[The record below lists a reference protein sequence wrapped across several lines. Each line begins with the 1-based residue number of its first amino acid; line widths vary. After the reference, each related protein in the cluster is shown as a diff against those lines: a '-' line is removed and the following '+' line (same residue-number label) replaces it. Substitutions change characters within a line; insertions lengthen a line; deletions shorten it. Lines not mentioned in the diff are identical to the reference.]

1 MTWELVE
8 RWRKED
14 AEGPARGNG
23 DGVRAM
29 FEASS
34 DLSAEK
40 VGRSL
45 QLAAALGLPEHV
57 VLEQADWAEQESLA
71 RDVERHPLLAKW
83 AEADRQNA
91 ALTRDDAPGLIA
103 VADALDFEAREQ
115 SGLSLRRAAGSGDE
129 QARAELL
136 RRRGASEEEI
146 RFGAITQTPNPSPL
160 EQMFT
165 LGREG
170 LDQVGKS
177 LAGAAIMAS
186 ENLRGQ
192 ALTLPDWA
200 AAGQA
205 ESEQARNARLRGLAE
220 RIRESVKT
228 RERETPAP
236 LRSESVVGS
245 YAQDVVRMIPQW
257 LAQISVAYAT
267 GGAGGMAFMGGQI
280 AGDQYL
286 ELTDKGVEPDRAMFA
301 ALTNAGLQAPLE
313 QIGMGKFMSIF
324 KASGL
329 RQALLRTGETV
340 GTEMLTEY
348 LQSYPDAATSIWAEA
363 EQEGRSPE
371 ESVRYFLDRLGE
383 IHEEGLYSALVAAPF
398 GLLGGAG
405 RVLTDATTA
414 REARDFVAKQKE
426 LHGKVEACR
435 TKSLAPDHMENF
447 LQSVGLSGD
456 VTLPADAVLELR
468 EAGTDILT
476 PLGMKPEDWREAADA
491 GQEVAVPLAR
501 LHARLDEAAFAAAAD
516 IMRPA
521 PDAMNM
527 RDAAAL
533 NENLSADM
541 DGLVEAAEEDAV
553 ERSAVEGE
561 LERLRTEMTEAV
573 KSIPHLMAQT
583 ASDTDADTTVGR
595 YVDAQLGLLFRRAR
609 ALSRMGIP
617 ISETLSRISLRGL
630 VRDDAGRLVTPEEAE
645 AYAQQRAEE
654 EALAPFWDTVW
665 GRLNADGLRRDFPEA
680 RRELAYLHGRGLFAR
695 KGDGLAVDELA
706 DELRERGLLEADA
719 DSSTLVERLKELSRP
734 KRKSADRRG
743 QGVFQSG
750 NPLASRFADMPMIEA
765 DSSAWFGP
773 GKEIEILPEAET
785 TGQRKAL
792 RAKLK
797 KWAKD
802 RFSGGTPVVN
812 ADTGWQAQVTPKG
825 IEDSLSHGFDEL
837 LARSVPFIPQ
847 IIEGGIHVASI
858 EKKPG
863 LMSHIFANKIRLDG
877 QDYVVGF
884 VVREDDNGN
893 RFYDH
898 ELTEIINPDWLAPG
912 PALQDGNVVHRTNRG
927 DVMNILRDK
936 LGVNDGSGQ
945 VLFQSAP
952 PTDSIAFK
960 AWFGNSQVVDENGEP
975 LIVYHS
981 SYANFGEDFVFDASL
996 LGENTIGNATDPAW
1010 AATST
1015 VGFWANTKPLDIY
1028 SNAQSVYYKIENPKE
1043 FYSVE
1048 ELAEE
1053 LRGYMSDDTHAYD
1066 AAEIRRV
1073 GQEFADALKSEG
1085 YDGLIVHDEEFGDT
1099 SYVAFSPEQIKAVN
1113 NHGTWNPA
1121 DPRIFY
1127 QSAWHGTPHRF
1138 DEFSLDAI
1146 GTGEGAQAHGWGLYF
1161 AEDRKVSE
1169 GYKNRL
1175 TGRFSFSYKGVKGE
1189 HPKPSSEET
1198 QAIRAVLR
1206 DFYDGKASDLAEAY
1220 NGQIREQEKILA
1232 DEHAA
1237 EWQKNMARDR
1247 LAALKDID
1255 VNQLIVD
1262 TGQLFEVDIPE
1273 NDVLLDEQKELED
1286 QPKAVREAIMA
1297 YFNSRPDSYIPIA
1310 SPDEVRGSTGRNFYR
1325 DVVFQMAREGAADA
1339 EKAASEL
1346 LNSLGI
1352 KGITYEGGR
1361 DGRCFVVF
1369 DDKAIKVLD
1378 TYYQGRNTSL
1388 GSTRP
1393 DADGN
1398 YVIQLFRSAN
1408 LSTLTH
1414 ETAHVFFLEM
1424 ERLER
1429 EGLADEK
1436 MLADL
1441 AALRE
1446 WTSVLDDDAT
1456 LKADYDRFMKHS
1468 VAAYGGAE
1476 FERLPAWLKEDAR
1489 NRAKQEMLARGFE
1502 QYLREGKAPSR
1513 KLESVFTRFRKWLM
1527 RVYREALT
1535 LHVELTDE
1543 VRDVFDRMLA
1553 HEEEMDLKAEAAGAR
1568 DETARLLD
1576 ALDLK
1581 GAKRLEIEGLITEAK
1596 AEAAE
1601 KLRRARDENR
1611 LKLLRGWAKEAKE
1624 QMEREK
1630 VYVARKAIR
1639 RTPIDLA
1646 SFNDVNGE
1654 ELGKALV
1661 KKLPGSATRREGGV
1675 EPETLAAELGYE
1687 SAADMA
1693 RDIVNSPTPGQRV
1706 KQLVDERQAE
1716 HDALFDADDYLFE
1729 QEQLAEQQ
1737 ERIAAALEEK
1747 IRAITAEQRYR
1758 REVAGKTV
1766 GGEEVRPTAE
1776 DYEDFGPL
1784 ARWRVGRDQLRAQ
1797 ALTVLSKKPM
1807 GEEVLPEQF
1816 RRAASRWMQEER
1828 RGILR
1833 GDFGKALEANY
1844 KARLNIELA
1853 GRAAERRDLVNKLT
1867 KRTKKFLDMDKADP
1881 DARYATFWLAQ
1892 NIGLFSPTRKMLA
1905 NAGDKNRQNV
1915 DAFFA
1920 RMREE
1925 GLLGQEDIDIWLF
1938 AEERRSWKGMTWEEF
1953 RPYAEAMTII
1963 MHMERESRTANT
1975 AQGRVDLE
1983 AKAKEIAA
1991 SIYANNAHREPGA
2004 LVKRSKAGKLLR
2016 EIHAAH
2022 LKADTI
2028 ALLLDG
2034 DSMGPAYA
2042 AIMRPI
2048 NEATWNRAERLRQGR
2063 DALKKLFSVYS
2074 RRELVE
2080 MKSKRFTVPGVAAPI
2095 TKEQALGVLLN
2106 SGNASNLQRLM
2117 SGQKLTRD
2125 QVQAIIDTLD
2135 ERDVR
2140 FAQSVWDYFETFR
2153 KESFDLEESLT
2164 GVRPEAVKAQP
2175 VQTRFGMLRGGYY
2188 PVAYDTDLSALP
2200 ADQDKVGTQTSGRV
2214 ASVDHGSMKQRTA
2227 TGLGTP
2233 LALSLD
2239 VIPRHVSETAH
2250 MLAFRR
2256 PVLEVGKILRR
2267 KEVNGAIQE
2276 TAGVEIAKALR
2287 DWLAYVAG
2295 ERPARTGWN
2304 KAASWA
2310 RKNAALYAMGFK
2322 LSTMLAQ
2329 MTGLLA
2335 ATSEI
2340 GLKWT
2345 LRGVADTY
2353 GRGNPFEAYR
2363 AVTALSPMMRHRI
2376 ASVDRDV
2383 FEVSSKL
2390 MDTGSTRRA
2399 LDPFVR
2405 MKSFMET
2412 KGFVPI
2418 GVIQMAF
2425 ADLPT
2430 WNGAYAKALTENGGD
2445 IEAAARYADAVV
2457 ERTQV
2462 GGAEKNLAAVQRG
2475 SELGK
2480 LMTMFYSYFSALYN
2494 LSARRVAMLR
2504 RRRDAA
2510 SVYRLGTLMLLTWF
2524 AEPVLMGTLL
2534 GKAPDDEGDD
2544 WEDWLSWGAKEA
2556 FFNPFNMVVGVRDV
2570 ASMVDSYVSG
2580 YSGRYRLSSALDV
2593 FDSAMKF
2600 GIQAGKILEGGGD
2613 EKELV
2618 LAGGKAVGQATGFVN
2633 AQALLILETFWDW
2646 LDGTSPE
2653 LELGN
2658 LIRRKN

>member
-541 DGLVEAAEEDAV
+541 DGLVEAAEEDAI
-553 ERSAVEGE
+553 ERSAIEGE
-561 LERLRTEMTEAV
+561 LERLRIEMTEAA
-573 KSIPHLMAQT
+573 KSIPHLMAQIV
-583 ASDTDADTTVGR
+583 SDTDADTTVGR
-595 YVDAQLGLLFRRAR
+595 YVDAQLGLLIQRAR
-609 ALSRMGIP
+609 ALNRMGIP
-617 ISETLSRISLRGL
+617 ISETLSRVSFQGL

-665 GRLNADGLRRDFPEA
+665 GRLNADGLRGDFSEA
-680 RRELAYLHGRGLFAR
+680 RRELAYRHGRGLFAR
-695 KGDGLAVDELA
+695 KGEGPTVDELV
-706 DELRERGLLEADA
+706 DELKNRGLLEEDA
-719 DSSTLVERLKELSRP
+719 DSSTLIERLKALRRP
-734 KRKSADRRG
+734 DRRRMEARRNAASVSLLQIPAENNAVYPDNGKAVGWVTPEIAAALRLNKPGAIVLDDIGLQHIEERHGKEIRSLGFQDGREFVGFVLGNPDAVYAVEGSGRKYDLVSRAMKPQGRVMIRLEFAESGDFYQVVTAGPVRPEFYHKKAPLWERAQSSHFVAETPDAISG
-743 QGVFQSG
+743 QSGNNSIVPLDPDDNPLFQSVRLG
-750 NPLASRFADMPMIEA
+750 NPLASRFADMPMIDA
-765 DSSAWFGP
+765 DSSAWFGE
-773 GKEIEILPEAET
+773 GKAIEADKKKLRSNLKEWA
-785 TGQRKAL
+785 RKNFS
-792 RAKLK
+792 
-797 KWAKD
+797 KD
-802 RFSGGTPVVN
+802 TSVSN
-812 ADTGWQAQVTPKG
+812 ADTGWEVLVTPRS
-825 IEDSLSHGFDEL
+825 IEKSLSHGFDEL

-877 QDYVVGF
+877 RDYVVGF
-884 VVREDDNGN
+884 VLREDVNGN

-898 ELTEIINPDWLAPG
+898 ELTEIINPDSLNADRLPG
-912 PALQDGNVVHRTNRG
+912 KGSEVHAARANRG

-936 LGVNDGSGQ
+936 LGVNDGTGR
-945 VLFQSAP
+945 VLFQSPAVVVRGDELGVP
-952 PTDSIAFK
+952 EGAGIKDYQK
-960 AWFGNSQVVDENGEP
+960 AAREVYRELQKTPAHREDLGE
-975 LIVYHS
+975 IRFT
-981 SYANFGEDFVFDASL
+981 AAGFGEIKKTGFDLKKWKMVPHLREIVESAEYKAKAELNKPRKDRIVAFHWLEATIELEGKFFRVGVNIAEDADGNKFYNFNEDLDAWEQKYKAPDNRSGQYTPGAQELLQDAS
-996 LGENTIGNATDPAW
+996 ASVA
-1010 AATST
+1010 
-1015 VGFWANTKPLDIY
+1015 
-1028 SNAQSVYYKIENPKE
+1028 SN
-1043 FYSVE
+1043 
-1048 ELAEE
+1048 
-1053 LRGYMSDDTHAYD
+1053 
-1066 AAEIRRV
+1066 
-1073 GQEFADALKSEG
+1073 
-1085 YDGLIVHDEEFGDT
+1085 
-1099 SYVAFSPEQIKAVN
+1099 
-1113 NHGTWNPA
+1113 
-1121 DPRIFY
+1121 
-1127 QSAWHGTPHRF
+1127 
-1138 DEFSLDAI
+1138 I
-1146 GTGEGAQAHGWGLYF
+1146 GTDA
-1161 AEDRKVSE
+1161 D
-1169 GYKNRL
+1169 
-1175 TGRFSFSYKGVKGE
+1175 GVNL
-1189 HPKPSSEET
+1189 H
-1198 QAIRAVLR
+1198 
-1206 DFYDGKASDLAEAY
+1206 
-1220 NGQIREQEKILA
+1220 ILP
-1232 DEHAA
+1232 
-1237 EWQKNMARDR
+1237 R
-1247 LAALKDID
+1247 
-1255 VNQLIVD
+1255 
-1262 TGQLFEVDIPE
+1262 
-1273 NDVLLDEQKELED
+1273 
-1286 QPKAVREAIMA
+1286 
-1297 YFNSRPDSYIPIA
+1297 
-1310 SPDEVRGSTGRNFYR
+1310 
-1325 DVVFQMAREGAADA
+1325 
-1339 EKAASEL
+1339 
-1346 LNSLGI
+1346 
-1352 KGITYEGGR
+1352 GGR
-1361 DGRCFVVF
+1361 
-1369 DDKAIKVLD
+1369 A
-1378 TYYQGRNTSL
+1378 NAL
-1388 GSTRP
+1388 GSTTA

-1398 YVIQLFRSAN
+1398 YVIQLFRGAD

-1429 EGLADEK
+1429 EGLADER

-1446 WTSVLDDDAT
+1446 WTSVLDDDAA
-1456 LKADYDRFMKHS
+1456 LKAGYDRFMKHS

-1527 RVYREALT
+1527 RVYREARA

-1553 HEEEMDLKAEAAGAR
+1553 HEEEMDLRAEAAGAR

-1706 KQLVDERQAE
+1706 KQIVDERQAE

-1747 IRAITAEQRYR
+1747 MRAITAEQRYR

-2034 DSMGPAYA
+2034 DSMGPSYA

-2340 GLKWT
+2340 GMKWT

-2383 FEVSSKL
+2383 FEASSKL

-2412 KGFVPI
+2412 KGFVPM

-2462 GGAEKNLAAVQRG
+2462 GGAEKDLAAVQRG

-2494 LSARRVAMLR
+2494 LSARRVTMLH

-2534 GKAPDDEGDD
+2534 GKAPDDEGDE

-2580 YSGRYRLSSALDV
+2580 HGGRYRLSSALDV

-2600 GIQAGKILEGGGD
+2600 GIQAGKILEGDGD

-2653 LELGN
+2653 WELGN

>member
-1 MTWELVE
+1 MNTDSMQNGLAPGRTGNAHASPPPVRAALVS
-8 RWRKED
+8 
-14 AEGPARGNG
+14 AEG
-23 DGVRAM
+23 M
-29 FEASS
+29 TT
-34 DLSAEK
+34 
-40 VGRSL
+40 
-45 QLAAALGLPEHV
+45 
-57 VLEQADWAEQESLA
+57 ESLA
-71 RDVERHPLLAKW
+71 RERRLSDSLGIPPRMVRPNMDKAEREAMARRILADPVLARYAGMSPEHAALVRDDEQGLLNVVTSLASSGWREIKEGATDIGEAWNAGKRQMELADLGNRLVDGDESALPLIAEWYRREGSFKERDTWADTIGLTSATTQLPRMLFRDLPTSGFYALGGGVTGLAGGAAVGSAFGGVGAVPGGAIGFRLGGKAGWLAGTAKTSYEAERGSFAAELSRLRDEGGNPLAPEIRNAAASLYGAASAGVETLGEAVFLKILSPLAGRTLSKWGVKPVLRSAIKNAIWDKSVQAALLDVSRRIAGGALAEGVEEGVQQLISIITKSQAQRRAT
-83 AEADRQNA
+83 AEGVNSFADR
-91 ALTRDDAPGLIA
+91 GL
-103 VADALDFEAREQ
+103 VP
-115 SGLSLRRAAGSGDE
+115 AGSG
-129 QARAELL
+129 
-136 RRRGASEEEI
+136 EEI
-146 RFGAITQTPNPSPL
+146 FEAGK
-160 EQMFT
+160 
-165 LGREG
+165 EG
-170 LDQVGKS
+170 FL
-177 LAGAAIMAS
+177 
-186 ENLRGQ
+186 
-192 ALTLPDWA
+192 
-200 AAGQA
+200 
-205 ESEQARNARLRGLAE
+205 
-220 RIRESVKT
+220 
-228 RERETPAP
+228 
-236 LRSESVVGS
+236 
-245 YAQDVVRMIPQW
+245 
-257 LAQISVAYAT
+257 
-267 GGAGGMAFMGGQI
+267 
-280 AGDQYL
+280 
-286 ELTDKGVEPDRAMFA
+286 
-301 ALTNAGLQAPLE
+301 
-313 QIGMGKFMSIF
+313 
-324 KASGL
+324 SGL
-329 RQALLRTGETV
+329 WLSGAPTAVLGVAQVQEARRTAAWTQAQKALKATIDQTKV
-340 GTEMLTEY
+340 
-348 LQSYPDAATSIWAEA
+348 QAA
-363 EQEGRSPE
+363 SPE
-371 ESVRYFLDRLGE
+371 LS
-383 IHEEGLYSALVAAPF
+383 EG
-398 GLLGGAG
+398 
-405 RVLTDATTA
+405 
-414 REARDFVAKQKE
+414 
-426 LHGKVEACR
+426 
-435 TKSLAPDHMENF
+435 F

-456 VTLPADAVLELR
+456 VALPADAVLELR
-468 EAGTDILT
+468 EAGTDIPT
-476 PLGMKPEDWREAADA
+476 PLGMKLEDWREAADA

-501 LHARLDEAAFAAAAD
+501 LHARLDEATFAAVAD

-665 GRLNADGLRRDFPEA
+665 GRLNADGLRGDFSEA
-680 RRELAYLHGRGLFAR
+680 RRELAYRHGRGLFAR
-695 KGDGLAVDELA
+695 KGEGPTVDELV
-706 DELRERGLLEADA
+706 DELKNRGLLEEDA
-719 DSSTLVERLKELSRP
+719 DSSTLIERLKELRRP
-734 KRKSADRRG
+734 DRRRMEARRNAASVSLLQIPAENNAVYPDNGKAVGWVTPEIAAALRLNKPGAIVLDDIGLQHIEERHGKEIRSLGFQDGREFVGFVLGNPDAVYAVEGSGRKYDLVSRAMKPQGRVMIRLEFAESGDFYQVVTAGPVRPEFYHKKAPLWERAQSSHFVAETPDAISG
-743 QGVFQSG
+743 QSGNNSIVPLDPDDNPLFQSVRLG
-750 NPLASRFADMPMIEA
+750 NPLASRFADMPMIDA
-765 DSSAWFGP
+765 DSSAWFGE
-773 GKEIEILPEAET
+773 GKAIEADKKKLRSNLKEWA
-785 TGQRKAL
+785 RKNFS
-792 RAKLK
+792 
-797 KWAKD
+797 KD
-802 RFSGGTPVVN
+802 TSVSN
-812 ADTGWQAQVTPKG
+812 ADTGWEVLVTPRS
-825 IEDSLSHGFDEL
+825 IEKSLSHGFDEL

-847 IIEGGIHVASI
+847 IIEGGIHIASI

-877 QDYVVGF
+877 RDYVVGF
-884 VVREDDNGN
+884 VLREDVNGN

-898 ELTEIINPDWLAPG
+898 ELTEIINPDSLNADRLPG
-912 PALQDGNVVHRTNRG
+912 KGSEVHAARANRG
-927 DVMNILRDK
+927 DVMNILREK

-945 VLFQSAP
+945 VLFQSPAVVVRGDELGVP
-952 PTDSIAFK
+952 EGAGIKDYQK
-960 AWFGNSQVVDENGEP
+960 AAREVYRELQKTPAHREDLGE
-975 LIVYHS
+975 IRFT
-981 SYANFGEDFVFDASL
+981 AAGFGEIKKTGFDLKKWKMVPHLREIVESAEYKAKAELNKPRKDRIVAFHWLEATIELEGKFFRVGVNIAEDADGNKFYNFNEDLDAWEQKYKAPDNRSGQYTPGAQELLQDAS
-996 LGENTIGNATDPAW
+996 ASVA
-1010 AATST
+1010 
-1015 VGFWANTKPLDIY
+1015 
-1028 SNAQSVYYKIENPKE
+1028 SN
-1043 FYSVE
+1043 
-1048 ELAEE
+1048 
-1053 LRGYMSDDTHAYD
+1053 
-1066 AAEIRRV
+1066 
-1073 GQEFADALKSEG
+1073 
-1085 YDGLIVHDEEFGDT
+1085 
-1099 SYVAFSPEQIKAVN
+1099 
-1113 NHGTWNPA
+1113 
-1121 DPRIFY
+1121 
-1127 QSAWHGTPHRF
+1127 
-1138 DEFSLDAI
+1138 I
-1146 GTGEGAQAHGWGLYF
+1146 GTDA
-1161 AEDRKVSE
+1161 D
-1169 GYKNRL
+1169 
-1175 TGRFSFSYKGVKGE
+1175 GVNL
-1189 HPKPSSEET
+1189 H
-1198 QAIRAVLR
+1198 
-1206 DFYDGKASDLAEAY
+1206 
-1220 NGQIREQEKILA
+1220 ILP
-1232 DEHAA
+1232 
-1237 EWQKNMARDR
+1237 R
-1247 LAALKDID
+1247 
-1255 VNQLIVD
+1255 
-1262 TGQLFEVDIPE
+1262 
-1273 NDVLLDEQKELED
+1273 
-1286 QPKAVREAIMA
+1286 
-1297 YFNSRPDSYIPIA
+1297 
-1310 SPDEVRGSTGRNFYR
+1310 
-1325 DVVFQMAREGAADA
+1325 
-1339 EKAASEL
+1339 
-1346 LNSLGI
+1346 
-1352 KGITYEGGR
+1352 GGR
-1361 DGRCFVVF
+1361 
-1369 DDKAIKVLD
+1369 AHA
-1378 TYYQGRNTSL
+1378 L
-1388 GSTRP
+1388 GSTTA

-1398 YVIQLFRSAN
+1398 YVIQLFRGAD

-1429 EGLADEK
+1429 EGLADER

-1446 WTSVLDDDAT
+1446 WTSVLDDDAA
-1456 LKADYDRFMKHS
+1456 LKAGYDRFMKHS

-1476 FERLPAWLKEDAR
+1476 FDALPAWLKEDAR
-1489 NRAKQEMLARGFE
+1489 SRAKQEMLARGFE

-1527 RVYREALT
+1527 RVYREARA

-1553 HEEEMDLKAEAAGAR
+1553 HEEEMDLRAEAAGAR

-1706 KQLVDERQAE
+1706 KQIVDERQAE

-1747 IRAITAEQRYR
+1747 MRAITAEQRYR

-1892 NIGLFSPTRKMLA
+1892 NIGLFSPTRKMSA
-1905 NAGDKNRQNV
+1905 NAGDKSGQNV

-1925 GLLGQEDIDIWLF
+1925 GFLGQDDIDPRLF

-2117 SGQKLTRD
+2117 SGQNLTCD

-2200 ADQDKVGTQTSGRV
+2200 ADQDEVGTQTSGRV

-2310 RKNAALYAMGFK
+2310 RKNAALYALGFK

-2353 GRGNPFEAYR
+2353 GRGNPLEAYR
-2363 AVTALSPMMRHRI
+2363 TVMALSPMMRNRI
-2376 ASVDRDV
+2376 TSIDRDV
-2383 FEVSSKL
+2383 FEASSKL
-2390 MDTGSTRRA
+2390 MDTGSTHRA

-2412 KGFVPI
+2412 KGFVPM

-2425 ADLPT
+2425 SDLPT

-2494 LSARRVAMLR
+2494 LSARRVTMLH

-2510 SVYRLGTLMLLTWF
+2510 SVYRLATLVLLTWF

-2570 ASMVDSYVSG
+2570 AYMVDSYVSG
-2580 YSGRYRLSSALDV
+2580 YIGRYRLSSALDV

-2653 LELGN
+2653 WELGN

>member
-1 MTWELVE
+1 MNTDSMQNGLAPGRTGNAHASPPPVRAALVS
-8 RWRKED
+8 
-14 AEGPARGNG
+14 AEG
-23 DGVRAM
+23 M
-29 FEASS
+29 TT
-34 DLSAEK
+34 
-40 VGRSL
+40 
-45 QLAAALGLPEHV
+45 
-57 VLEQADWAEQESLA
+57 ESLA
-71 RDVERHPLLAKW
+71 RERRLSDSLGIPPRMVRPNMDKAEREAMARRILADPVLARYAGMSPEHAALVRDDEQGLLNVVTSLASSGWREIKEGATDIGEAWNAGKRQMELADLGNRLVDGDESALPLIAEWYRREGSFKERDTWADTIGLTSATTQLPRMLFRDLPTSGFYALGGGVTGLAGGAAVGSAFGGVGAVPGGAIGFRLGGKAGWLAGTAKTSYEAERGSFAAELSRLRDEGGNPLAPEIRNAAASLYGAASAGVETLGEAVFLKILSPLAGRTLSKWGVKPVLRSAIKNAIWDKSVQAALLDVSRRIAGGALAEGVEEGVQQLISIITKSQAQRRAT
-83 AEADRQNA
+83 AEGVNSFADR
-91 ALTRDDAPGLIA
+91 GL
-103 VADALDFEAREQ
+103 VP
-115 SGLSLRRAAGSGDE
+115 AGSG
-129 QARAELL
+129 
-136 RRRGASEEEI
+136 EEI
-146 RFGAITQTPNPSPL
+146 FEAGK
-160 EQMFT
+160 
-165 LGREG
+165 EG
-170 LDQVGKS
+170 FL
-177 LAGAAIMAS
+177 
-186 ENLRGQ
+186 
-192 ALTLPDWA
+192 
-200 AAGQA
+200 
-205 ESEQARNARLRGLAE
+205 
-220 RIRESVKT
+220 
-228 RERETPAP
+228 
-236 LRSESVVGS
+236 
-245 YAQDVVRMIPQW
+245 
-257 LAQISVAYAT
+257 
-267 GGAGGMAFMGGQI
+267 
-280 AGDQYL
+280 
-286 ELTDKGVEPDRAMFA
+286 
-301 ALTNAGLQAPLE
+301 
-313 QIGMGKFMSIF
+313 
-324 KASGL
+324 SGL
-329 RQALLRTGETV
+329 WLSGAPTAVLGVAQVQEARRTAAWTQAQKALKATIDQTKV
-340 GTEMLTEY
+340 
-348 LQSYPDAATSIWAEA
+348 QAA
-363 EQEGRSPE
+363 SPE
-371 ESVRYFLDRLGE
+371 LS
-383 IHEEGLYSALVAAPF
+383 EG
-398 GLLGGAG
+398 
-405 RVLTDATTA
+405 
-414 REARDFVAKQKE
+414 
-426 LHGKVEACR
+426 
-435 TKSLAPDHMENF
+435 F

-456 VTLPADAVLELR
+456 VALPADAVLELR
-468 EAGTDILT
+468 EAGTDIPT
-476 PLGMKPEDWREAADA
+476 PLGMKLEDWREAADA

-501 LHARLDEAAFAAAAD
+501 LHARLDEATFAAVAD

-665 GRLNADGLRRDFPEA
+665 GRLNADGLRGDFSEA
-680 RRELAYLHGRGLFAR
+680 RRELAYRHGRGLFAR
-695 KGDGLAVDELA
+695 KGEGPTVDELV
-706 DELRERGLLEADA
+706 DELKNRGLLEEDA
-719 DSSTLVERLKELSRP
+719 DSSTLIERLKELRRP
-734 KRKSADRRG
+734 DRRRMEARRNAASVSLLQIPAENNAVYPDNGKAVGWVTPEIAAALRLNKPGAIVLDDIGLQHIEERHGKEIRSLGFQDGREFVGFVLGNPDAVYAVEGSGRKYDLVSRAMKPQGRVMIRLEFAESGDFYQVVTAGTVRRKYYDKKNPLWESANLNRSASGTPDAIFSG
-743 QGVFQSG
+743 QSGNNSIVPLGPDDNPLFQSVRLG
-750 NPLASRFADMPMIEA
+750 NPLASRFADIPMIDA
-765 DSSAWFGP
+765 DSSAWFGE
-773 GKEIEILPEAET
+773 GKAIEADKKKLRSNLKEWA
-785 TGQRKAL
+785 RKNFS
-792 RAKLK
+792 
-797 KWAKD
+797 KD
-802 RFSGGTPVVN
+802 TSVSN
-812 ADTGWQAQVTPKG
+812 ADTGWEVLVTPRS
-825 IEDSLSHGFDEL
+825 IEKSLSHGFDEL

-847 IIEGGIHVASI
+847 IIEGGIHIASI

-877 QDYVVGF
+877 RDYVVGF
-884 VVREDDNGN
+884 VLREDVNGN

-898 ELTEIINPDWLAPG
+898 ELTEIINPDSLNADRLPG
-912 PALQDGNVVHRTNRG
+912 KGSEVHAARANRG

-936 LGVNDGSGQ
+936 LGVNDGTGR
-945 VLFQSAP
+945 VLFQSPAVVVRGDELGVP
-952 PTDSIAFK
+952 EGAGIKDYQK
-960 AWFGNSQVVDENGEP
+960 AAREVYRELQKTPAHREDLGE
-975 LIVYHS
+975 IRFT
-981 SYANFGEDFVFDASL
+981 AAGFGEIKKTGFDLKKWKMVPHLREIVESAEYKAKAELNKPRKDRIVAFHWLEATIELEGKFFRVGVNIAEDADGNKFYNFNEDLDAWEQKYKAPDNRSGQYTPGAQELLQDAS
-996 LGENTIGNATDPAW
+996 ASVA
-1010 AATST
+1010 
-1015 VGFWANTKPLDIY
+1015 
-1028 SNAQSVYYKIENPKE
+1028 SN
-1043 FYSVE
+1043 
-1048 ELAEE
+1048 
-1053 LRGYMSDDTHAYD
+1053 
-1066 AAEIRRV
+1066 
-1073 GQEFADALKSEG
+1073 
-1085 YDGLIVHDEEFGDT
+1085 
-1099 SYVAFSPEQIKAVN
+1099 
-1113 NHGTWNPA
+1113 
-1121 DPRIFY
+1121 
-1127 QSAWHGTPHRF
+1127 
-1138 DEFSLDAI
+1138 I
-1146 GTGEGAQAHGWGLYF
+1146 GTDA
-1161 AEDRKVSE
+1161 D
-1169 GYKNRL
+1169 
-1175 TGRFSFSYKGVKGE
+1175 GVNL
-1189 HPKPSSEET
+1189 H
-1198 QAIRAVLR
+1198 
-1206 DFYDGKASDLAEAY
+1206 
-1220 NGQIREQEKILA
+1220 ILP
-1232 DEHAA
+1232 
-1237 EWQKNMARDR
+1237 R
-1247 LAALKDID
+1247 
-1255 VNQLIVD
+1255 
-1262 TGQLFEVDIPE
+1262 
-1273 NDVLLDEQKELED
+1273 
-1286 QPKAVREAIMA
+1286 
-1297 YFNSRPDSYIPIA
+1297 
-1310 SPDEVRGSTGRNFYR
+1310 
-1325 DVVFQMAREGAADA
+1325 
-1339 EKAASEL
+1339 
-1346 LNSLGI
+1346 
-1352 KGITYEGGR
+1352 GGR
-1361 DGRCFVVF
+1361 
-1369 DDKAIKVLD
+1369 A
-1378 TYYQGRNTSL
+1378 NAL
-1388 GSTRP
+1388 GSTTA

-1398 YVIQLFRSAN
+1398 YVIQLFRGAD

-1747 IRAITAEQRYR
+1747 MRAITAEQRYR

-2310 RKNAALYAMGFK
+2310 RKNAALYALGFK

-2353 GRGNPFEAYR
+2353 GRGNPLEAYR
-2363 AVTALSPMMRHRI
+2363 TVMALSPMMRNRI
-2376 ASVDRDV
+2376 TSIDRDV
-2383 FEVSSKL
+2383 FEASSKL
-2390 MDTGSTRRA
+2390 MDTGSTHRA

-2412 KGFVPI
+2412 KGFVPM

-2425 ADLPT
+2425 SDLPT

-2494 LSARRVAMLR
+2494 LSARRVTMLH

-2510 SVYRLGTLMLLTWF
+2510 SVYRLATLVLLTWF

>member
-1 MTWELVE
+1 MNTDSMQNDLAPGRIGNAHASPPPVRAALVS
-8 RWRKED
+8 
-14 AEGPARGNG
+14 AEG
-23 DGVRAM
+23 M
-29 FEASS
+29 TT
-34 DLSAEK
+34 
-40 VGRSL
+40 
-45 QLAAALGLPEHV
+45 
-57 VLEQADWAEQESLA
+57 ESLA
-71 RDVERHPLLAKW
+71 RERRLSDSLGIPPRMLRPNMDKAEREAMARRILADPVLARYAGMSPEHAALVRDDEQGLLNVVTSLASSGWREIKEGATDIGEAWNAGKRQMELADLGNRLVDGDESALPLIAEWYRREGSFKERDTWADTIGLTSATTQLPRMLFRDLPTSGFYALGGGVTGLAGGAAVGSAFGGVGAVPGGAIGFRLGGKAGWLAGTAKTSYEAERGSFAAELSRLRDEGGNPLAPEIRNAAASLYGAASAGVETLGEAVFLKILSPLAGRTLSKWGVKPVLRSAIKNAIWDKSVQAALLDVSRRIAGGALAEGVEEGVQQLISIITKSQAQRRAT
-83 AEADRQNA
+83 AEGVNSFADR
-91 ALTRDDAPGLIA
+91 GL
-103 VADALDFEAREQ
+103 VP
-115 SGLSLRRAAGSGDE
+115 AGSG
-129 QARAELL
+129 
-136 RRRGASEEEI
+136 EEI
-146 RFGAITQTPNPSPL
+146 FEAGK
-160 EQMFT
+160 
-165 LGREG
+165 EG
-170 LDQVGKS
+170 FL
-177 LAGAAIMAS
+177 
-186 ENLRGQ
+186 
-192 ALTLPDWA
+192 
-200 AAGQA
+200 
-205 ESEQARNARLRGLAE
+205 
-220 RIRESVKT
+220 
-228 RERETPAP
+228 
-236 LRSESVVGS
+236 
-245 YAQDVVRMIPQW
+245 
-257 LAQISVAYAT
+257 
-267 GGAGGMAFMGGQI
+267 
-280 AGDQYL
+280 
-286 ELTDKGVEPDRAMFA
+286 
-301 ALTNAGLQAPLE
+301 
-313 QIGMGKFMSIF
+313 
-324 KASGL
+324 SGL
-329 RQALLRTGETV
+329 WLSGAPTAVLGVAQVQEARRTAAWTQAQKALKATIDQTKV
-340 GTEMLTEY
+340 
-348 LQSYPDAATSIWAEA
+348 QAA
-363 EQEGRSPE
+363 SPE
-371 ESVRYFLDRLGE
+371 LS
-383 IHEEGLYSALVAAPF
+383 EG
-398 GLLGGAG
+398 
-405 RVLTDATTA
+405 
-414 REARDFVAKQKE
+414 
-426 LHGKVEACR
+426 
-435 TKSLAPDHMENF
+435 F

-527 RDAAAL
+527 QDAAAL

-541 DGLVEAAEEDAV
+541 DGLVEAAEEDAI
-553 ERSAVEGE
+553 ERSAIEGE
-561 LERLRTEMTEAV
+561 LERLRIEMTEAV
-573 KSIPHLMAQT
+573 KSIPHLMTQI
-583 ASDTDADTTVGR
+583 ASDTNADTTVGR
-595 YVDAQLGLLFRRAR
+595 YVDAQLGLLIQRAR
-609 ALSRMGIP
+609 ALNRMGIP
-617 ISETLSRISLRGL
+617 ISETLSRVSFQGL

-665 GRLNADGLRRDFPEA
+665 GRLNADSLRRDFPEA

-719 DSSTLVERLKELSRP
+719 DSSTLIERLKELPRP

-750 NPLASRFADMPMIEA
+750 NPLASRFADMPMIDA
-765 DSSAWFGP
+765 DSSAWFGE
-773 GKEIEILPEAET
+773 GKAIEADKKKLRSNLKEWA
-785 TGQRKAL
+785 RKNFS
-792 RAKLK
+792 
-797 KWAKD
+797 KD
-802 RFSGGTPVVN
+802 TSVSN
-812 ADTGWQAQVTPKG
+812 ADTGWEVLVTPRS
-825 IEDSLSHGFDEL
+825 IEKSLSHGFDEL

-877 QDYVVGF
+877 RDYVVGF
-884 VVREDDNGN
+884 VLREDVNGN

-898 ELTEIINPDWLAPG
+898 ELTEIINPDSLNADRLPG
-912 PALQDGNVVHRTNRG
+912 KGSEVHAARANRG
-927 DVMNILRDK
+927 DVMNILREK

-945 VLFQSAP
+945 VLFQSA
-952 PTDSIAFK
+952 
-960 AWFGNSQVVDENGEP
+960 
-975 LIVYHS
+975 Y
-981 SYANFGEDFVFDASL
+981 
-996 LGENTIGNATDPAW
+996 
-1010 AATST
+1010 
-1015 VGFWANTKPLDIY
+1015 
-1028 SNAQSVYYKIENPKE
+1028 
-1043 FYSVE
+1043 
-1048 ELAEE
+1048 
-1053 LRGYMSDDTHAYD
+1053 
-1066 AAEIRRV
+1066 
-1073 GQEFADALKSEG
+1073 
-1085 YDGLIVHDEEFGDT
+1085 
-1099 SYVAFSPEQIKAVN
+1099 
-1113 NHGTWNPA
+1113 
-1121 DPRIFY
+1121 
-1127 QSAWHGTPHRF
+1127 HGTPHRF
-1138 DEFSLDAI
+1138 NEFSLGAI

-1161 AEDRKVSE
+1161 AADRKVGE

-1189 HPKPSSEET
+1189 HLKPSSEET

-1388 GSTRP
+1388 GSTRQ

-1844 KARLNIELA
+1844 KARINIELV

-1983 AKAKEIAA
+1983 AKAEEIAA

-2117 SGQKLTRD
+2117 SGQNLTCD

-2200 ADQDKVGTQTSGRV
+2200 ADQDEVGTQTSGRV

-2310 RKNAALYAMGFK
+2310 RKNAALYALGFR

-2353 GRGNPFEAYR
+2353 GRGNPLEAYR
-2363 AVTALSPMMRHRI
+2363 TVMALSPMMRNRI
-2376 ASVDRDV
+2376 TSIDRDV
-2383 FEVSSKL
+2383 FEASSKL
-2390 MDTGSTRRA
+2390 MDTGSTHRA

-2412 KGFVPI
+2412 KGFVPM

-2425 ADLPT
+2425 SDLPT

-2462 GGAEKNLAAVQRG
+2462 GGAEKDLAAVQRG

-2494 LSARRVAMLR
+2494 LSARRVTMLH

-2510 SVYRLGTLMLLTWF
+2510 SVYRLATLVLLTWF

-2570 ASMVDSYVSG
+2570 AYMVDSYVSG
-2580 YSGRYRLSSALDV
+2580 YIGRYRLSSALDV

-2658 LIRRKN
+2658 LIRKKN

>member
-1 MTWELVE
+1 MNTDSMQNGLAPGRTGNAHASPPPVRAALVS
-8 RWRKED
+8 
-14 AEGPARGNG
+14 AEG
-23 DGVRAM
+23 M
-29 FEASS
+29 TT
-34 DLSAEK
+34 
-40 VGRSL
+40 
-45 QLAAALGLPEHV
+45 
-57 VLEQADWAEQESLA
+57 ESLA
-71 RDVERHPLLAKW
+71 RERRLSDSLGIPPRMVRPNMDKAEREAMARRILADPVLARYAGMSPEHAALVRDDEQGLLNVVTSLASSGWREIKEGATDIGEAWNAGKRQMELADLGNRLVDGDESALPLIAEWYRREGSFKERDTWADTIGLTSATTQLPRMLFRDLPTSGFYALGGGVTGLAGGAAVGSAFGGVGAVPGGAIGFRLGGKAGWLAGTAKTSYEAERGSFAAELSRLRDEGGNPLAPEIRNAAASLYGAASAGVETLGEAVFLKILSPLAGRTLSKWGVKPVLRSAIKNAIWDKSVQAALLDVSRRIAGGALAEGVEEGVQQLISIITKSQAQRRAT
-83 AEADRQNA
+83 AEGVNSFADR
-91 ALTRDDAPGLIA
+91 GL
-103 VADALDFEAREQ
+103 VP
-115 SGLSLRRAAGSGDE
+115 AGSG
-129 QARAELL
+129 
-136 RRRGASEEEI
+136 EEI
-146 RFGAITQTPNPSPL
+146 FEAGK
-160 EQMFT
+160 
-165 LGREG
+165 EG
-170 LDQVGKS
+170 FL
-177 LAGAAIMAS
+177 
-186 ENLRGQ
+186 
-192 ALTLPDWA
+192 
-200 AAGQA
+200 
-205 ESEQARNARLRGLAE
+205 
-220 RIRESVKT
+220 
-228 RERETPAP
+228 
-236 LRSESVVGS
+236 
-245 YAQDVVRMIPQW
+245 
-257 LAQISVAYAT
+257 
-267 GGAGGMAFMGGQI
+267 
-280 AGDQYL
+280 
-286 ELTDKGVEPDRAMFA
+286 
-301 ALTNAGLQAPLE
+301 
-313 QIGMGKFMSIF
+313 
-324 KASGL
+324 SGL
-329 RQALLRTGETV
+329 WLSGAPTAVLGVAQVQEARRTAAWTQAQKALKATIDQTKV
-340 GTEMLTEY
+340 
-348 LQSYPDAATSIWAEA
+348 QAA
-363 EQEGRSPE
+363 SPE
-371 ESVRYFLDRLGE
+371 LS
-383 IHEEGLYSALVAAPF
+383 EG
-398 GLLGGAG
+398 
-405 RVLTDATTA
+405 
-414 REARDFVAKQKE
+414 
-426 LHGKVEACR
+426 
-435 TKSLAPDHMENF
+435 F

-456 VTLPADAVLELR
+456 VALPADAVLELR
-468 EAGTDILT
+468 EAGTDIPT
-476 PLGMKPEDWREAADA
+476 PLGMKLEDWREAADA

-501 LHARLDEAAFAAAAD
+501 LHARLDEATFAAVAD

-665 GRLNADGLRRDFPEA
+665 GRLNADGLRGDFSEA
-680 RRELAYLHGRGLFAR
+680 RRELAYRHGRGLFAR
-695 KGDGLAVDELA
+695 KGEGPTVDELV
-706 DELRERGLLEADA
+706 DELKNRGLLEEDA
-719 DSSTLVERLKELSRP
+719 DSSTLIERLKELRRP
-734 KRKSADRRG
+734 DRRRMEARRNAASVSLLQIPAENNAVYPDNGKAVGWVTPEIAAALRLNKPGAIVLDDIGLQHIEERHGKEIRSLGFQDGREFVGFVLGNPDAVYAVEGSGRKYDLVSRAMKPQGRVMIRLEFAESGDFYQVVTAGTVRRKYYDKKNPLWESANLNRSASGTPDAIFSG
-743 QGVFQSG
+743 QSGNNSIVPLGPDDNPLFQSVRLG
-750 NPLASRFADMPMIEA
+750 NPLASRFADMPMIDA
-765 DSSAWFGP
+765 DSSAWFGE
-773 GKEIEILPEAET
+773 GKAIEADKKKLRSNLKEWA
-785 TGQRKAL
+785 RKNFS
-792 RAKLK
+792 
-797 KWAKD
+797 KD
-802 RFSGGTPVVN
+802 TSVSN
-812 ADTGWQAQVTPKG
+812 ADTGWEVLVTPRS
-825 IEDSLSHGFDEL
+825 IEKSLSHGFDEL

-877 QDYVVGF
+877 RDYVVGF
-884 VVREDDNGN
+884 VLREDVNGN

-898 ELTEIINPDWLAPG
+898 ELTEIINPDSLNADRLPG
-912 PALQDGNVVHRTNRG
+912 KGSEVHAARANRG

-936 LGVNDGSGQ
+936 LGVNDGTGR
-945 VLFQSAP
+945 VLFQSPAVVVRGDELGVP
-952 PTDSIAFK
+952 EGAGIKDYQK
-960 AWFGNSQVVDENGEP
+960 AAREVYRELQKTPAHREDLGE
-975 LIVYHS
+975 IRFT
-981 SYANFGEDFVFDASL
+981 AAGFGEIKKTGFDLKKWKMVPHLREIVESAEYKAKAELNKPRKDRIVAFHWLEATIELEGKFFRVGVNIAEDADGNKFYNFNEDLDAWEQKYKAPDNRSGQYTPGAQELLQDAS
-996 LGENTIGNATDPAW
+996 ASVA
-1010 AATST
+1010 
-1015 VGFWANTKPLDIY
+1015 
-1028 SNAQSVYYKIENPKE
+1028 SN
-1043 FYSVE
+1043 
-1048 ELAEE
+1048 
-1053 LRGYMSDDTHAYD
+1053 
-1066 AAEIRRV
+1066 
-1073 GQEFADALKSEG
+1073 
-1085 YDGLIVHDEEFGDT
+1085 
-1099 SYVAFSPEQIKAVN
+1099 
-1113 NHGTWNPA
+1113 
-1121 DPRIFY
+1121 
-1127 QSAWHGTPHRF
+1127 
-1138 DEFSLDAI
+1138 I
-1146 GTGEGAQAHGWGLYF
+1146 GTDA
-1161 AEDRKVSE
+1161 D
-1169 GYKNRL
+1169 
-1175 TGRFSFSYKGVKGE
+1175 GVNL
-1189 HPKPSSEET
+1189 H
-1198 QAIRAVLR
+1198 
-1206 DFYDGKASDLAEAY
+1206 
-1220 NGQIREQEKILA
+1220 ILP
-1232 DEHAA
+1232 
-1237 EWQKNMARDR
+1237 R
-1247 LAALKDID
+1247 
-1255 VNQLIVD
+1255 
-1262 TGQLFEVDIPE
+1262 
-1273 NDVLLDEQKELED
+1273 
-1286 QPKAVREAIMA
+1286 
-1297 YFNSRPDSYIPIA
+1297 
-1310 SPDEVRGSTGRNFYR
+1310 
-1325 DVVFQMAREGAADA
+1325 
-1339 EKAASEL
+1339 
-1346 LNSLGI
+1346 
-1352 KGITYEGGR
+1352 GGR
-1361 DGRCFVVF
+1361 
-1369 DDKAIKVLD
+1369 AHA
-1378 TYYQGRNTSL
+1378 L
-1388 GSTRP
+1388 GSTTA

-1398 YVIQLFRSAN
+1398 YVIQLFRGAD

-1429 EGLADEK
+1429 EGLADER

-1446 WTSVLDDDAT
+1446 WTSVLDDDAA
-1456 LKADYDRFMKHS
+1456 LKAGYDRFMKHS

-1527 RVYREALT
+1527 RVYREARA

-1553 HEEEMDLKAEAAGAR
+1553 HEEEMDLRAEAAGAR

-1706 KQLVDERQAE
+1706 KQIVDERQAE

-1747 IRAITAEQRYR
+1747 MRAITAEQRDR

-2188 PVAYDTDLSALP
+2188 PVVYDTDLSALP
-2200 ADQDKVGTQTSGRV
+2200 ADRDKVGTQTSGRV

-2335 ATSEI
+2335 TTSEI

-2345 LRGVADTY
+2345 LRGVANTY
-2353 GRGNPFEAYR
+2353 GRGNPLEVYR
-2363 AVTALSPMMRHRI
+2363 TVMALSPMMRHRI

-2383 FEVSSKL
+2383 FEASSKL

-2494 LSARRVAMLR
+2494 LSARRVAMLH

-2510 SVYRLGTLMLLTWF
+2510 SVYRLATLVLLTWF

-2580 YSGRYRLSSALDV
+2580 HGGRYRLSSALDV

-2600 GIQAGKILEGGGD
+2600 GIQAGKILEGDGD

-2653 LELGN
+2653 WELGN

>member
-573 KSIPHLMAQT
+573 KSIPHLMAQIV
-583 ASDTDADTTVGR
+583 SDTDADTTVGR
-595 YVDAQLGLLFRRAR
+595 YVDAQLGLLIQRAR
-609 ALSRMGIP
+609 ALNRMGIP
-617 ISETLSRISLRGL
+617 ISETLSRVSFQGL

-665 GRLNADGLRRDFPEA
+665 GRLNADSLRRDFPEA

-695 KGDGLAVDELA
+695 KGDGLAVDELV
-706 DELRERGLLEADA
+706 DELKNRGLLEEDA
-719 DSSTLVERLKELSRP
+719 DSSTLIERLKELPRP

-750 NPLASRFADMPMIEA
+750 NPLASRFADMPMIDA
-765 DSSAWFGP
+765 DSSAWFGE
-773 GKEIEILPEAET
+773 GKAIEADKKKLRSNLKEWA
-785 TGQRKAL
+785 RKNFS
-792 RAKLK
+792 
-797 KWAKD
+797 KD
-802 RFSGGTPVVN
+802 TSVSN
-812 ADTGWQAQVTPKG
+812 ADTGWEVLVTPRS
-825 IEDSLSHGFDEL
+825 IEKSLSHGFDEL

-877 QDYVVGF
+877 RDYVVGF
-884 VVREDDNGN
+884 VLREDVNGN

-898 ELTEIINPDWLAPG
+898 ELTEIINPDSLNADRLPG
-912 PALQDGNVVHRTNRG
+912 KGSEVHAARANRG
-927 DVMNILRDK
+927 EVMNILREK

-945 VLFQSAP
+945 VLFQSA
-952 PTDSIAFK
+952 
-960 AWFGNSQVVDENGEP
+960 
-975 LIVYHS
+975 
-981 SYANFGEDFVFDASL
+981 
-996 LGENTIGNATDPAW
+996 
-1010 AATST
+1010 
-1015 VGFWANTKPLDIY
+1015 
-1028 SNAQSVYYKIENPKE
+1028 
-1043 FYSVE
+1043 
-1048 ELAEE
+1048 
-1053 LRGYMSDDTHAYD
+1053 
-1066 AAEIRRV
+1066 
-1073 GQEFADALKSEG
+1073 
-1085 YDGLIVHDEEFGDT
+1085 
-1099 SYVAFSPEQIKAVN
+1099 
-1113 NHGTWNPA
+1113 
-1121 DPRIFY
+1121 
-1127 QSAWHGTPHRF
+1127 WHGTPHRF
-1138 DEFSLDAI
+1138 DEFSL
-1146 GTGEGAQAHGWGLYF
+1146 GA
-1161 AEDRKVSE
+1161 
-1169 GYKNRL
+1169 
-1175 TGRFSFSYKGVKGE
+1175 
-1189 HPKPSSEET
+1189 
-1198 QAIRAVLR
+1198 
-1206 DFYDGKASDLAEAY
+1206 
-1220 NGQIREQEKILA
+1220 
-1232 DEHAA
+1232 
-1237 EWQKNMARDR
+1237 
-1247 LAALKDID
+1247 
-1255 VNQLIVD
+1255 
-1262 TGQLFEVDIPE
+1262 
-1273 NDVLLDEQKELED
+1273 
-1286 QPKAVREAIMA
+1286 
-1297 YFNSRPDSYIPIA
+1297 
-1310 SPDEVRGSTGRNFYR
+1310 
-1325 DVVFQMAREGAADA
+1325 
-1339 EKAASEL
+1339 
-1346 LNSLGI
+1346 
-1352 KGITYEGGR
+1352 
-1361 DGRCFVVF
+1361 
-1369 DDKAIKVLD
+1369 
-1378 TYYQGRNTSL
+1378 
-1388 GSTRP
+1388 TRP

-2080 MKSKRFTVPGVAAPI
+2080 MKSKRFTVPGVGAPI

-2106 SGNASNLQRLM
+2106 SGNAGNLQRLM
-2117 SGQKLTRD
+2117 RGQKLARD
-2125 QVQAIIDTLD
+2125 QVQAVIDTLD

-2164 GVRPEAVKAQP
+2164 GVRPKAVEAQP

-2188 PVAYDTDLSALP
+2188 PVVYDTDLSALP

-2322 LSTMLAQ
+2322 LSTMLSQ
-2329 MTGLLA
+2329 VTGLLA
-2335 ATSEI
+2335 TTSEI

-2353 GRGNPFEAYR
+2353 GRGNPLEVYR
-2363 AVTALSPMMRHRI
+2363 TVTALSPMMRNRI
-2376 ASVDRDV
+2376 TSIDRDV
-2383 FEVSSKL
+2383 FEASSKL
-2390 MDTGSTRRA
+2390 MDTGSTHRA

-2412 KGFVPI
+2412 KGFVPV

-2425 ADLPT
+2425 SDLPT

-2462 GGAEKNLAAVQRG
+2462 GGAEKDLAAVQRG

-2494 LSARRVAMLR
+2494 LSARRVTMLH

-2658 LIRRKN
+2658 LIRKKN

>member
-541 DGLVEAAEEDAV
+541 DGLVEAAEEDAI
-553 ERSAVEGE
+553 ERSAIEGE
-561 LERLRTEMTEAV
+561 LERLRIEMTEAA
-573 KSIPHLMAQT
+573 KSIPHLMAQIV
-583 ASDTDADTTVGR
+583 SDTDADTTVGR
-595 YVDAQLGLLFRRAR
+595 YVDAQLGLLIQRAR
-609 ALSRMGIP
+609 ALNRMGIP
-617 ISETLSRISLRGL
+617 ISETLSRVSFQGL

-665 GRLNADGLRRDFPEA
+665 GRLNADSLRRDFPEA

-719 DSSTLVERLKELSRP
+719 DSSTLIERLKELPRP

-750 NPLASRFADMPMIEA
+750 NPLASRFADMPMIDA
-765 DSSAWFGP
+765 DSSAWFGE
-773 GKEIEILPEAET
+773 GKAIEADKKKLRSNLKEWA
-785 TGQRKAL
+785 RKNFS
-792 RAKLK
+792 
-797 KWAKD
+797 KD
-802 RFSGGTPVVN
+802 TSVSN
-812 ADTGWQAQVTPKG
+812 ADTGWEVLVTPRS
-825 IEDSLSHGFDEL
+825 IEKYLSHGFDEL

-877 QDYVVGF
+877 RDYVVGF
-884 VVREDDNGN
+884 VLREDVNGN

-898 ELTEIINPDWLAPG
+898 ELTEIINPDSLNADRLPG
-912 PALQDGNVVHRTNRG
+912 KGSEVHAARANRG
-927 DVMNILRDK
+927 DVMNILREK

-945 VLFQSAP
+945 VLFQSA
-952 PTDSIAFK
+952 
-960 AWFGNSQVVDENGEP
+960 
-975 LIVYHS
+975 Y
-981 SYANFGEDFVFDASL
+981 
-996 LGENTIGNATDPAW
+996 
-1010 AATST
+1010 
-1015 VGFWANTKPLDIY
+1015 
-1028 SNAQSVYYKIENPKE
+1028 
-1043 FYSVE
+1043 
-1048 ELAEE
+1048 
-1053 LRGYMSDDTHAYD
+1053 
-1066 AAEIRRV
+1066 
-1073 GQEFADALKSEG
+1073 
-1085 YDGLIVHDEEFGDT
+1085 
-1099 SYVAFSPEQIKAVN
+1099 
-1113 NHGTWNPA
+1113 
-1121 DPRIFY
+1121 
-1127 QSAWHGTPHRF
+1127 HGTPHRF
-1138 DEFSLDAI
+1138 NEFSLGAI

-1161 AEDRKVSE
+1161 AADRKVGE

-1189 HPKPSSEET
+1189 HLKPSSEET

-1388 GSTRP
+1388 GSTRQ

-2322 LSTMLAQ
+2322 LSTMLSQ
-2329 MTGLLA
+2329 VTGLLA

-2353 GRGNPFEAYR
+2353 GRGNPLEVYR
-2363 AVTALSPMMRHRI
+2363 TVTALSPMMRNRI
-2376 ASVDRDV
+2376 TSIDRDV
-2383 FEVSSKL
+2383 FEASSKL
-2390 MDTGSTRRA
+2390 MDTGSTHRA

-2412 KGFVPI
+2412 KGFVPM

-2425 ADLPT
+2425 SDLPT

-2462 GGAEKNLAAVQRG
+2462 GGAEKDLAAVQRG

-2494 LSARRVAMLR
+2494 LSARRVTMLH

-2658 LIRRKN
+2658 LIRKKN

>member
-1 MTWELVE
+1 MNTDSMQNDLAPGRIGNAHASPPPVRAALVS
-8 RWRKED
+8 
-14 AEGPARGNG
+14 AEG
-23 DGVRAM
+23 M
-29 FEASS
+29 TT
-34 DLSAEK
+34 
-40 VGRSL
+40 
-45 QLAAALGLPEHV
+45 
-57 VLEQADWAEQESLA
+57 ESLA
-71 RDVERHPLLAKW
+71 RERRLSDSLGIPPRMLRPNMDKAEREAMARRILADPVLARYAGMSPEHAALVRDDEQGLLNVVTSLASSGWREIKEGATDIGEAWNAGKRQMELADLGNRLVDGDESALPLIAEWYRREGSFTERDTWADTIGLTSATTQLPRMLFRDLPTSGFYALGGGVTGLAGGAAVGSAFGGVGAVPGGAIGFRLGGKAGWLAGTAKTSYEAERGSFAAELSRLRDEGGNPLAPEIRNAAASLYGAASAGVETLGEAVFLKILSPLAGRTLSKWGVKPVLRSAIKNAIWDKSVQAALLDVSRRIAGGALAEGVEEGVQQLISIITKSQAQRRAT
-83 AEADRQNA
+83 AEGVNSFADR
-91 ALTRDDAPGLIA
+91 GL
-103 VADALDFEAREQ
+103 VP
-115 SGLSLRRAAGSGDE
+115 AGSG
-129 QARAELL
+129 
-136 RRRGASEEEI
+136 EEI
-146 RFGAITQTPNPSPL
+146 FEAGK
-160 EQMFT
+160 
-165 LGREG
+165 EG
-170 LDQVGKS
+170 FL
-177 LAGAAIMAS
+177 
-186 ENLRGQ
+186 
-192 ALTLPDWA
+192 
-200 AAGQA
+200 
-205 ESEQARNARLRGLAE
+205 
-220 RIRESVKT
+220 
-228 RERETPAP
+228 
-236 LRSESVVGS
+236 
-245 YAQDVVRMIPQW
+245 
-257 LAQISVAYAT
+257 
-267 GGAGGMAFMGGQI
+267 
-280 AGDQYL
+280 
-286 ELTDKGVEPDRAMFA
+286 
-301 ALTNAGLQAPLE
+301 
-313 QIGMGKFMSIF
+313 
-324 KASGL
+324 SGL
-329 RQALLRTGETV
+329 WLSGAPTAVLGVAQVQEARRTAAWTQAQKALKATIDQTKV
-340 GTEMLTEY
+340 
-348 LQSYPDAATSIWAEA
+348 QAA
-363 EQEGRSPE
+363 SPE
-371 ESVRYFLDRLGE
+371 LS
-383 IHEEGLYSALVAAPF
+383 EG
-398 GLLGGAG
+398 
-405 RVLTDATTA
+405 
-414 REARDFVAKQKE
+414 
-426 LHGKVEACR
+426 
-435 TKSLAPDHMENF
+435 F

-456 VTLPADAVLELR
+456 VALPADAVLELR
-468 EAGTDILT
+468 EAGTDIPT
-476 PLGMKPEDWREAADA
+476 PLGMKLEDWREAADA

-501 LHARLDEAAFAAAAD
+501 LHARLDEATFAAVAD

-527 RDAAAL
+527 KDAAAL

-583 ASDTDADTTVGR
+583 ASDTDTDTTVGR

-665 GRLNADGLRRDFPEA
+665 GRLNADGLRGDFSEA
-680 RRELAYLHGRGLFAR
+680 RRELAYRHGRGLFAR
-695 KGDGLAVDELA
+695 KGEGPTVDELV
-706 DELRERGLLEADA
+706 DELKNRGLLEEDA
-719 DSSTLVERLKELSRP
+719 DSSTLIERLKELRRP
-734 KRKSADRRG
+734 DRRRMEARRNAASVSLLQIPAENNAVYPDNGKAVGWVTPEIAAALRLNKPGAIVLDDIGLQHIEERHGKEIRSLGFQDGREFVGFVLGNPDAVYAVEGSGRKYDLVSRAMKPQGRVMIRLEFAESGDFYQVVTAGTVRRKYYDKKNPLWESANLNRSASGTPDAIFSG
-743 QGVFQSG
+743 QSGNNSIVPLGPDDNPLFQSVRLG
-750 NPLASRFADMPMIEA
+750 NPLASRFADMPMIDA
-765 DSSAWFGP
+765 DSSAWFGE
-773 GKEIEILPEAET
+773 GKAIEADKKKLRSNLKEWA
-785 TGQRKAL
+785 RKNFS
-792 RAKLK
+792 
-797 KWAKD
+797 KD
-802 RFSGGTPVVN
+802 TSVSN
-812 ADTGWQAQVTPKG
+812 ADTGWEVLVTPRS
-825 IEDSLSHGFDEL
+825 IEKSLSHGFDEL

-847 IIEGGIHVASI
+847 IIEGGIHIASI

-877 QDYVVGF
+877 RDYVVGF
-884 VVREDDNGN
+884 VLREDVNGN

-898 ELTEIINPDWLAPG
+898 ELTEIINPDSLNADRLPG
-912 PALQDGNVVHRTNRG
+912 KGSEVHAARANRG

-936 LGVNDGSGQ
+936 LGVNDGTGR
-945 VLFQSAP
+945 VLFQSPAVVVRGDELGVP
-952 PTDSIAFK
+952 EGAGIKDYQK
-960 AWFGNSQVVDENGEP
+960 AAREVYRELQKTPAHREDLGE
-975 LIVYHS
+975 IRFT
-981 SYANFGEDFVFDASL
+981 AAGFGEIKKTGFDLKKWKMVPHLREIVESAEYKAKAELNKPRKDRIVAFHWLEATIELEGKFFRVGVNIAEDADGNKFYNFNEDLDAWEQKYKAPDNRSGQYTPGAQELLQDAS
-996 LGENTIGNATDPAW
+996 ASVA
-1010 AATST
+1010 
-1015 VGFWANTKPLDIY
+1015 
-1028 SNAQSVYYKIENPKE
+1028 SN
-1043 FYSVE
+1043 
-1048 ELAEE
+1048 
-1053 LRGYMSDDTHAYD
+1053 
-1066 AAEIRRV
+1066 
-1073 GQEFADALKSEG
+1073 
-1085 YDGLIVHDEEFGDT
+1085 
-1099 SYVAFSPEQIKAVN
+1099 
-1113 NHGTWNPA
+1113 
-1121 DPRIFY
+1121 
-1127 QSAWHGTPHRF
+1127 
-1138 DEFSLDAI
+1138 I
-1146 GTGEGAQAHGWGLYF
+1146 GTDA
-1161 AEDRKVSE
+1161 D
-1169 GYKNRL
+1169 
-1175 TGRFSFSYKGVKGE
+1175 GVNL
-1189 HPKPSSEET
+1189 H
-1198 QAIRAVLR
+1198 
-1206 DFYDGKASDLAEAY
+1206 
-1220 NGQIREQEKILA
+1220 ILP
-1232 DEHAA
+1232 
-1237 EWQKNMARDR
+1237 R
-1247 LAALKDID
+1247 
-1255 VNQLIVD
+1255 
-1262 TGQLFEVDIPE
+1262 
-1273 NDVLLDEQKELED
+1273 
-1286 QPKAVREAIMA
+1286 
-1297 YFNSRPDSYIPIA
+1297 
-1310 SPDEVRGSTGRNFYR
+1310 
-1325 DVVFQMAREGAADA
+1325 
-1339 EKAASEL
+1339 
-1346 LNSLGI
+1346 
-1352 KGITYEGGR
+1352 GGR
-1361 DGRCFVVF
+1361 
-1369 DDKAIKVLD
+1369 AHA
-1378 TYYQGRNTSL
+1378 L
-1388 GSTRP
+1388 GSTTA

-1398 YVIQLFRSAN
+1398 YVIQLFRGAD

-1429 EGLADEK
+1429 EGLADER

-1446 WTSVLDDDAT
+1446 WTSVLDDDAA
-1456 LKADYDRFMKHS
+1456 LKAGYDRFMKHS

-1527 RVYREALT
+1527 RVYREARA

-1553 HEEEMDLKAEAAGAR
+1553 HEEEMDLRAEAAGAR

-1706 KQLVDERQAE
+1706 KQIVDERQAE

-1747 IRAITAEQRYR
+1747 MRAITAEQRYR

-1892 NIGLFSPTRKMLA
+1892 NIGLFSPTRKMSA
-1905 NAGDKNRQNV
+1905 NAGDKSGQNV

-1925 GLLGQEDIDIWLF
+1925 GFLGQDDIDPRLF

-1953 RPYAEAMTII
+1953 RPYAEAMTMI
-1963 MHMERESRTANT
+1963 MHMERESRTVNT

-1991 SIYANNAHREPGA
+1991 GIYANNAHREPGA

-2034 DSMGPAYA
+2034 DGMGPAYA

-2106 SGNASNLQRLM
+2106 SGNAGNLQRLM
-2117 SGQKLTRD
+2117 RGQKLTRD

-2322 LSTMLAQ
+2322 ISTMLSQ
-2329 MTGLLA
+2329 VTGLLA
-2335 ATSEI
+2335 TTSEI

-2345 LRGVADTY
+2345 LRGVANTY
-2353 GRGNPFEAYR
+2353 GRGNPLEVYR
-2363 AVTALSPMMRHRI
+2363 TVMALSPMMRNRI
-2376 ASVDRDV
+2376 TSIDRDV
-2383 FEVSSKL
+2383 FEASSKL
-2390 MDTGSTRRA
+2390 MDTGSTHRA

-2412 KGFVPI
+2412 KGFVPM

-2425 ADLPT
+2425 SDLPT

-2462 GGAEKNLAAVQRG
+2462 GGAEKDLAAVQRG

-2653 LELGN
+2653 WELGN

>member
-1 MTWELVE
+1 MNTDSMQNGLAPGRTGNAHASPPPVRAALVS
-8 RWRKED
+8 
-14 AEGPARGNG
+14 AEG
-23 DGVRAM
+23 M
-29 FEASS
+29 TT
-34 DLSAEK
+34 
-40 VGRSL
+40 
-45 QLAAALGLPEHV
+45 
-57 VLEQADWAEQESLA
+57 ESLA
-71 RDVERHPLLAKW
+71 RERRLSDSLGIPPRMVRPNMDKAEREAMARRILADPVLARYAGMSPEHAALVRDDEQGLLNVVTSLASSGWREIKEGATDIGEAWNAGKRQMELADLGNRLVDGDESALPLIAEWYRREGSFKERDTWADTIGLTSATTQLPRMLFRDLPTSGFYALGGGVTGLAGGAAVGSAFGGVGAVPGGAIGFRLGGKAGWLAGTAKTSYEAERGSFAAELSRLRDEGGNPLAPEIRNAAASLYGAASAGVETLGEAVFLKILSPLAGRTLSKWGVKPVLRSAIKNAIWDKSVQAALLDVSRRIAGGALAEGVEEGVQQLISIITKSQAQRRAT
-83 AEADRQNA
+83 AEGVNSFADR
-91 ALTRDDAPGLIA
+91 GL
-103 VADALDFEAREQ
+103 VP
-115 SGLSLRRAAGSGDE
+115 AGSG
-129 QARAELL
+129 
-136 RRRGASEEEI
+136 EEI
-146 RFGAITQTPNPSPL
+146 FEAGK
-160 EQMFT
+160 
-165 LGREG
+165 EG
-170 LDQVGKS
+170 FL
-177 LAGAAIMAS
+177 
-186 ENLRGQ
+186 
-192 ALTLPDWA
+192 
-200 AAGQA
+200 
-205 ESEQARNARLRGLAE
+205 
-220 RIRESVKT
+220 
-228 RERETPAP
+228 
-236 LRSESVVGS
+236 
-245 YAQDVVRMIPQW
+245 
-257 LAQISVAYAT
+257 
-267 GGAGGMAFMGGQI
+267 
-280 AGDQYL
+280 
-286 ELTDKGVEPDRAMFA
+286 
-301 ALTNAGLQAPLE
+301 
-313 QIGMGKFMSIF
+313 
-324 KASGL
+324 SGL
-329 RQALLRTGETV
+329 WLSGAPTAVLGVAQVQEARRTAAWTQAQKALKATIDQTKV
-340 GTEMLTEY
+340 
-348 LQSYPDAATSIWAEA
+348 QAA
-363 EQEGRSPE
+363 SPE
-371 ESVRYFLDRLGE
+371 LS
-383 IHEEGLYSALVAAPF
+383 EG
-398 GLLGGAG
+398 
-405 RVLTDATTA
+405 
-414 REARDFVAKQKE
+414 
-426 LHGKVEACR
+426 
-435 TKSLAPDHMENF
+435 F

-456 VTLPADAVLELR
+456 VALPADAVLELR
-468 EAGTDILT
+468 EAGTDIPT
-476 PLGMKPEDWREAADA
+476 PLGMKLEDWREAADA

-501 LHARLDEAAFAAAAD
+501 LHARLDEATFAAVAD

-665 GRLNADGLRRDFPEA
+665 GRLNADGLRGDFSEA
-680 RRELAYLHGRGLFAR
+680 RRELAYRHGRGLFAR
-695 KGDGLAVDELA
+695 KGEGPTVDELV
-706 DELRERGLLEADA
+706 DELKNRGLLEEDA
-719 DSSTLVERLKELSRP
+719 DSSTLIERLKELRRP
-734 KRKSADRRG
+734 DRRRMEARRNAASVSLLQIPAENNAVYPDNGKAVGWVTPEIAAALRLNKPGAIVLDDIGLQHIEERHGKEIRSLGFQDGREFVGFVLGNPDAVYAVEGSGRKYDLVSRAMKPQGRVMIRLEFAESGDFYQVVTAGTVRRKYYDKKNPLWESANLNRSASGTPDAIFSG
-743 QGVFQSG
+743 QSGNNSIVPLGPDDNPLFQSVRLG
-750 NPLASRFADMPMIEA
+750 NPLASRFADMPMIDA
-765 DSSAWFGP
+765 DSSAWFGE
-773 GKEIEILPEAET
+773 GKAIEADKKKLRSNLKEWA
-785 TGQRKAL
+785 RKNFS
-792 RAKLK
+792 
-797 KWAKD
+797 KD
-802 RFSGGTPVVN
+802 TSVSN
-812 ADTGWQAQVTPKG
+812 ADTGWEVLVTPRS
-825 IEDSLSHGFDEL
+825 IEKSLSHGFDEL

-847 IIEGGIHVASI
+847 IIEGGIHIASI

-877 QDYVVGF
+877 RDYVVGF
-884 VVREDDNGN
+884 VLREDVNGN

-898 ELTEIINPDWLAPG
+898 ELTEIINPDSLNADRLPG
-912 PALQDGNVVHRTNRG
+912 KGSEVHAARANRG

-936 LGVNDGSGQ
+936 LGVNDGTGR
-945 VLFQSAP
+945 VLFQSPAVVVRGDELGVP
-952 PTDSIAFK
+952 EGAGIKDYQK
-960 AWFGNSQVVDENGEP
+960 AAREVYRELQKTPAHREDLGE
-975 LIVYHS
+975 IRFT
-981 SYANFGEDFVFDASL
+981 AAGFGEIKKTGFDLKKWKMVPHLREIVESAEYKAKAELNKPRKDRIVAFHWLEATIELEGKFFRVGVNIAEDADGNKFYNFNEDLDAWEQKYKAPDNRSGQYTPGAQELLQDAS
-996 LGENTIGNATDPAW
+996 ASVA
-1010 AATST
+1010 
-1015 VGFWANTKPLDIY
+1015 
-1028 SNAQSVYYKIENPKE
+1028 SN
-1043 FYSVE
+1043 
-1048 ELAEE
+1048 
-1053 LRGYMSDDTHAYD
+1053 
-1066 AAEIRRV
+1066 
-1073 GQEFADALKSEG
+1073 
-1085 YDGLIVHDEEFGDT
+1085 
-1099 SYVAFSPEQIKAVN
+1099 
-1113 NHGTWNPA
+1113 
-1121 DPRIFY
+1121 
-1127 QSAWHGTPHRF
+1127 
-1138 DEFSLDAI
+1138 I
-1146 GTGEGAQAHGWGLYF
+1146 GTDA
-1161 AEDRKVSE
+1161 D
-1169 GYKNRL
+1169 
-1175 TGRFSFSYKGVKGE
+1175 GVNL
-1189 HPKPSSEET
+1189 H
-1198 QAIRAVLR
+1198 
-1206 DFYDGKASDLAEAY
+1206 
-1220 NGQIREQEKILA
+1220 ILP
-1232 DEHAA
+1232 
-1237 EWQKNMARDR
+1237 R
-1247 LAALKDID
+1247 
-1255 VNQLIVD
+1255 
-1262 TGQLFEVDIPE
+1262 
-1273 NDVLLDEQKELED
+1273 
-1286 QPKAVREAIMA
+1286 
-1297 YFNSRPDSYIPIA
+1297 
-1310 SPDEVRGSTGRNFYR
+1310 
-1325 DVVFQMAREGAADA
+1325 
-1339 EKAASEL
+1339 
-1346 LNSLGI
+1346 
-1352 KGITYEGGR
+1352 GGR
-1361 DGRCFVVF
+1361 
-1369 DDKAIKVLD
+1369 A
-1378 TYYQGRNTSL
+1378 NAL
-1388 GSTRP
+1388 GSTTA

-1398 YVIQLFRSAN
+1398 YVIQLFRGAD

-1429 EGLADEK
+1429 EGLADER

-1446 WTSVLDDDAT
+1446 WTSVLDDDAV

-1476 FERLPAWLKEDAR
+1476 FDALPAWLKEDAR
-1489 NRAKQEMLARGFE
+1489 SRAKQEMLARGFE
-1502 QYLREGKAPSR
+1502 QYLREGRAPSR
-1513 KLESVFTRFRKWLM
+1513 KLERMFTRFRKWLM
-1527 RVYREALT
+1527 RVYREARA

-1553 HEEEMDLKAEAAGAR
+1553 HEEEMDLRAEAAGAR

-1576 ALDLK
+1576 ALGLK
-1581 GAKRLEIEGLITEAK
+1581 GAKRLEIEGLMTEAK

-1601 KLRRARDENR
+1601 KLRRARDADR
-1611 LKLLRGWAKEAKE
+1611 PKLVRAWTKEAKE

-1639 RTPIDLA
+1639 RTPIDLV
-1646 SFNDVNGE
+1646 SFDDVNGE
-1654 ELGKALV
+1654 ELGKALL

-1747 IRAITAEQRYR
+1747 IRAIAAERRHR
-1758 REVAGKTV
+1758 REAAGKTV
-1766 GGEEVRPTAE
+1766 GGEEVRPTGE
-1776 DYEDFGPL
+1776 EEDFGSPT
-1784 ARWRVGRDQLRAQ
+1784 RRRVGREQLRAQ

-1807 GEEVLPEQF
+1807 GEEVLPERF
-1816 RRAASRWMQEER
+1816 RRAASRWMREER
-1828 RGILR
+1828 RAVLR
-1833 GDFGKALEANY
+1833 GDFGKALEAND
-1844 KARLNIELA
+1844 KARINIELA
-1853 GRAAERRDLVNKLT
+1853 GRAAERRDLMNKLT
-1867 KRTKKFLDMDKADP
+1867 KRTKKFLNMDKADP
-1881 DARYATFWLAQ
+1881 DARYATFRLAR
-1892 NIGLFSPTRKMLA
+1892 NIGLFSPTRKMSA
-1905 NAGDKNRQNV
+1905 NAGDKSGQNV

-1925 GLLGQEDIDIWLF
+1925 GFLGQDDIDPRLF

-1953 RPYAEAMTII
+1953 RPYAEAMTMI
-1963 MHMERESRTANT
+1963 MHMERESRTVNT

-2004 LVKRSKAGKLLR
+2004 LVKRSRAGKLLR

-2034 DSMGPAYA
+2034 DGMGPAYA

-2106 SGNASNLQRLM
+2106 SGNAGNLQRLM
-2117 SGQKLTRD
+2117 RGQKLARD
-2125 QVQAIIDTLD
+2125 QVQAVVDTLD

-2164 GVRPEAVKAQP
+2164 GVRPKAVEARP

-2188 PVAYDTDLSALP
+2188 PVVYDTDLSALP
-2200 ADQDKVGTQTSGRV
+2200 ADRDKVGTQTSGRTVSV
-2214 ASVDHGSMKQRTA
+2214 AHGSMKQRAA

-2353 GRGNPFEAYR
+2353 GRGNPLEAYR

-2383 FEVSSKL
+2383 FEASSKL

-2412 KGFVPI
+2412 KGFVPM

-2462 GGAEKNLAAVQRG
+2462 GGAEKDLAAVQRG

>member
-541 DGLVEAAEEDAV
+541 DGLVEAAEEDAI
-553 ERSAVEGE
+553 ERSAIEGE
-561 LERLRTEMTEAV
+561 LERLRIEMTEAA
-573 KSIPHLMAQT
+573 KSIPHLMAQIV
-583 ASDTDADTTVGR
+583 SDTDADTTVGR
-595 YVDAQLGLLFRRAR
+595 YVDAQLGLLIQRAR
-609 ALSRMGIP
+609 ALNRMGIP
-617 ISETLSRISLRGL
+617 ISETLSRVSFQGL

-665 GRLNADGLRRDFPEA
+665 GRLNADSLRRDFPEA

-719 DSSTLVERLKELSRP
+719 DSSTLIERLKELPRP

-750 NPLASRFADMPMIEA
+750 NPLASRFADMPMIDA
-765 DSSAWFGP
+765 DSSAWFGE
-773 GKEIEILPEAET
+773 GKAIEADKKKLRSNLKEWA
-785 TGQRKAL
+785 RKNFS
-792 RAKLK
+792 
-797 KWAKD
+797 KD
-802 RFSGGTPVVN
+802 TSVSN
-812 ADTGWQAQVTPKG
+812 ADTGWEVLVTPRS
-825 IEDSLSHGFDEL
+825 IEKSLSHGFDEL

-877 QDYVVGF
+877 RDYVVGF
-884 VVREDDNGN
+884 VLREDVNGN

-898 ELTEIINPDWLAPG
+898 ELTEIINPDSLNADRLPG
-912 PALQDGNVVHRTNRG
+912 KGSEVHAARANRG
-927 DVMNILRDK
+927 EVMNILREK

-945 VLFQSAP
+945 VLFQSPAVVVRGDELGVP
-952 PTDSIAFK
+952 EGAGIKEYIAAARKYHDALKYESEHGKPVIQPQLGKPVRFSSK
-960 AWFGNSQVVDENGEP
+960 GWRKNQSNGANPDKWKLFPKLREIIEHSTLLRTEEVGKPRRDGFTRFHWVESDVD
-975 LIVYHS
+975 
-981 SYANFGEDFVFDASL
+981 
-996 LGENTIGNATDPAW
+996 LGG
-1010 AATST
+1010 
-1015 VGFWANTKPLDIY
+1015 GL
-1028 SNAQSVYYKIENPKE
+1028 
-1043 FYSVE
+1043 
-1048 ELAEE
+1048 
-1053 LRGYMSDDTHAYD
+1053 
-1066 AAEIRRV
+1066 RRV
-1073 GQEFADALKSEG
+1073 GLTLAEDKDGNLFYNLNADVDAWAQKSGSSNLPAQSMAGESG
-1085 YDGLIVHDEEFGDT
+1085 PLLQDA
-1099 SYVAFSPEQIKAVN
+1099 SASVASN
-1113 NHGTWNPA
+1113 
-1121 DPRIFY
+1121 
-1127 QSAWHGTPHRF
+1127 
-1138 DEFSLDAI
+1138 I
-1146 GTGEGAQAHGWGLYF
+1146 GTDA
-1161 AEDRKVSE
+1161 D
-1169 GYKNRL
+1169 
-1175 TGRFSFSYKGVKGE
+1175 GVNL
-1189 HPKPSSEET
+1189 H
-1198 QAIRAVLR
+1198 
-1206 DFYDGKASDLAEAY
+1206 
-1220 NGQIREQEKILA
+1220 ILP
-1232 DEHAA
+1232 
-1237 EWQKNMARDR
+1237 R
-1247 LAALKDID
+1247 
-1255 VNQLIVD
+1255 
-1262 TGQLFEVDIPE
+1262 
-1273 NDVLLDEQKELED
+1273 
-1286 QPKAVREAIMA
+1286 
-1297 YFNSRPDSYIPIA
+1297 
-1310 SPDEVRGSTGRNFYR
+1310 
-1325 DVVFQMAREGAADA
+1325 
-1339 EKAASEL
+1339 
-1346 LNSLGI
+1346 
-1352 KGITYEGGR
+1352 GGR
-1361 DGRCFVVF
+1361 
-1369 DDKAIKVLD
+1369 AHA
-1378 TYYQGRNTSL
+1378 L
-1388 GSTRP
+1388 GSTTA

-1398 YVIQLFRSAN
+1398 YVIQLFRGAD

-1429 EGLADEK
+1429 EGLADER

-1446 WTSVLDDDAT
+1446 WTSVLDDDAA
-1456 LKADYDRFMKHS
+1456 LKAGYDRFMKHS

-1527 RVYREALT
+1527 RVYREARA

-1553 HEEEMDLKAEAAGAR
+1553 HEEEMDLRAEAAGAR

-1706 KQLVDERQAE
+1706 KQIVDERQAE

-1747 IRAITAEQRYR
+1747 MRAITAEQRYR

-2322 LSTMLAQ
+2322 LSTMLSQ
-2329 MTGLLA
+2329 VTGLLA

-2353 GRGNPFEAYR
+2353 GRGNPLEVYR
-2363 AVTALSPMMRHRI
+2363 TVTALSPMMRNRI
-2376 ASVDRDV
+2376 TSIDRDV
-2383 FEVSSKL
+2383 FEASSKL
-2390 MDTGSTRRA
+2390 MDTGSTHRA

-2412 KGFVPI
+2412 KGFVPM

-2425 ADLPT
+2425 SDLPT

-2462 GGAEKNLAAVQRG
+2462 GGAEKDLAAVQRG

>member
-1 MTWELVE
+1 MNTDSMQNGLAPGRTGNAHASPPPVRAALVS
-8 RWRKED
+8 
-14 AEGPARGNG
+14 AEG
-23 DGVRAM
+23 M
-29 FEASS
+29 TT
-34 DLSAEK
+34 
-40 VGRSL
+40 
-45 QLAAALGLPEHV
+45 
-57 VLEQADWAEQESLA
+57 ESLA
-71 RDVERHPLLAKW
+71 RERRLSDSLGIPPRMVRPNMDKAEREAMARRILADPVLARYAGMSPEHAALVRDDEQGLLNVVTSLASSGWREIKEGATDIGEAWNAGKRQMELADLGNRLVDGDESALPLIAEWYRREGSFKERDTWADTIGLTSATTQLPRMLFRDLPTSGFYALGGGVTGLAGGAAVGSAFGGVGAVPGGAIGFRLGGKAGWLAGTAKTSYEAERGSFAAELSRLRDEGGNPLAPEIRNAAASLYGAASAGVETLGEAVFLKILSPLAGRTLSKWGVKPVLRSAIKNAIWDKSVQAALLDVSRRIAGGALAEGVEEGVQQLISIITKSQAQRRAT
-83 AEADRQNA
+83 AEGVNSFADR
-91 ALTRDDAPGLIA
+91 GL
-103 VADALDFEAREQ
+103 VP
-115 SGLSLRRAAGSGDE
+115 AGSG
-129 QARAELL
+129 
-136 RRRGASEEEI
+136 EEI
-146 RFGAITQTPNPSPL
+146 FEAGK
-160 EQMFT
+160 
-165 LGREG
+165 EG
-170 LDQVGKS
+170 FL
-177 LAGAAIMAS
+177 
-186 ENLRGQ
+186 
-192 ALTLPDWA
+192 
-200 AAGQA
+200 
-205 ESEQARNARLRGLAE
+205 
-220 RIRESVKT
+220 
-228 RERETPAP
+228 
-236 LRSESVVGS
+236 
-245 YAQDVVRMIPQW
+245 
-257 LAQISVAYAT
+257 
-267 GGAGGMAFMGGQI
+267 
-280 AGDQYL
+280 
-286 ELTDKGVEPDRAMFA
+286 
-301 ALTNAGLQAPLE
+301 
-313 QIGMGKFMSIF
+313 
-324 KASGL
+324 SGL
-329 RQALLRTGETV
+329 WLSGAPTAVLGVAQVQEARRTAAWTQAQKALKATIDQTKV
-340 GTEMLTEY
+340 
-348 LQSYPDAATSIWAEA
+348 QAA
-363 EQEGRSPE
+363 SPE
-371 ESVRYFLDRLGE
+371 LS
-383 IHEEGLYSALVAAPF
+383 EG
-398 GLLGGAG
+398 
-405 RVLTDATTA
+405 
-414 REARDFVAKQKE
+414 
-426 LHGKVEACR
+426 
-435 TKSLAPDHMENF
+435 F

-456 VTLPADAVLELR
+456 VALPADAVLELR
-468 EAGTDILT
+468 EAGTDIPT
-476 PLGMKPEDWREAADA
+476 PLGMKLEDWREAADA

-501 LHARLDEAAFAAAAD
+501 LHARLDEATFAAVAD

-665 GRLNADGLRRDFPEA
+665 GRLNADGLRGDFSEA
-680 RRELAYLHGRGLFAR
+680 RRELAYRHGRGLFAR
-695 KGDGLAVDELA
+695 KGEGPTVDELV
-706 DELRERGLLEADA
+706 DELKNRGLLEEDA
-719 DSSTLVERLKELSRP
+719 DSSTLIERLKELRRP
-734 KRKSADRRG
+734 DRRRMEARRNAASVSLLQIPAENNAVYPDNGKAVGWVTPEIAAALRLNKPGAIVLDDIGLQHIEERHGKEIRSLGFQDGREFVGFVLGNPDAVYAVEGSGRKYDLVSRAMKPQGRVMIRLEFAESGDFYQVVTAGTVRRKYYDKKNPLWESANLNRSASGTPDAIFSG
-743 QGVFQSG
+743 QSGNNSIVPLGPDDNPLFQSVRLG
-750 NPLASRFADMPMIEA
+750 NPLASRFADMPMIDA
-765 DSSAWFGP
+765 DSSAWFGE
-773 GKEIEILPEAET
+773 GKAIEADKKKLRSNLKEWA
-785 TGQRKAL
+785 RKNFS
-792 RAKLK
+792 
-797 KWAKD
+797 KD
-802 RFSGGTPVVN
+802 TSVSN
-812 ADTGWQAQVTPKG
+812 ADTGWEVLVTPRS
-825 IEDSLSHGFDEL
+825 IEKSLSHGFDEL

-877 QDYVVGF
+877 RDYVVGF
-884 VVREDDNGN
+884 VLREDVNGN

-898 ELTEIINPDWLAPG
+898 ELTEIINPDSLNADRLPG
-912 PALQDGNVVHRTNRG
+912 KGSEVHAARANRG
-927 DVMNILRDK
+927 EVMNILREK

-945 VLFQSAP
+945 VLFQSPAVVVRGDELGVP
-952 PTDSIAFK
+952 EGAGIKDYQK
-960 AWFGNSQVVDENGEP
+960 AAREVYRELQKTPAHREDLGE
-975 LIVYHS
+975 IRFT
-981 SYANFGEDFVFDASL
+981 AAGFGEIKKTGFDLKKWKMVPHLREIVESAEYKAKAELNKPRKDRIVAFHWLEATIELEGKFFRVGVNIAEDADGNKFYNFNEDLDAWEQKYKAPDNRSGQYTPGAQELLQDAS
-996 LGENTIGNATDPAW
+996 ASVA
-1010 AATST
+1010 
-1015 VGFWANTKPLDIY
+1015 
-1028 SNAQSVYYKIENPKE
+1028 SN
-1043 FYSVE
+1043 
-1048 ELAEE
+1048 
-1053 LRGYMSDDTHAYD
+1053 
-1066 AAEIRRV
+1066 
-1073 GQEFADALKSEG
+1073 
-1085 YDGLIVHDEEFGDT
+1085 
-1099 SYVAFSPEQIKAVN
+1099 
-1113 NHGTWNPA
+1113 
-1121 DPRIFY
+1121 
-1127 QSAWHGTPHRF
+1127 
-1138 DEFSLDAI
+1138 I
-1146 GTGEGAQAHGWGLYF
+1146 GTDA
-1161 AEDRKVSE
+1161 D
-1169 GYKNRL
+1169 
-1175 TGRFSFSYKGVKGE
+1175 GVNL
-1189 HPKPSSEET
+1189 H
-1198 QAIRAVLR
+1198 
-1206 DFYDGKASDLAEAY
+1206 
-1220 NGQIREQEKILA
+1220 ILP
-1232 DEHAA
+1232 
-1237 EWQKNMARDR
+1237 R
-1247 LAALKDID
+1247 
-1255 VNQLIVD
+1255 
-1262 TGQLFEVDIPE
+1262 
-1273 NDVLLDEQKELED
+1273 
-1286 QPKAVREAIMA
+1286 
-1297 YFNSRPDSYIPIA
+1297 
-1310 SPDEVRGSTGRNFYR
+1310 
-1325 DVVFQMAREGAADA
+1325 
-1339 EKAASEL
+1339 
-1346 LNSLGI
+1346 
-1352 KGITYEGGR
+1352 GGR
-1361 DGRCFVVF
+1361 
-1369 DDKAIKVLD
+1369 A
-1378 TYYQGRNTSL
+1378 NAL
-1388 GSTRP
+1388 GSTTA

-1398 YVIQLFRSAN
+1398 YVIQLFRGAD

-1414 ETAHVFFLEM
+1414 ETAHIFFLEM

-1446 WTSVLDDDAT
+1446 WTSVLDDDAV

-1476 FERLPAWLKEDAR
+1476 FDALPAWLKEDAR

-1527 RVYREALT
+1527 RVYREARA

-1553 HEEEMDLKAEAAGAR
+1553 HEEEMDLRAEAAGAR

-1706 KQLVDERQAE
+1706 KQIVDERQAE

-1747 IRAITAEQRYR
+1747 MRAITAEQRYR

-2188 PVAYDTDLSALP
+2188 PVVYDTDLSALP
-2200 ADQDKVGTQTSGRV
+2200 ADRDKVGTQTSGRV

-2353 GRGNPFEAYR
+2353 GRGNPLEAYR

-2383 FEVSSKL
+2383 FEASSKL

-2412 KGFVPI
+2412 KGFVPM

-2462 GGAEKNLAAVQRG
+2462 GGAEKDLAAVQRG

-2494 LSARRVAMLR
+2494 LSARRVTMLH

-2510 SVYRLGTLMLLTWF
+2510 SVYRLATLVLLTWF

-2653 LELGN
+2653 WELGN

>member
-541 DGLVEAAEEDAV
+541 DGLVEAAEEDAI
-553 ERSAVEGE
+553 ERSAIEGE
-561 LERLRTEMTEAV
+561 LERLRIEMTEAA
-573 KSIPHLMAQT
+573 KSIPHLMAQIV
-583 ASDTDADTTVGR
+583 SDTDADTTVGR
-595 YVDAQLGLLFRRAR
+595 YVDAQLGLLIQRAR
-609 ALSRMGIP
+609 ALNRMGIP
-617 ISETLSRISLRGL
+617 ISETLSRVSFQGL

-665 GRLNADGLRRDFPEA
+665 GRLNADSLRRDFPEA

-719 DSSTLVERLKELSRP
+719 DSSTLIERLKELPRP

-750 NPLASRFADMPMIEA
+750 NPLASRFADMPMIDA
-765 DSSAWFGP
+765 DSSAWFGE
-773 GKEIEILPEAET
+773 GKAIEADKKKLRSNLKEWA
-785 TGQRKAL
+785 RKNFS
-792 RAKLK
+792 
-797 KWAKD
+797 KD
-802 RFSGGTPVVN
+802 TSVSN
-812 ADTGWQAQVTPKG
+812 ADTGWEVLVTPRS
-825 IEDSLSHGFDEL
+825 IEKSLSHGFDEL

-877 QDYVVGF
+877 RDYVVGF
-884 VVREDDNGN
+884 VLREDVNGN

-898 ELTEIINPDWLAPG
+898 ELTEIINPDSLNADRLPG
-912 PALQDGNVVHRTNRG
+912 KGSEVHAARANRG
-927 DVMNILRDK
+927 EVMNILREK

-945 VLFQSAP
+945 VLFQSPAVVVRGDELGVP
-952 PTDSIAFK
+952 EGAGIKDYQK
-960 AWFGNSQVVDENGEP
+960 AAREVYRELQKTPAHREDLGE
-975 LIVYHS
+975 IRFT
-981 SYANFGEDFVFDASL
+981 AAGFGEIKKTGFDLKKWKMVPHLREIVESAEYKAKAELNKPRKDRIVAFHWLEATIELEGKFFRVGVNIAEDADGNKFYNFNEDLDAWEQKYKAPDNRSGQYTPGAQELLQDAS
-996 LGENTIGNATDPAW
+996 ASVA
-1010 AATST
+1010 
-1015 VGFWANTKPLDIY
+1015 
-1028 SNAQSVYYKIENPKE
+1028 SN
-1043 FYSVE
+1043 
-1048 ELAEE
+1048 
-1053 LRGYMSDDTHAYD
+1053 
-1066 AAEIRRV
+1066 
-1073 GQEFADALKSEG
+1073 
-1085 YDGLIVHDEEFGDT
+1085 
-1099 SYVAFSPEQIKAVN
+1099 
-1113 NHGTWNPA
+1113 
-1121 DPRIFY
+1121 
-1127 QSAWHGTPHRF
+1127 
-1138 DEFSLDAI
+1138 I
-1146 GTGEGAQAHGWGLYF
+1146 GTDA
-1161 AEDRKVSE
+1161 D
-1169 GYKNRL
+1169 
-1175 TGRFSFSYKGVKGE
+1175 GVNL
-1189 HPKPSSEET
+1189 H
-1198 QAIRAVLR
+1198 
-1206 DFYDGKASDLAEAY
+1206 
-1220 NGQIREQEKILA
+1220 ILP
-1232 DEHAA
+1232 
-1237 EWQKNMARDR
+1237 R
-1247 LAALKDID
+1247 
-1255 VNQLIVD
+1255 
-1262 TGQLFEVDIPE
+1262 
-1273 NDVLLDEQKELED
+1273 
-1286 QPKAVREAIMA
+1286 
-1297 YFNSRPDSYIPIA
+1297 
-1310 SPDEVRGSTGRNFYR
+1310 
-1325 DVVFQMAREGAADA
+1325 
-1339 EKAASEL
+1339 
-1346 LNSLGI
+1346 
-1352 KGITYEGGR
+1352 GGR
-1361 DGRCFVVF
+1361 
-1369 DDKAIKVLD
+1369 A
-1378 TYYQGRNTSL
+1378 NAL
-1388 GSTRP
+1388 GSTTA

-1398 YVIQLFRSAN
+1398 YVIQLFRGAD

-1429 EGLADEK
+1429 EGLADER

-1446 WTSVLDDDAT
+1446 WTSVLDDDAA
-1456 LKADYDRFMKHS
+1456 LKAGYDRFMKHS

-1527 RVYREALT
+1527 RVYREARA

-1553 HEEEMDLKAEAAGAR
+1553 HEEEMDLRAEAAGAR

-1611 LKLLRGWAKEAKE
+1611 LKLLRGWAKEAQE

-1706 KQLVDERQAE
+1706 KQIVDERQAE

-1747 IRAITAEQRYR
+1747 MRAITAEQRYR

-2188 PVAYDTDLSALP
+2188 PVVYDTDLSALP
-2200 ADQDKVGTQTSGRV
+2200 ADRDKVGTQTSGRV

-2353 GRGNPFEAYR
+2353 GRGNPLEAYR

-2376 ASVDRDV
+2376 TSVDRDV
-2383 FEVSSKL
+2383 FEASSKL

-2412 KGFVPI
+2412 KGFVPM

-2462 GGAEKNLAAVQRG
+2462 GGAEKDLAAVQRG

-2510 SVYRLGTLMLLTWF
+2510 SVYRLATLVLLTWF

-2658 LIRRKN
+2658 LIRKKN

>member
-541 DGLVEAAEEDAV
+541 DGLVEAAEEDAI
-553 ERSAVEGE
+553 ERSAIEGE
-561 LERLRTEMTEAV
+561 LERLRIEMTEAA
-573 KSIPHLMAQT
+573 KSIPHLMAQIV
-583 ASDTDADTTVGR
+583 SDTDADTTVGR
-595 YVDAQLGLLFRRAR
+595 YVDAQLGLLIQRAR
-609 ALSRMGIP
+609 ALNRMGIP
-617 ISETLSRISLRGL
+617 ISETLSRVSFQGL

-665 GRLNADGLRRDFPEA
+665 GRLNADSLRRDFPEA

-695 KGDGLAVDELA
+695 KGDGLAVDELV
-706 DELRERGLLEADA
+706 DELKNRGLLEEDA

-750 NPLASRFADMPMIEA
+750 NPLASRFADMPMIDA
-765 DSSAWFGP
+765 DSSAWFGE
-773 GKEIEILPEAET
+773 GKAIEADKKKLRSNLKEWA
-785 TGQRKAL
+785 RKNFS
-792 RAKLK
+792 
-797 KWAKD
+797 KD
-802 RFSGGTPVVN
+802 TSVSN
-812 ADTGWQAQVTPKG
+812 ADTGWEVLVTPRS
-825 IEDSLSHGFDEL
+825 IEKSLSHGFDEL

-863 LMSHIFANKIRLDG
+863 LMSHIFANKLKLDG
-877 QDYVVGF
+877 QTYVVGF
-884 VVREDDNGN
+884 VLREDRTGN

-898 ELTEIINPDWLAPG
+898 ELTEIINPDSLILSRDTSEE
-912 PALQDGNVVHRTNRG
+912 ALGHEARANRG
-927 DVMNILRDK
+927 DVMNILREK

-945 VLFQSAP
+945 VLFQEGDKGVTITQRDNGGEIKLADGSYINWRKEDDLVEVEDEYGNIDYEPMEYMLIAGLYVAPESRRKGVARKLLRSALARIKAQYP
-952 PTDSIAFK
+952 DMIVKLSADPIADM
-960 AWFGNSQVVDENGEP
+960 AVPQENLVSFYGT
-975 LIVYHS
+975 
-981 SYANFGEDFVFDASL
+981 EDFKTLDADGMSGVPMEWSGIL
-996 LGENTIGNATDPAW
+996 IRRGDEDMLFQTEDVARKDQI
-1010 AATST
+1010 
-1015 VGFWANTKPLDIY
+1015 F
-1028 SNAQSVYYKIENPKE
+1028 
-1043 FYSVE
+1043 
-1048 ELAEE
+1048 
-1053 LRGYMSDDTHAYD
+1053 LRGTLANESRETNT
-1066 AAEIRRV
+1066 
-1073 GQEFADALKSEG
+1073 AL
-1085 YDGLIVHDEEFGDT
+1085 
-1099 SYVAFSPEQIKAVN
+1099 
-1113 NHGTWNPA
+1113 
-1121 DPRIFY
+1121 
-1127 QSAWHGTPHRF
+1127 
-1138 DEFSLDAI
+1138 
-1146 GTGEGAQAHGWGLYF
+1146 GA
-1161 AEDRKVSE
+1161 
-1169 GYKNRL
+1169 
-1175 TGRFSFSYKGVKGE
+1175 
-1189 HPKPSSEET
+1189 
-1198 QAIRAVLR
+1198 
-1206 DFYDGKASDLAEAY
+1206 
-1220 NGQIREQEKILA
+1220 
-1232 DEHAA
+1232 
-1237 EWQKNMARDR
+1237 
-1247 LAALKDID
+1247 
-1255 VNQLIVD
+1255 
-1262 TGQLFEVDIPE
+1262 
-1273 NDVLLDEQKELED
+1273 
-1286 QPKAVREAIMA
+1286 
-1297 YFNSRPDSYIPIA
+1297 
-1310 SPDEVRGSTGRNFYR
+1310 
-1325 DVVFQMAREGAADA
+1325 
-1339 EKAASEL
+1339 
-1346 LNSLGI
+1346 
-1352 KGITYEGGR
+1352 
-1361 DGRCFVVF
+1361 
-1369 DDKAIKVLD
+1369 
-1378 TYYQGRNTSL
+1378 
-1388 GSTRP
+1388 TRP

-1553 HEEEMDLKAEAAGAR
+1553 HEEEMDLRAEAAGAR

-1611 LKLLRGWAKEAKE
+1611 LKLLREWAKESQE

-2322 LSTMLAQ
+2322 LSTMLSQ
-2329 MTGLLA
+2329 VTGLLA
-2335 ATSEI
+2335 TTSEI

-2353 GRGNPFEAYR
+2353 GRGNPLEVYR
-2363 AVTALSPMMRHRI
+2363 TVTALSPMMRNRI
-2376 ASVDRDV
+2376 TSIDRDV
-2383 FEVSSKL
+2383 FEASSKL

-2412 KGFVPI
+2412 KGFVPM

-2425 ADLPT
+2425 SDLPT

-2462 GGAEKNLAAVQRG
+2462 GGAEKDLAAVQRG

-2494 LSARRVAMLR
+2494 LSARRVTMLH

-2510 SVYRLGTLMLLTWF
+2510 SVYRLATLMLLTWF

-2570 ASMVDSYVSG
+2570 ASMVDSYMSG

-2658 LIRRKN
+2658 LIRKKN

>member
-1 MTWELVE
+1 MNTDSMQNGLAPGRTGNAHASPPPVRAALVS
-8 RWRKED
+8 
-14 AEGPARGNG
+14 AEG
-23 DGVRAM
+23 M
-29 FEASS
+29 TT
-34 DLSAEK
+34 
-40 VGRSL
+40 
-45 QLAAALGLPEHV
+45 
-57 VLEQADWAEQESLA
+57 ESLA
-71 RDVERHPLLAKW
+71 RERRLSDSLGIPPRMVRPNMDKAEREAMARRILADPVLARYAGMSPEHAALVRDDEQGLLNVVTSLASSGWREIKEGATDIGEAWNAGKRQMELADLGNRLVDGDESALPLIAEWYRREGSFKERDTWADTIGLTSATTQLPRMLFRDLPTSGFYALGGGVTGLAGGAAVGSAFGGVGAVPGGAIGFRLGGKAGWLAGTAKTSYEAERGSFAAELSRLRDEGGNPLAPEIRNAAASLYGAASAGVETLGEAVFLKILSPLAGRTLSKWGVKPVLRSAIKNAIWDKSVQAALLDVSRRIAGGALAEGVEEGVQQLISIITKSQAQRRAT
-83 AEADRQNA
+83 AEGVNSFADR
-91 ALTRDDAPGLIA
+91 GL
-103 VADALDFEAREQ
+103 VP
-115 SGLSLRRAAGSGDE
+115 AGSG
-129 QARAELL
+129 
-136 RRRGASEEEI
+136 EEI
-146 RFGAITQTPNPSPL
+146 FEAGK
-160 EQMFT
+160 
-165 LGREG
+165 EG
-170 LDQVGKS
+170 FL
-177 LAGAAIMAS
+177 
-186 ENLRGQ
+186 
-192 ALTLPDWA
+192 
-200 AAGQA
+200 
-205 ESEQARNARLRGLAE
+205 
-220 RIRESVKT
+220 
-228 RERETPAP
+228 
-236 LRSESVVGS
+236 
-245 YAQDVVRMIPQW
+245 
-257 LAQISVAYAT
+257 
-267 GGAGGMAFMGGQI
+267 
-280 AGDQYL
+280 
-286 ELTDKGVEPDRAMFA
+286 
-301 ALTNAGLQAPLE
+301 
-313 QIGMGKFMSIF
+313 
-324 KASGL
+324 SGL
-329 RQALLRTGETV
+329 WLSGAPTAVLGVAQVQEARRTAAWTQAQKALKATIDQTKV
-340 GTEMLTEY
+340 
-348 LQSYPDAATSIWAEA
+348 QAA
-363 EQEGRSPE
+363 SPE
-371 ESVRYFLDRLGE
+371 LS
-383 IHEEGLYSALVAAPF
+383 EG
-398 GLLGGAG
+398 
-405 RVLTDATTA
+405 
-414 REARDFVAKQKE
+414 
-426 LHGKVEACR
+426 
-435 TKSLAPDHMENF
+435 F

-456 VTLPADAVLELR
+456 VALPADAVLELR
-468 EAGTDILT
+468 EAGTDIPT
-476 PLGMKPEDWREAADA
+476 PLGMKLEDWREAADA

-501 LHARLDEAAFAAAAD
+501 LHARLDEATFAAVAD

-665 GRLNADGLRRDFPEA
+665 GRLNADGLRGDFSEA
-680 RRELAYLHGRGLFAR
+680 RRELAYRHGRGLFAR
-695 KGDGLAVDELA
+695 KGEGPTVDELV
-706 DELRERGLLEADA
+706 DELKNRGLLEEDA
-719 DSSTLVERLKELSRP
+719 DSSTLIERLKELRRP
-734 KRKSADRRG
+734 DRRRMEARRNAASVSLLQIPAENNAVYPDNGKAVGWVTPEIAAALRLNKPGAIVLDDIGLQHIEERHGKEIRSLGFQDGREFVGFVLGNPDAVYAVEGSGRKYDLVSRAMKPQGRVMIRLEFAESGDFYQVVTAGTVRRKYYDKKNPLWESANLNRSASGTPDAIFSG
-743 QGVFQSG
+743 QSGNNSIVPLGPDDNPLFQSVRLG
-750 NPLASRFADMPMIEA
+750 NPLASRFADMPMIDA
-765 DSSAWFGP
+765 DSSAWFGE
-773 GKEIEILPEAET
+773 GKAIEADKKKLRSNLKEWA
-785 TGQRKAL
+785 RKNFS
-792 RAKLK
+792 
-797 KWAKD
+797 KD
-802 RFSGGTPVVN
+802 TSVSN
-812 ADTGWQAQVTPKG
+812 ADTGWEVLVTPRS
-825 IEDSLSHGFDEL
+825 IEKSLSHGFDEL

-877 QDYVVGF
+877 RDYVVGF
-884 VVREDDNGN
+884 VLREDVNGN

-898 ELTEIINPDWLAPG
+898 ELTEIINPDSLNADRLPG
-912 PALQDGNVVHRTNRG
+912 KGSEVHAARANRG

-936 LGVNDGSGQ
+936 LGVNDGTGR
-945 VLFQSAP
+945 VLFQSPAVVVRGDELGVP
-952 PTDSIAFK
+952 EGAGIKDYQK
-960 AWFGNSQVVDENGEP
+960 AAREVYRELQKTPAHREDLGE
-975 LIVYHS
+975 IRFT
-981 SYANFGEDFVFDASL
+981 AAGFGEIKKTGFDLKKWKMVPHLREIVESAEYKAKAELNKPRKDRIVAFHWLEATIELEGKFFRVGVNIAEDADGNKFYNFNEDLDAWEQKYKAPDNRSGQYTPGAQELLQDAS
-996 LGENTIGNATDPAW
+996 ASVA
-1010 AATST
+1010 
-1015 VGFWANTKPLDIY
+1015 
-1028 SNAQSVYYKIENPKE
+1028 SN
-1043 FYSVE
+1043 
-1048 ELAEE
+1048 
-1053 LRGYMSDDTHAYD
+1053 
-1066 AAEIRRV
+1066 
-1073 GQEFADALKSEG
+1073 
-1085 YDGLIVHDEEFGDT
+1085 
-1099 SYVAFSPEQIKAVN
+1099 
-1113 NHGTWNPA
+1113 
-1121 DPRIFY
+1121 
-1127 QSAWHGTPHRF
+1127 
-1138 DEFSLDAI
+1138 I
-1146 GTGEGAQAHGWGLYF
+1146 GTDA
-1161 AEDRKVSE
+1161 D
-1169 GYKNRL
+1169 
-1175 TGRFSFSYKGVKGE
+1175 GVNL
-1189 HPKPSSEET
+1189 H
-1198 QAIRAVLR
+1198 
-1206 DFYDGKASDLAEAY
+1206 
-1220 NGQIREQEKILA
+1220 ILP
-1232 DEHAA
+1232 
-1237 EWQKNMARDR
+1237 R
-1247 LAALKDID
+1247 
-1255 VNQLIVD
+1255 
-1262 TGQLFEVDIPE
+1262 
-1273 NDVLLDEQKELED
+1273 
-1286 QPKAVREAIMA
+1286 
-1297 YFNSRPDSYIPIA
+1297 
-1310 SPDEVRGSTGRNFYR
+1310 
-1325 DVVFQMAREGAADA
+1325 
-1339 EKAASEL
+1339 
-1346 LNSLGI
+1346 
-1352 KGITYEGGR
+1352 GGR
-1361 DGRCFVVF
+1361 
-1369 DDKAIKVLD
+1369 A
-1378 TYYQGRNTSL
+1378 NAL
-1388 GSTRP
+1388 GSTTA

-1398 YVIQLFRSAN
+1398 YVIQLFRGAD

-1429 EGLADEK
+1429 EGLADER

-1446 WTSVLDDDAT
+1446 WTSVLDDDAV

-1476 FERLPAWLKEDAR
+1476 FDALPAWLKEDAR
-1489 NRAKQEMLARGFE
+1489 SRAKQEMLARGFE
-1502 QYLREGKAPSR
+1502 QYLREGRAPSR
-1513 KLESVFTRFRKWLM
+1513 KLERMFTRFRKWLM
-1527 RVYREALT
+1527 RVYREARA

-1553 HEEEMDLKAEAAGAR
+1553 HEEEMDLRAEAAGAR

-1576 ALDLK
+1576 ALGLK
-1581 GAKRLEIEGLITEAK
+1581 GAKRLEIEGLMTEAK

-1601 KLRRARDENR
+1601 KLRRARDADR
-1611 LKLLRGWAKEAKE
+1611 PKLVRAWTKEAKE

-1639 RTPIDLA
+1639 RTPIDLV
-1646 SFNDVNGE
+1646 SFDDVNGE
-1654 ELGKALV
+1654 ELGKALL

-1747 IRAITAEQRYR
+1747 IRAIAAERRHR
-1758 REVAGKTV
+1758 REAAGKTV
-1766 GGEEVRPTAE
+1766 GGEEVRPTGE
-1776 DYEDFGPL
+1776 EEDFGSPT
-1784 ARWRVGRDQLRAQ
+1784 RRRVGREQLRAQ

-1807 GEEVLPEQF
+1807 GEEVLPERF
-1816 RRAASRWMQEER
+1816 RRAASRWMREER
-1828 RGILR
+1828 RAVLR
-1833 GDFGKALEANY
+1833 GDFGKALEAND
-1844 KARLNIELA
+1844 KARINIELA
-1853 GRAAERRDLVNKLT
+1853 GRAAERRDLMNKLT
-1867 KRTKKFLDMDKADP
+1867 KRTKKFLNMDKADP
-1881 DARYATFWLAQ
+1881 DARYATFRLAR
-1892 NIGLFSPTRKMLA
+1892 NIGLFSPTRKMSA
-1905 NAGDKNRQNV
+1905 NAGDKSGQNV

-1925 GLLGQEDIDIWLF
+1925 GFLGQDDIDPRLF

-1953 RPYAEAMTII
+1953 RPYAEAMTMI
-1963 MHMERESRTANT
+1963 MHMERESRTVNT

-2004 LVKRSKAGKLLR
+2004 LVKRSRAGKLLR

-2034 DSMGPAYA
+2034 DGMGPAYA

-2106 SGNASNLQRLM
+2106 SGNAGNLQRLM
-2117 SGQKLTRD
+2117 RGQKLARD
-2125 QVQAIIDTLD
+2125 QVQAVVDTLD

-2164 GVRPEAVKAQP
+2164 GVRPKAVEARP

-2188 PVAYDTDLSALP
+2188 PVVYDTDLSALP
-2200 ADQDKVGTQTSGRV
+2200 ADRDKVGTQTSGRTVSV
-2214 ASVDHGSMKQRTA
+2214 AHGSMKQRAA

-2353 GRGNPFEAYR
+2353 GRGNPLEAYR

-2383 FEVSSKL
+2383 FEASSKL

-2412 KGFVPI
+2412 KGFVPM

-2462 GGAEKNLAAVQRG
+2462 GGAEKDLAAVQRG

-2494 LSARRVAMLR
+2494 LSARRVTMLH

-2510 SVYRLGTLMLLTWF
+2510 SVYRLATLVLLTWF

-2580 YSGRYRLSSALDV
+2580 HGGRYRLSSALDV

-2600 GIQAGKILEGGGD
+2600 GIQAGKILEGDGD

-2653 LELGN
+2653 WELGN

>member
-456 VTLPADAVLELR
+456 VALPADAVLELR
-468 EAGTDILT
+468 EAGTDIPT
-476 PLGMKPEDWREAADA
+476 PLGMKLEDWREAADA

-501 LHARLDEAAFAAAAD
+501 LHARLDEATFAAVAD

-573 KSIPHLMAQT
+573 KSIPHLMAQIV
-583 ASDTDADTTVGR
+583 SDTDADTTVGR
-595 YVDAQLGLLFRRAR
+595 YVDAQLGLLIQRAR
-609 ALSRMGIP
+609 ALNRMGIP
-617 ISETLSRISLRGL
+617 ISETLSRVSFQGL

-665 GRLNADGLRRDFPEA
+665 GRLNADGLRGDFSEA
-680 RRELAYLHGRGLFAR
+680 RRELAYRHGRGLFAR
-695 KGDGLAVDELA
+695 KGEGPTVDELV
-706 DELRERGLLEADA
+706 DELKNRGLLEEDA
-719 DSSTLVERLKELSRP
+719 DSSTLIERLKALRRP
-734 KRKSADRRG
+734 DRRRMEARRNAASVSLLQIPAENNAVYPDNGKAVGWVTPEIAAALRLNKPGAIVLDDIGLQHIEERHGKEIRSLGFQDGREFVGFVLGNPDAVYAVEGSGRKYDLVSRAMKPQGRVMIRLEFAESGDFYQVVTAGPVRPEFYHKKAPLWERAQSSHFVAETPDAISG
-743 QGVFQSG
+743 QSGNNSIVPLDPDDNPLFQSVRLG
-750 NPLASRFADMPMIEA
+750 NPLASRFADMPMIDA
-765 DSSAWFGP
+765 DSSAWFGE
-773 GKEIEILPEAET
+773 GKAIEADKKKLRSNLKEWA
-785 TGQRKAL
+785 RKNFS
-792 RAKLK
+792 
-797 KWAKD
+797 KD
-802 RFSGGTPVVN
+802 TSVSN
-812 ADTGWQAQVTPKG
+812 ADTGWEVLVTPRS
-825 IEDSLSHGFDEL
+825 IEKSLSHGFDEL

-847 IIEGGIHVASI
+847 IIEGGIHIASI

-877 QDYVVGF
+877 RDYVVGF
-884 VVREDDNGN
+884 VLREDVNGN

-898 ELTEIINPDWLAPG
+898 ELTEIINPDSLNADRLPG
-912 PALQDGNVVHRTNRG
+912 KGSEVHAARANRG
-927 DVMNILRDK
+927 DVMNILREK

-945 VLFQSAP
+945 VLFQSPAVVVRGDELGVP
-952 PTDSIAFK
+952 EGAGIKEYIAAARKYHDALKYESEHGKPVIQPQLGKPVRFSSK
-960 AWFGNSQVVDENGEP
+960 GWRKNQSNGANPDKWKLFPKLREIIEHSTLLRTEEVGKPRRDGFTRFHWVESDVD
-975 LIVYHS
+975 
-981 SYANFGEDFVFDASL
+981 
-996 LGENTIGNATDPAW
+996 LGG
-1010 AATST
+1010 
-1015 VGFWANTKPLDIY
+1015 GL
-1028 SNAQSVYYKIENPKE
+1028 
-1043 FYSVE
+1043 
-1048 ELAEE
+1048 
-1053 LRGYMSDDTHAYD
+1053 
-1066 AAEIRRV
+1066 RRV
-1073 GQEFADALKSEG
+1073 GLTLAEDKDGNLFYNLNADVDAWAQKSGSSNLPAQSMAGESG
-1085 YDGLIVHDEEFGDT
+1085 PLLQDA
-1099 SYVAFSPEQIKAVN
+1099 SASVASN
-1113 NHGTWNPA
+1113 
-1121 DPRIFY
+1121 
-1127 QSAWHGTPHRF
+1127 
-1138 DEFSLDAI
+1138 I
-1146 GTGEGAQAHGWGLYF
+1146 GTDA
-1161 AEDRKVSE
+1161 D
-1169 GYKNRL
+1169 
-1175 TGRFSFSYKGVKGE
+1175 GVNL
-1189 HPKPSSEET
+1189 H
-1198 QAIRAVLR
+1198 
-1206 DFYDGKASDLAEAY
+1206 
-1220 NGQIREQEKILA
+1220 ILPRGG
-1232 DEHAA
+1232 HANA
-1237 EWQKNMARDR
+1237 
-1247 LAALKDID
+1247 
-1255 VNQLIVD
+1255 
-1262 TGQLFEVDIPE
+1262 
-1273 NDVLLDEQKELED
+1273 
-1286 QPKAVREAIMA
+1286 
-1297 YFNSRPDSYIPIA
+1297 
-1310 SPDEVRGSTGRNFYR
+1310 
-1325 DVVFQMAREGAADA
+1325 
-1339 EKAASEL
+1339 
-1346 LNSLGI
+1346 
-1352 KGITYEGGR
+1352 
-1361 DGRCFVVF
+1361 
-1369 DDKAIKVLD
+1369 
-1378 TYYQGRNTSL
+1378 L
-1388 GSTRP
+1388 GSTTA

-1398 YVIQLFRSAN
+1398 YVIQLFRGAD

-2322 LSTMLAQ
+2322 ISTMLSQ
-2329 MTGLLA
+2329 VTGLLA
-2335 ATSEI
+2335 TTSEI

-2345 LRGVADTY
+2345 LRGVANTY
-2353 GRGNPFEAYR
+2353 GRGNPLEVYR
-2363 AVTALSPMMRHRI
+2363 TVMALSPMMRNRI
-2376 ASVDRDV
+2376 TSIDRDV
-2383 FEVSSKL
+2383 FEASSKL
-2390 MDTGSTRRA
+2390 MDTGSTHRA

-2412 KGFVPI
+2412 KGFVPM

-2425 ADLPT
+2425 SDLPT

-2462 GGAEKNLAAVQRG
+2462 GGAEKDLAAVQRG

-2510 SVYRLGTLMLLTWF
+2510 SGLPHARG
-2524 AEPVLMGTLL
+2524 
-2534 GKAPDDEGDD
+2534 
-2544 WEDWLSWGAKEA
+2544 
-2556 FFNPFNMVVGVRDV
+2556 GVSRC
-2570 ASMVDSYVSG
+2570 
-2580 YSGRYRLSSALDV
+2580 
-2593 FDSAMKF
+2593 
-2600 GIQAGKILEGGGD
+2600 
-2613 EKELV
+2613 
-2618 LAGGKAVGQATGFVN
+2618 
-2633 AQALLILETFWDW
+2633 
-2646 LDGTSPE
+2646 
-2653 LELGN
+2653 
-2658 LIRRKN
+2658 

>member
-1 MTWELVE
+1 MNTDSMQNDLVPG
-8 RWRKED
+8 RIGNAHASPPPVRAALVS
-14 AEGPARGNG
+14 AEG
-23 DGVRAM
+23 M
-29 FEASS
+29 TT
-34 DLSAEK
+34 
-40 VGRSL
+40 
-45 QLAAALGLPEHV
+45 
-57 VLEQADWAEQESLA
+57 ESLA
-71 RDVERHPLLAKW
+71 RERRLSDSLGIPPRMLRPNMDKAEREAMARRILADPVLARYAGMSPEHAALVRDDEQGLLNVVTSLASSGWREIKEGATDIGEAWNAGKRQMELADLGNRLVDGDESALPLIAEWYRREGSFKERDTWADTIGLTSATTQLPRMLFRDLPTSGFYALGGGVTGLAGGAAVGSAFGGVGAVPGGAIGFRLGGKAGWLAGTAKTSYEAERGSFAAELSRLRDEGGNPLAPEIRNAAASLYGAASAGVETLGEAVFLKILSPLAGRTLSKWGVKPVLRSAIKNAIWDKSVQAALLDVSRRIAGGALAEGVEEGVQQLISIITKSGAQRRAT
-83 AEADRQNA
+83 AEGVNSFADR
-91 ALTRDDAPGLIA
+91 GL
-103 VADALDFEAREQ
+103 VP
-115 SGLSLRRAAGSGDE
+115 AGSG
-129 QARAELL
+129 
-136 RRRGASEEEI
+136 EEI
-146 RFGAITQTPNPSPL
+146 FEAGK
-160 EQMFT
+160 
-165 LGREG
+165 EG
-170 LDQVGKS
+170 FL
-177 LAGAAIMAS
+177 
-186 ENLRGQ
+186 
-192 ALTLPDWA
+192 
-200 AAGQA
+200 
-205 ESEQARNARLRGLAE
+205 
-220 RIRESVKT
+220 
-228 RERETPAP
+228 
-236 LRSESVVGS
+236 
-245 YAQDVVRMIPQW
+245 
-257 LAQISVAYAT
+257 
-267 GGAGGMAFMGGQI
+267 
-280 AGDQYL
+280 
-286 ELTDKGVEPDRAMFA
+286 
-301 ALTNAGLQAPLE
+301 
-313 QIGMGKFMSIF
+313 
-324 KASGL
+324 SGL
-329 RQALLRTGETV
+329 WLSGAPTAVLGVAQVQEARRTAAWTQAQKALKATIDQTKV
-340 GTEMLTEY
+340 
-348 LQSYPDAATSIWAEA
+348 QAA
-363 EQEGRSPE
+363 SPE
-371 ESVRYFLDRLGE
+371 LS
-383 IHEEGLYSALVAAPF
+383 EG
-398 GLLGGAG
+398 
-405 RVLTDATTA
+405 
-414 REARDFVAKQKE
+414 
-426 LHGKVEACR
+426 
-435 TKSLAPDHMENF
+435 F

-456 VTLPADAVLELR
+456 VALPADAVLELW
-468 EAGTDILT
+468 EAGTDIPT
-476 PLGMKPEDWREAADA
+476 PLGMKLEDWREAADA

-501 LHARLDEAAFAAAAD
+501 LHARLDEATFAAVAD

-561 LERLRTEMTEAV
+561 LERLRTEMTAAV

-609 ALSRMGIP
+609 ALNRMGIP
-617 ISETLSRISLRGL
+617 ISETLSRVSFQGL

-665 GRLNADGLRRDFPEA
+665 GRLNADGLRGDFSEA
-680 RRELAYLHGRGLFAR
+680 RRELAYRHGRGLFAR
-695 KGDGLAVDELA
+695 KGEGPTVDELV
-706 DELRERGLLEADA
+706 DELKNRGLLEEDA
-719 DSSTLVERLKELSRP
+719 DSSTLIERLKALRRP
-734 KRKSADRRG
+734 DRRRMEARRNAASVSLLQIPAENNAVYPDNGKAVGWVTPEIAAALRLNKPGAIVLDDIGLQHIEERHGKEIRSLGFQDGREFVGFVLGNPDAVYAVEGSGRKYDLVSRAMKPQGRVMIRLEFAESGDFYQVVTAGPVRPEFYHKKAPLWERAQSSHFVAETPDAISG
-743 QGVFQSG
+743 QSGNNSIVPLDPDDNPLFQSVRLG
-750 NPLASRFADMPMIEA
+750 NPLASRFADMPMIDA
-765 DSSAWFGP
+765 DSSAWFGE
-773 GKEIEILPEAET
+773 GKAIEADKKKLRSNLKEWA
-785 TGQRKAL
+785 RKNFS
-792 RAKLK
+792 
-797 KWAKD
+797 KD
-802 RFSGGTPVVN
+802 TSVSN
-812 ADTGWQAQVTPKG
+812 ADTGWEVLVTPRS
-825 IEDSLSHGFDEL
+825 IEKSLSHGFDEL

-877 QDYVVGF
+877 RDYVVGF
-884 VVREDDNGN
+884 VLREDVNGN

-898 ELTEIINPDWLAPG
+898 ELTEIINPDSLNADRLPG
-912 PALQDGNVVHRTNRG
+912 KGSEVHAARANRG
-927 DVMNILRDK
+927 DVMNILREK

-945 VLFQSAP
+945 VLFQSPAVVVRGDELGVP
-952 PTDSIAFK
+952 EGAGIKDYQK
-960 AWFGNSQVVDENGEP
+960 AAREVYRELQKTPAHREDLGE
-975 LIVYHS
+975 IRFT
-981 SYANFGEDFVFDASL
+981 AAGFGEIKKTGFDLKKWKMVPHLREIVESAEYKAKAELNKPRKDRIVAFHWLEATIELEGKFFRVGVNIAEDADGNKFYNFNEDLDAWEQKYKAPDNRSGQYTPGAQELLQDAS
-996 LGENTIGNATDPAW
+996 ASVA
-1010 AATST
+1010 
-1015 VGFWANTKPLDIY
+1015 
-1028 SNAQSVYYKIENPKE
+1028 SN
-1043 FYSVE
+1043 
-1048 ELAEE
+1048 
-1053 LRGYMSDDTHAYD
+1053 
-1066 AAEIRRV
+1066 
-1073 GQEFADALKSEG
+1073 
-1085 YDGLIVHDEEFGDT
+1085 
-1099 SYVAFSPEQIKAVN
+1099 
-1113 NHGTWNPA
+1113 
-1121 DPRIFY
+1121 
-1127 QSAWHGTPHRF
+1127 
-1138 DEFSLDAI
+1138 I
-1146 GTGEGAQAHGWGLYF
+1146 GTDA
-1161 AEDRKVSE
+1161 D
-1169 GYKNRL
+1169 
-1175 TGRFSFSYKGVKGE
+1175 GVNL
-1189 HPKPSSEET
+1189 H
-1198 QAIRAVLR
+1198 
-1206 DFYDGKASDLAEAY
+1206 
-1220 NGQIREQEKILA
+1220 ILP
-1232 DEHAA
+1232 
-1237 EWQKNMARDR
+1237 R
-1247 LAALKDID
+1247 
-1255 VNQLIVD
+1255 
-1262 TGQLFEVDIPE
+1262 
-1273 NDVLLDEQKELED
+1273 
-1286 QPKAVREAIMA
+1286 
-1297 YFNSRPDSYIPIA
+1297 
-1310 SPDEVRGSTGRNFYR
+1310 
-1325 DVVFQMAREGAADA
+1325 
-1339 EKAASEL
+1339 
-1346 LNSLGI
+1346 
-1352 KGITYEGGR
+1352 GGR
-1361 DGRCFVVF
+1361 
-1369 DDKAIKVLD
+1369 AHA
-1378 TYYQGRNTSL
+1378 L
-1388 GSTRP
+1388 GSTTA

-1706 KQLVDERQAE
+1706 KQIVDERQAE

-1747 IRAITAEQRYR
+1747 MRAITAEQRYR

-1833 GDFGKALEANY
+1833 GDFGKALEAND

-2034 DSMGPAYA
+2034 DSMGPSYA

-2383 FEVSSKL
+2383 FEASSKL
-2390 MDTGSTRRA
+2390 MDTGSTHRA

-2580 YSGRYRLSSALDV
+2580 HGGRYRLSSALDV

-2600 GIQAGKILEGGGD
+2600 GIQAGKILEGDGD

-2653 LELGN
+2653 WELGN

>member
-1189 HPKPSSEET
+1189 HLKPSSEET

>member
-541 DGLVEAAEEDAV
+541 DGLVEAAEEDAI
-553 ERSAVEGE
+553 ERSAIEGE
-561 LERLRTEMTEAV
+561 LERLRIEMTEAA
-573 KSIPHLMAQT
+573 KSIPHLMAQIV
-583 ASDTDADTTVGR
+583 SDTDADTTVGR
-595 YVDAQLGLLFRRAR
+595 YVDAQLGLLIQRAR
-609 ALSRMGIP
+609 ALNRMGIP
-617 ISETLSRISLRGL
+617 ISETLSRVSFQGL

-665 GRLNADGLRRDFPEA
+665 GRLNADSLRRDFPEA

-719 DSSTLVERLKELSRP
+719 DSSTLIERLKELPRP

-812 ADTGWQAQVTPKG
+812 ADTGWQVQVTPKG

-847 IIEGGIHVASI
+847 IIKGGIHVASI

-960 AWFGNSQVVDENGEP
+960 AWFGNSQVVNENGEP

-1015 VGFWANTKPLDIY
+1015 VGFWANTKRLDIY

-1189 HPKPSSEET
+1189 HLKPSSEET

-1581 GAKRLEIEGLITEAK
+1581 GAKRLEIEGLMTEAK

-1747 IRAITAEQRYR
+1747 IRAITAERRHR

-2322 LSTMLAQ
+2322 LSTMLSQ
-2329 MTGLLA
+2329 VTGLLA
-2335 ATSEI
+2335 TTSEI

-2353 GRGNPFEAYR
+2353 GRGNPLEVYR
-2363 AVTALSPMMRHRI
+2363 TVMALSPMMRNRI
-2376 ASVDRDV
+2376 TSIDRDV
-2383 FEVSSKL
+2383 FEASSKL
-2390 MDTGSTRRA
+2390 MDTGSTHRA

-2412 KGFVPI
+2412 KGFVPM

-2425 ADLPT
+2425 SDLPT

-2462 GGAEKNLAAVQRG
+2462 GGAEKDLAAVQRG

-2510 SVYRLGTLMLLTWF
+2510 SVYRLATLVLSTWF

-2556 FFNPFNMVVGVRDV
+2556 FFNPFNMVVGVRDA

-2600 GIQAGKILEGGGD
+2600 GIQAGKILEGDGD

>member
-1 MTWELVE
+1 
-8 RWRKED
+8 
-14 AEGPARGNG
+14 
-23 DGVRAM
+23 M

-1189 HPKPSSEET
+1189 HLKPSSEET

>member
-165 LGREG
+165 LVREG

-541 DGLVEAAEEDAV
+541 DGLVEAAEEDAI
-553 ERSAVEGE
+553 ERSAIEGE
-561 LERLRTEMTEAV
+561 LERLRIEMTEAA
-573 KSIPHLMAQT
+573 KSIPHLMAQIV
-583 ASDTDADTTVGR
+583 SDTDADTTVGR
-595 YVDAQLGLLFRRAR
+595 YVDAQLGLLIQRAR
-609 ALSRMGIP
+609 ALNRMGIP
-617 ISETLSRISLRGL
+617 ISETLSRVSFQGL

-665 GRLNADGLRRDFPEA
+665 GRLNADSLRRDFPEA

-719 DSSTLVERLKELSRP
+719 DSSTLIERLKELPRP

-750 NPLASRFADMPMIEA
+750 NPLASRFADMPMIDA
-765 DSSAWFGP
+765 DSSAWFGE
-773 GKEIEILPEAET
+773 GKAIEADKKKLRSNLKEWA
-785 TGQRKAL
+785 RKNFS
-792 RAKLK
+792 
-797 KWAKD
+797 KD
-802 RFSGGTPVVN
+802 TSVSN
-812 ADTGWQAQVTPKG
+812 ADTGWEVLVTPRS
-825 IEDSLSHGFDEL
+825 IEKSLSHGFDEL

-877 QDYVVGF
+877 RDYVVDF
-884 VVREDDNGN
+884 VLREDVNGN

-898 ELTEIINPDWLAPG
+898 ELTEIINPDSLNADRLPG
-912 PALQDGNVVHRTNRG
+912 KGSEVHAARANRG

-936 LGVNDGSGQ
+936 LGVNDGTGR
-945 VLFQSAP
+945 VLFQSPAVVVRGDELGVP
-952 PTDSIAFK
+952 EGAGIKDYQK
-960 AWFGNSQVVDENGEP
+960 AAREVYRELQKTPAHREDLGE
-975 LIVYHS
+975 IRFT
-981 SYANFGEDFVFDASL
+981 AAGFGEIKKTGFDLKKWKMVPHLREIVESAEYKAKAELNKPRKDRIVAFHWLEATIELEGKFFRVGVNIAEDADGNKFYNFNEDLDAWEQKYKAPDNRSGQYTPGAQELLQDAS
-996 LGENTIGNATDPAW
+996 ASVA
-1010 AATST
+1010 
-1015 VGFWANTKPLDIY
+1015 
-1028 SNAQSVYYKIENPKE
+1028 SN
-1043 FYSVE
+1043 
-1048 ELAEE
+1048 
-1053 LRGYMSDDTHAYD
+1053 
-1066 AAEIRRV
+1066 
-1073 GQEFADALKSEG
+1073 
-1085 YDGLIVHDEEFGDT
+1085 
-1099 SYVAFSPEQIKAVN
+1099 
-1113 NHGTWNPA
+1113 
-1121 DPRIFY
+1121 
-1127 QSAWHGTPHRF
+1127 
-1138 DEFSLDAI
+1138 I
-1146 GTGEGAQAHGWGLYF
+1146 GTDA
-1161 AEDRKVSE
+1161 D
-1169 GYKNRL
+1169 
-1175 TGRFSFSYKGVKGE
+1175 GVNL
-1189 HPKPSSEET
+1189 H
-1198 QAIRAVLR
+1198 
-1206 DFYDGKASDLAEAY
+1206 
-1220 NGQIREQEKILA
+1220 ILP
-1232 DEHAA
+1232 
-1237 EWQKNMARDR
+1237 R
-1247 LAALKDID
+1247 
-1255 VNQLIVD
+1255 
-1262 TGQLFEVDIPE
+1262 
-1273 NDVLLDEQKELED
+1273 
-1286 QPKAVREAIMA
+1286 
-1297 YFNSRPDSYIPIA
+1297 
-1310 SPDEVRGSTGRNFYR
+1310 
-1325 DVVFQMAREGAADA
+1325 
-1339 EKAASEL
+1339 
-1346 LNSLGI
+1346 
-1352 KGITYEGGR
+1352 GGR
-1361 DGRCFVVF
+1361 
-1369 DDKAIKVLD
+1369 A
-1378 TYYQGRNTSL
+1378 NAL
-1388 GSTRP
+1388 GSTTA

-1398 YVIQLFRSAN
+1398 YVIQLFRGAN

-1414 ETAHVFFLEM
+1414 ETAHIFFLEM

-1446 WTSVLDDDAT
+1446 WTSVLDDDAA

-1468 VAAYGGAE
+1468 VAAYGGTE
-1476 FERLPAWLKEDAR
+1476 FDALPAWLKEDAR
-1489 NRAKQEMLARGFE
+1489 SRAKQEMLARGFE

-1513 KLESVFTRFRKWLM
+1513 KLESVFARFRKWLM
-1527 RVYREALT
+1527 RVYREARA

-1553 HEEEMDLKAEAAGAR
+1553 HEEEMDLRAEAAGAR

-1611 LKLLRGWAKEAKE
+1611 LKLLREWAKEAQE

-1716 HDALFDADDYLFE
+1716 HDALFDADGYLFE

-1925 GLLGQEDIDIWLF
+1925 GLLEQEDIDIWLF

-1953 RPYAEAMTII
+1953 RPYAEAMTMI

-2383 FEVSSKL
+2383 FEASSKL

-2412 KGFVPI
+2412 KGFVPM

-2580 YSGRYRLSSALDV
+2580 HGGRYRLSSALDV

-2600 GIQAGKILEGGGD
+2600 GIQAGKILEGDGD

-2653 LELGN
+2653 WELGN

>member
-541 DGLVEAAEEDAV
+541 DGLVEAAEEDAI
-553 ERSAVEGE
+553 ERSAIEGE
-561 LERLRTEMTEAV
+561 LERLRIEMTEAA
-573 KSIPHLMAQT
+573 KSIPHLMAQIV
-583 ASDTDADTTVGR
+583 SDTDADTTVGR
-595 YVDAQLGLLFRRAR
+595 YVDAQLGLLIQRAR
-609 ALSRMGIP
+609 ALNRMGIP
-617 ISETLSRISLRGL
+617 ISETLSRVSFQGL

-665 GRLNADGLRRDFPEA
+665 GRLNADSLRRDFPEA

-719 DSSTLVERLKELSRP
+719 DSSTLIERLKELPRP

-750 NPLASRFADMPMIEA
+750 NPLASRFADMPMIDA
-765 DSSAWFGP
+765 DSSAWFGE
-773 GKEIEILPEAET
+773 GKAIEADKKKLRSNLKEWA
-785 TGQRKAL
+785 RKNFS
-792 RAKLK
+792 
-797 KWAKD
+797 KD
-802 RFSGGTPVVN
+802 TSVSN
-812 ADTGWQAQVTPKG
+812 ADTGWEVLVTPRS
-825 IEDSLSHGFDEL
+825 IEKSLSHGFDEL

-877 QDYVVGF
+877 RDYVVGF
-884 VVREDDNGN
+884 VLREDVNGN

-898 ELTEIINPDWLAPG
+898 ELTEIINPDSLNADRLPG
-912 PALQDGNVVHRTNRG
+912 KGSEVHAARANRG
-927 DVMNILRDK
+927 EVMNILREK

-945 VLFQSAP
+945 VLFQSA
-952 PTDSIAFK
+952 
-960 AWFGNSQVVDENGEP
+960 
-975 LIVYHS
+975 
-981 SYANFGEDFVFDASL
+981 
-996 LGENTIGNATDPAW
+996 
-1010 AATST
+1010 
-1015 VGFWANTKPLDIY
+1015 
-1028 SNAQSVYYKIENPKE
+1028 
-1043 FYSVE
+1043 
-1048 ELAEE
+1048 
-1053 LRGYMSDDTHAYD
+1053 
-1066 AAEIRRV
+1066 
-1073 GQEFADALKSEG
+1073 
-1085 YDGLIVHDEEFGDT
+1085 
-1099 SYVAFSPEQIKAVN
+1099 
-1113 NHGTWNPA
+1113 
-1121 DPRIFY
+1121 
-1127 QSAWHGTPHRF
+1127 WHGTPHRF
-1138 DEFSLDAI
+1138 DEFSL
-1146 GTGEGAQAHGWGLYF
+1146 GA
-1161 AEDRKVSE
+1161 
-1169 GYKNRL
+1169 
-1175 TGRFSFSYKGVKGE
+1175 
-1189 HPKPSSEET
+1189 
-1198 QAIRAVLR
+1198 
-1206 DFYDGKASDLAEAY
+1206 
-1220 NGQIREQEKILA
+1220 
-1232 DEHAA
+1232 
-1237 EWQKNMARDR
+1237 
-1247 LAALKDID
+1247 
-1255 VNQLIVD
+1255 
-1262 TGQLFEVDIPE
+1262 
-1273 NDVLLDEQKELED
+1273 
-1286 QPKAVREAIMA
+1286 
-1297 YFNSRPDSYIPIA
+1297 
-1310 SPDEVRGSTGRNFYR
+1310 
-1325 DVVFQMAREGAADA
+1325 
-1339 EKAASEL
+1339 
-1346 LNSLGI
+1346 
-1352 KGITYEGGR
+1352 
-1361 DGRCFVVF
+1361 
-1369 DDKAIKVLD
+1369 
-1378 TYYQGRNTSL
+1378 
-1388 GSTRP
+1388 TRP

-2322 LSTMLAQ
+2322 LSTMLSQ
-2329 MTGLLA
+2329 VTGLLA

-2353 GRGNPFEAYR
+2353 GRGNPLEVYR
-2363 AVTALSPMMRHRI
+2363 TVTALSPMMRNRI
-2376 ASVDRDV
+2376 TSIDRDV
-2383 FEVSSKL
+2383 FEASSKL
-2390 MDTGSTRRA
+2390 MDTGSTHRA

-2412 KGFVPI
+2412 KGFVPV

-2425 ADLPT
+2425 SDLPT

-2462 GGAEKNLAAVQRG
+2462 GGAEKDLAAVQRG

-2494 LSARRVAMLR
+2494 LSARRVTMLH

-2658 LIRRKN
+2658 LIRKKN

>member
-1 MTWELVE
+1 MNTDSMQNGLAPGRTGNAHASPPPVRAALVS
-8 RWRKED
+8 
-14 AEGPARGNG
+14 AEG
-23 DGVRAM
+23 M
-29 FEASS
+29 TT
-34 DLSAEK
+34 
-40 VGRSL
+40 
-45 QLAAALGLPEHV
+45 
-57 VLEQADWAEQESLA
+57 ESLA
-71 RDVERHPLLAKW
+71 RERRLSDSLGIPPRMVRPNMDKAEREAMARRILADPVLARYAGMSPEHAALVRDDEQGLLNVVTSLASSGWREIKEGATDIGEAWNAGKRQMELADLGNRLVDGDESALPLIAEWYRREGSFKERDTWADTIGLTSATTQLPRMLFRDLPTSGFYALGGGVTGLAGGAAVGSAFGGVGAVPGGAIGFRLGGKAGWLAGTAKTSYEAERGSFAAELSRLRDEGGNPLAPEIRNAAASLYGAASAGVETLGEAVFLKILSPLAGRTLSKWGVKPVLRSAIKNAIWDKSVQAALLDVSRRIAGGALAEGVEEGVQQLISIITKSQAQRRAT
-83 AEADRQNA
+83 AEGVNSFADR
-91 ALTRDDAPGLIA
+91 GL
-103 VADALDFEAREQ
+103 VP
-115 SGLSLRRAAGSGDE
+115 AGSG
-129 QARAELL
+129 
-136 RRRGASEEEI
+136 EEI
-146 RFGAITQTPNPSPL
+146 FEAGK
-160 EQMFT
+160 
-165 LGREG
+165 EG
-170 LDQVGKS
+170 FL
-177 LAGAAIMAS
+177 
-186 ENLRGQ
+186 
-192 ALTLPDWA
+192 
-200 AAGQA
+200 
-205 ESEQARNARLRGLAE
+205 
-220 RIRESVKT
+220 
-228 RERETPAP
+228 
-236 LRSESVVGS
+236 
-245 YAQDVVRMIPQW
+245 
-257 LAQISVAYAT
+257 
-267 GGAGGMAFMGGQI
+267 
-280 AGDQYL
+280 
-286 ELTDKGVEPDRAMFA
+286 
-301 ALTNAGLQAPLE
+301 
-313 QIGMGKFMSIF
+313 
-324 KASGL
+324 SGL
-329 RQALLRTGETV
+329 WLSGAPTAVLGVAQVQEARRTAAWTQAQKALKATIDQTKV
-340 GTEMLTEY
+340 
-348 LQSYPDAATSIWAEA
+348 QAA
-363 EQEGRSPE
+363 SPE
-371 ESVRYFLDRLGE
+371 LS
-383 IHEEGLYSALVAAPF
+383 EG
-398 GLLGGAG
+398 
-405 RVLTDATTA
+405 
-414 REARDFVAKQKE
+414 
-426 LHGKVEACR
+426 
-435 TKSLAPDHMENF
+435 F

-456 VTLPADAVLELR
+456 VALPADAVLELR
-468 EAGTDILT
+468 EAGTDIPT
-476 PLGMKPEDWREAADA
+476 PLGMKLEDWREAADA

-501 LHARLDEAAFAAAAD
+501 LHARLDEATFAAVAD

-665 GRLNADGLRRDFPEA
+665 GRLNADGLRGDFSEA
-680 RRELAYLHGRGLFAR
+680 RRELAYRHGRGLFAR
-695 KGDGLAVDELA
+695 KGEGPTVDELV
-706 DELRERGLLEADA
+706 DELKNRGLLEEDA
-719 DSSTLVERLKELSRP
+719 DSSTLIERLKALRRP
-734 KRKSADRRG
+734 DRRRMEARRNAASVSLLQIPAENNAVYPDNGKAVGWVTPEIAAALRLNKPGAIVLDDIGLQHIEERHGKEIRSLGFQDGREFVGFVLGNPDAVYAVEGSGRKYDLVSRAMKPQGRVMIRLEFAESGDFYQVVTAGPVRPEFYHKKAPLWERAQSSHFVAETPDAISG
-743 QGVFQSG
+743 QSGNNSIVPLGPDDNPLFQSVRLG

-773 GKEIEILPEAET
+773 GKEIEAE
-785 TGQRKAL
+785 GRNLRKAL
-792 RAKLK
+792 WEWVKS
-797 KWAKD
+797 
-802 RFSGGTPVVN
+802 RFPKGTTVKN
-812 ADTGWQAQVTPKG
+812 TDQGWDVQVTPSG
-825 IEDSLSHGFDEL
+825 IKSSLHHGYDDI
-837 LARSVPFIPQ
+837 LARSVPFIPR
-847 IIEGGIHVASI
+847 IIEGGIHIASI

-877 QDYVVGF
+877 RDYVVGF
-884 VVREDDNGN
+884 VLREDRTGN

-898 ELTEIINPDWLAPG
+898 ELTEIINPDWLKPG
-912 PALQDGNVVHRTNRG
+912 RDTSEEALGHRTNRG

-936 LGVNDGSGQ
+936 LGVNDGTGR
-945 VLFQSAP
+945 VLFQSPAVVVRGDELGVP
-952 PTDSIAFK
+952 EGAGIKEYIAAARKYHDALKYESEHGKPVIQPQLGKPVRFSSK
-960 AWFGNSQVVDENGEP
+960 GWRKNQSNGANPDKWKLFPKLREIIEHSTLLRTEEVGKPRRDGFTRFHWVESDVD
-975 LIVYHS
+975 
-981 SYANFGEDFVFDASL
+981 
-996 LGENTIGNATDPAW
+996 LGG
-1010 AATST
+1010 
-1015 VGFWANTKPLDIY
+1015 GL
-1028 SNAQSVYYKIENPKE
+1028 
-1043 FYSVE
+1043 
-1048 ELAEE
+1048 
-1053 LRGYMSDDTHAYD
+1053 
-1066 AAEIRRV
+1066 RRV
-1073 GQEFADALKSEG
+1073 GLTLAEDKDGNLFYNLNADVDAWAQKSGSSNLPAQSMAGESG
-1085 YDGLIVHDEEFGDT
+1085 PLLQDA
-1099 SYVAFSPEQIKAVN
+1099 SASVASN
-1113 NHGTWNPA
+1113 
-1121 DPRIFY
+1121 
-1127 QSAWHGTPHRF
+1127 
-1138 DEFSLDAI
+1138 I
-1146 GTGEGAQAHGWGLYF
+1146 GTDA
-1161 AEDRKVSE
+1161 D
-1169 GYKNRL
+1169 
-1175 TGRFSFSYKGVKGE
+1175 GVNL
-1189 HPKPSSEET
+1189 H
-1198 QAIRAVLR
+1198 
-1206 DFYDGKASDLAEAY
+1206 
-1220 NGQIREQEKILA
+1220 ILP
-1232 DEHAA
+1232 
-1237 EWQKNMARDR
+1237 R
-1247 LAALKDID
+1247 
-1255 VNQLIVD
+1255 
-1262 TGQLFEVDIPE
+1262 
-1273 NDVLLDEQKELED
+1273 
-1286 QPKAVREAIMA
+1286 
-1297 YFNSRPDSYIPIA
+1297 
-1310 SPDEVRGSTGRNFYR
+1310 
-1325 DVVFQMAREGAADA
+1325 
-1339 EKAASEL
+1339 
-1346 LNSLGI
+1346 
-1352 KGITYEGGR
+1352 GGR
-1361 DGRCFVVF
+1361 
-1369 DDKAIKVLD
+1369 A
-1378 TYYQGRNTSL
+1378 NAL
-1388 GSTRP
+1388 GSTTA

-1398 YVIQLFRSAN
+1398 YVIQLFRGAN

-1414 ETAHVFFLEM
+1414 ETAHIFFLEM

-1446 WTSVLDDDAT
+1446 WTSVLDDDAA

-1476 FERLPAWLKEDAR
+1476 FDALPAWLKEDAR
-1489 NRAKQEMLARGFE
+1489 SRAKQEMLARGFE

-1513 KLESVFTRFRKWLM
+1513 KLESVFARFRKWLM
-1527 RVYREALT
+1527 RVYREARA

-1553 HEEEMDLKAEAAGAR
+1553 HEEEMDLRAEAAGAR

-1611 LKLLRGWAKEAKE
+1611 LKLLREWAKESQE

-1766 GGEEVRPTAE
+1766 GGEEVRPSAE

-1867 KRTKKFLDMDKADP
+1867 KRTKKFLDMDKAAP

-1892 NIGLFSPTRKMLA
+1892 NIGLFSPTRKMSA

-1953 RPYAEAMTII
+1953 RPYAEAMTMI

-1991 SIYANNAHREPGA
+1991 GIYANNAHREPGA

-2106 SGNASNLQRLM
+2106 SGNAGNLQRLM
-2117 SGQKLTRD
+2117 RGQKLARD
-2125 QVQAIIDTLD
+2125 QVQAVVDTLD

-2164 GVRPEAVKAQP
+2164 GVRPKAVEAQP

-2188 PVAYDTDLSALP
+2188 PVVYDTDLSALP
-2200 ADQDKVGTQTSGRV
+2200 ADRDKVGTQTSGRTVSV
-2214 ASVDHGSMKQRTA
+2214 AHGSMKQRAA

-2276 TAGVEIAKALR
+2276 TAGVEIAKALQ

-2353 GRGNPFEAYR
+2353 GRGNPLEAYR
-2363 AVTALSPMMRHRI
+2363 TVTALSPMMRHRI
-2376 ASVDRDV
+2376 TSVDRDV
-2383 FEVSSKL
+2383 FEASSKL

-2412 KGFVPI
+2412 KGFVPM

-2462 GGAEKNLAAVQRG
+2462 GGAEKDLAAVQRG

-2494 LSARRVAMLR
+2494 LSARRVTMLH

-2556 FFNPFNMVVGVRDV
+2556 FFNPFNMVVGVRDA

-2580 YSGRYRLSSALDV
+2580 HGGRYRLSSALDV

-2600 GIQAGKILEGGGD
+2600 GIQAGKILEGDGD

-2653 LELGN
+2653 WELGN

>member
-541 DGLVEAAEEDAV
+541 DGLVEAAEEDAI
-553 ERSAVEGE
+553 ERSAIEGE
-561 LERLRTEMTEAV
+561 LERLRIEMTEAA
-573 KSIPHLMAQT
+573 KSIPHLMAQIV
-583 ASDTDADTTVGR
+583 SDTDADTTVGR
-595 YVDAQLGLLFRRAR
+595 YVDAQLGLLIQRAR
-609 ALSRMGIP
+609 ALNRMGIP
-617 ISETLSRISLRGL
+617 ISETLSRVSFQGL

-665 GRLNADGLRRDFPEA
+665 GRLNADSLRRDFPEA

-719 DSSTLVERLKELSRP
+719 DSSTLIERLKELPRP

-750 NPLASRFADMPMIEA
+750 NPLASRFADMPMIDA
-765 DSSAWFGP
+765 DSSAWFGE
-773 GKEIEILPEAET
+773 GKAIEADKKKLRSNLKEWA
-785 TGQRKAL
+785 RKNFS
-792 RAKLK
+792 
-797 KWAKD
+797 KD
-802 RFSGGTPVVN
+802 TSVSN
-812 ADTGWQAQVTPKG
+812 ADTGWEVLVTPRS
-825 IEDSLSHGFDEL
+825 IEKSLSHGFDEL

-863 LMSHIFANKIRLDG
+863 LMSHIFANKLKLDG
-877 QDYVVGF
+877 QTYVVGF
-884 VVREDDNGN
+884 VLREDRTGN

-898 ELTEIINPDWLAPG
+898 ELTEIINPDSLILSRDTSEE
-912 PALQDGNVVHRTNRG
+912 ALGHEARANRG
-927 DVMNILRDK
+927 DVMNILREK

-945 VLFQSAP
+945 VLFQSA
-952 PTDSIAFK
+952 
-960 AWFGNSQVVDENGEP
+960 
-975 LIVYHS
+975 Y
-981 SYANFGEDFVFDASL
+981 
-996 LGENTIGNATDPAW
+996 
-1010 AATST
+1010 
-1015 VGFWANTKPLDIY
+1015 
-1028 SNAQSVYYKIENPKE
+1028 
-1043 FYSVE
+1043 
-1048 ELAEE
+1048 
-1053 LRGYMSDDTHAYD
+1053 
-1066 AAEIRRV
+1066 
-1073 GQEFADALKSEG
+1073 
-1085 YDGLIVHDEEFGDT
+1085 
-1099 SYVAFSPEQIKAVN
+1099 
-1113 NHGTWNPA
+1113 
-1121 DPRIFY
+1121 
-1127 QSAWHGTPHRF
+1127 HGTPHRF
-1138 DEFSLDAI
+1138 NEFSLGAI

-1161 AEDRKVSE
+1161 AADRQI
-1169 GYKNRL
+1169 
-1175 TGRFSFSYKGVKGE
+1175 
-1189 HPKPSSEET
+1189 SEEYRAKLIDGNDVFLFLGDRYELT
-1198 QAIRAVLR
+1198 NEGWYHEESGEVLYFDSPEAMALDAMSNNSDAKEAMEDIEKQIEDEKEYGEEADDKLLDKLQTALNHIR
-1206 DFYDGKASDLAEAY
+1206 DGDIEPAGK
-1220 NGQIREQEKILA
+1220 GQ
-1232 DEHAA
+1232 
-1237 EWQKNMARDR
+1237 
-1247 LAALKDID
+1247 
-1255 VNQLIVD
+1255 V
-1262 TGQLFEVDIPE
+1262 FEVDIPE
-1273 NDVLLDEQKELED
+1273 NDVLLDEDLPFSEQPEKVRLALKSIVEQMGEYAPELSNALRSYED
-1286 QPKAVREAIMA
+1286 ASGRAIYWALEQDM
-1297 YFNSRPDSYIPIA
+1297 
-1310 SPDEVRGSTGRNFYR
+1310 G
-1325 DVVFQMAREGAADA
+1325 GA
-1339 EKAASEL
+1339 KAASEV
-1346 LNSLGI
+1346 LNTVGV
-1352 KGITYEGGR
+1352 KGITYEGGQ

-1398 YVIQLFRSAN
+1398 YVIQLFRGAN
-1408 LSTLTH
+1408 LSTLSH
-1414 ETAHVFFLEM
+1414 ETAHFFFLEM

-1429 EGLADEK
+1429 EGLADER

-1446 WTSVLDDDAT
+1446 WTSVLDDDAV

-1476 FERLPAWLKEDAR
+1476 FDALPAWLKEDAR

-1527 RVYREALT
+1527 RVYREARA

-1553 HEEEMDLKAEAAGAR
+1553 HEEEMDLRAEAAGAR

-1611 LKLLRGWAKEAKE
+1611 LKLLREWAKESQE

-1706 KQLVDERQAE
+1706 KQIVDERQAE

-1747 IRAITAEQRYR
+1747 MRAITAEQRYR

>member
-541 DGLVEAAEEDAV
+541 DGLVEAAEEDAI
-553 ERSAVEGE
+553 ERSAIEGE
-561 LERLRTEMTEAV
+561 LERLRIEMTEAV
-573 KSIPHLMAQT
+573 KSIPHLMTQI
-583 ASDTDADTTVGR
+583 ASDTNADTTVGR
-595 YVDAQLGLLFRRAR
+595 YVDAQLGLLIQRAR
-609 ALSRMGIP
+609 ALNRMGIP
-617 ISETLSRISLRGL
+617 ISETLSRVSFQGL

-665 GRLNADGLRRDFPEA
+665 GRLNADSLRRDFPEA

-719 DSSTLVERLKELSRP
+719 DSSTLIERLKELPRP

-750 NPLASRFADMPMIEA
+750 NPLASRFADMPMIDA
-765 DSSAWFGP
+765 DSSAWFGE
-773 GKEIEILPEAET
+773 GKAIEADKKKLRSNLKEWA
-785 TGQRKAL
+785 RKNFS
-792 RAKLK
+792 
-797 KWAKD
+797 KD
-802 RFSGGTPVVN
+802 TSVSN
-812 ADTGWQAQVTPKG
+812 ADTGWEVLVTPRS
-825 IEDSLSHGFDEL
+825 IEKYLSHGFDEL

-877 QDYVVGF
+877 RDYVVGF
-884 VVREDDNGN
+884 VLREDVNGN

-898 ELTEIINPDWLAPG
+898 ELTEIINPDSLNADRLPG
-912 PALQDGNVVHRTNRG
+912 KGSEVHAARANRG
-927 DVMNILRDK
+927 DVMNILREK

-945 VLFQSAP
+945 VLFQEGDKGVTITQRDNGGEIKLADGSYINWRKEDDLVEVEDEYGNIDYEPMEYMLIAGLYVAPESRRKGVARKLLRSALARIKAQYP
-952 PTDSIAFK
+952 DMIVKLSADPIADM
-960 AWFGNSQVVDENGEP
+960 AVPQENLVSFYGT
-975 LIVYHS
+975 
-981 SYANFGEDFVFDASL
+981 EDFKTLDADGMSGVPMEWSGIL
-996 LGENTIGNATDPAW
+996 IRRGDEDMLFQAAPATDADGVNLHILPR
-1010 AATST
+1010 
-1015 VGFWANTKPLDIY
+1015 GGHAN
-1028 SNAQSVYYKIENPKE
+1028 A
-1043 FYSVE
+1043 
-1048 ELAEE
+1048 
-1053 LRGYMSDDTHAYD
+1053 
-1066 AAEIRRV
+1066 
-1073 GQEFADALKSEG
+1073 
-1085 YDGLIVHDEEFGDT
+1085 
-1099 SYVAFSPEQIKAVN
+1099 
-1113 NHGTWNPA
+1113 
-1121 DPRIFY
+1121 
-1127 QSAWHGTPHRF
+1127 
-1138 DEFSLDAI
+1138 
-1146 GTGEGAQAHGWGLYF
+1146 
-1161 AEDRKVSE
+1161 
-1169 GYKNRL
+1169 
-1175 TGRFSFSYKGVKGE
+1175 
-1189 HPKPSSEET
+1189 
-1198 QAIRAVLR
+1198 
-1206 DFYDGKASDLAEAY
+1206 
-1220 NGQIREQEKILA
+1220 
-1232 DEHAA
+1232 
-1237 EWQKNMARDR
+1237 
-1247 LAALKDID
+1247 
-1255 VNQLIVD
+1255 
-1262 TGQLFEVDIPE
+1262 
-1273 NDVLLDEQKELED
+1273 
-1286 QPKAVREAIMA
+1286 
-1297 YFNSRPDSYIPIA
+1297 
-1310 SPDEVRGSTGRNFYR
+1310 
-1325 DVVFQMAREGAADA
+1325 
-1339 EKAASEL
+1339 
-1346 LNSLGI
+1346 
-1352 KGITYEGGR
+1352 
-1361 DGRCFVVF
+1361 
-1369 DDKAIKVLD
+1369 
-1378 TYYQGRNTSL
+1378 L
-1388 GSTRP
+1388 GSTTA

-1398 YVIQLFRSAN
+1398 YVIQLFRGAD

-1429 EGLADEK
+1429 EGLADER

-1446 WTSVLDDDAT
+1446 WTSVLDDDAA
-1456 LKADYDRFMKHS
+1456 LKAGYDRFMKHS

-1527 RVYREALT
+1527 RVYREARA

-2188 PVAYDTDLSALP
+2188 PVVYDTDLSALP
-2200 ADQDKVGTQTSGRV
+2200 ADRDKVGTQTSGRV

-2335 ATSEI
+2335 TTSEI

-2353 GRGNPFEAYR
+2353 GRGNPLEVYR
-2363 AVTALSPMMRHRI
+2363 TVTALSPMMRNRI
-2376 ASVDRDV
+2376 TSIDRDV
-2383 FEVSSKL
+2383 FEASSKL

-2412 KGFVPI
+2412 KGFVPM

-2462 GGAEKNLAAVQRG
+2462 GGAEKDLAAVQRG

-2510 SVYRLGTLMLLTWF
+2510 SVYRLATLVLSTWF

-2600 GIQAGKILEGGGD
+2600 GIQAGKILEGDGD

-2653 LELGN
+2653 WELGN

>member
-91 ALTRDDAPGLIA
+91 ALTRDDAPGLMA

-541 DGLVEAAEEDAV
+541 DGLVEAAEEDAI
-553 ERSAVEGE
+553 ERSAIEGE
-561 LERLRTEMTEAV
+561 LERLRIEMTEAA
-573 KSIPHLMAQT
+573 KSIPHLMAQIV
-583 ASDTDADTTVGR
+583 SDTDADTTVGR
-595 YVDAQLGLLFRRAR
+595 YVDAQLGLLIQRAR
-609 ALSRMGIP
+609 ALNRMGIP
-617 ISETLSRISLRGL
+617 ISETLSRVSFQGL

-665 GRLNADGLRRDFPEA
+665 GRLNADSLRRDFPEA

-719 DSSTLVERLKELSRP
+719 DSSTLIERLKELPRP

-750 NPLASRFADMPMIEA
+750 NPLASRFADMPMIDA
-765 DSSAWFGP
+765 DSSAWFGE
-773 GKEIEILPEAET
+773 GKAIEADKKKLRSNLKEWA
-785 TGQRKAL
+785 RKNFS
-792 RAKLK
+792 
-797 KWAKD
+797 KD
-802 RFSGGTPVVN
+802 TSVSN
-812 ADTGWQAQVTPKG
+812 ADTGWEVLVTPRS
-825 IEDSLSHGFDEL
+825 IEKSLSHGFDEL

-877 QDYVVGF
+877 RDYVVGF
-884 VVREDDNGN
+884 VLREDVNGN

-898 ELTEIINPDWLAPG
+898 ELTEIINPDSLNADRLPG
-912 PALQDGNVVHRTNRG
+912 KGSEVHAARANRG
-927 DVMNILRDK
+927 DVMNILREK

-945 VLFQSAP
+945 VLFQSA
-952 PTDSIAFK
+952 
-960 AWFGNSQVVDENGEP
+960 
-975 LIVYHS
+975 Y
-981 SYANFGEDFVFDASL
+981 
-996 LGENTIGNATDPAW
+996 
-1010 AATST
+1010 
-1015 VGFWANTKPLDIY
+1015 
-1028 SNAQSVYYKIENPKE
+1028 
-1043 FYSVE
+1043 
-1048 ELAEE
+1048 
-1053 LRGYMSDDTHAYD
+1053 
-1066 AAEIRRV
+1066 
-1073 GQEFADALKSEG
+1073 
-1085 YDGLIVHDEEFGDT
+1085 
-1099 SYVAFSPEQIKAVN
+1099 
-1113 NHGTWNPA
+1113 
-1121 DPRIFY
+1121 
-1127 QSAWHGTPHRF
+1127 HGTPHRF
-1138 DEFSLDAI
+1138 NEFSLGAI

-1161 AEDRKVSE
+1161 AADRKVGE

-1189 HPKPSSEET
+1189 HLKPSSEET

-1388 GSTRP
+1388 GSTRQ

-2335 ATSEI
+2335 TTSEI

-2345 LRGVADTY
+2345 LRGVANTY
-2353 GRGNPFEAYR
+2353 GRGNPLEVYR
-2363 AVTALSPMMRHRI
+2363 TVMALSPMMRHRI

-2412 KGFVPI
+2412 KGFVPM

-2425 ADLPT
+2425 SDLPT

-2462 GGAEKNLAAVQRG
+2462 GGAEKDLAAVQRG

-2580 YSGRYRLSSALDV
+2580 HGGRYRLSSALDV

-2600 GIQAGKILEGGGD
+2600 GIQAGKILEGDGD

-2653 LELGN
+2653 WELGN
-2658 LIRRKN
+2658 LIRKKN

>member
-541 DGLVEAAEEDAV
+541 DGLVEAAEEDAI
-553 ERSAVEGE
+553 ERSAIEGE
-561 LERLRTEMTEAV
+561 LERLRIEMTEAA
-573 KSIPHLMAQT
+573 KSIPHLMAQIV
-583 ASDTDADTTVGR
+583 SDTDADTTVGR
-595 YVDAQLGLLFRRAR
+595 YVDAQLGLLIQRAR
-609 ALSRMGIP
+609 ALNRMGIP
-617 ISETLSRISLRGL
+617 ISETLSRVSFQGL

-665 GRLNADGLRRDFPEA
+665 GRLNADGLRGDFSEA
-680 RRELAYLHGRGLFAR
+680 RRELAYRHGRGLFAR
-695 KGDGLAVDELA
+695 KGEGPTVDELV
-706 DELRERGLLEADA
+706 DELKNRGLLEEDA
-719 DSSTLVERLKELSRP
+719 DSSTLIERLKALRRP
-734 KRKSADRRG
+734 DRRRMEARRNAASVSLLQIPAENNAVYPDNGKAVGWVTPEIAAALRLNKPGAIVLDDIGLQHIEERHGKEIRSLGFQDGREFVGFVLGNPDAVYAVEGSGRKYDLVSRAMKPQGRVMIRLEFAESGDFYQVVTAGPVRPEFYHKKAPLWERAQSSHFVAETPDAISG
-743 QGVFQSG
+743 QSGNNSIVPLDPDDNPLFQSVRLG
-750 NPLASRFADMPMIEA
+750 NPLASRFADMPMIDA
-765 DSSAWFGP
+765 DSSAWFGE
-773 GKEIEILPEAET
+773 GKAIEADKKKLRSNLKEWA
-785 TGQRKAL
+785 RKNFS
-792 RAKLK
+792 
-797 KWAKD
+797 KD
-802 RFSGGTPVVN
+802 TSVSN
-812 ADTGWQAQVTPKG
+812 ADTGWEVLVTPRS
-825 IEDSLSHGFDEL
+825 IEKSLSHGFDEL

-877 QDYVVGF
+877 RDYVVGF
-884 VVREDDNGN
+884 VLREDVNGN

-898 ELTEIINPDWLAPG
+898 ELTEIINPDSLNADRLPG
-912 PALQDGNVVHRTNRG
+912 KGSEVHAARANRG

-936 LGVNDGSGQ
+936 LGVNDGTGR
-945 VLFQSAP
+945 VLFQSPAVVVRGDELGVP
-952 PTDSIAFK
+952 EGAGIKDYQK
-960 AWFGNSQVVDENGEP
+960 AAREVYRELQKTPAHREDLGE
-975 LIVYHS
+975 IRFT
-981 SYANFGEDFVFDASL
+981 AAGFGEIKKTGFDLKKWKMVPHLREIVESAEYKAKAELNKPRKDRIVAFHWLEATIELEGKFFRVGVNIAEDADGNKFYNFNEDLDAWEQKYKAPDNRSGQYTPGAQELLQDAS
-996 LGENTIGNATDPAW
+996 ASVA
-1010 AATST
+1010 
-1015 VGFWANTKPLDIY
+1015 
-1028 SNAQSVYYKIENPKE
+1028 SN
-1043 FYSVE
+1043 
-1048 ELAEE
+1048 
-1053 LRGYMSDDTHAYD
+1053 
-1066 AAEIRRV
+1066 
-1073 GQEFADALKSEG
+1073 
-1085 YDGLIVHDEEFGDT
+1085 
-1099 SYVAFSPEQIKAVN
+1099 
-1113 NHGTWNPA
+1113 
-1121 DPRIFY
+1121 
-1127 QSAWHGTPHRF
+1127 
-1138 DEFSLDAI
+1138 I
-1146 GTGEGAQAHGWGLYF
+1146 GTDA
-1161 AEDRKVSE
+1161 D
-1169 GYKNRL
+1169 
-1175 TGRFSFSYKGVKGE
+1175 GVNL
-1189 HPKPSSEET
+1189 H
-1198 QAIRAVLR
+1198 
-1206 DFYDGKASDLAEAY
+1206 
-1220 NGQIREQEKILA
+1220 ILP
-1232 DEHAA
+1232 
-1237 EWQKNMARDR
+1237 R
-1247 LAALKDID
+1247 
-1255 VNQLIVD
+1255 
-1262 TGQLFEVDIPE
+1262 
-1273 NDVLLDEQKELED
+1273 
-1286 QPKAVREAIMA
+1286 
-1297 YFNSRPDSYIPIA
+1297 
-1310 SPDEVRGSTGRNFYR
+1310 
-1325 DVVFQMAREGAADA
+1325 
-1339 EKAASEL
+1339 
-1346 LNSLGI
+1346 
-1352 KGITYEGGR
+1352 GGR
-1361 DGRCFVVF
+1361 
-1369 DDKAIKVLD
+1369 A
-1378 TYYQGRNTSL
+1378 NAL
-1388 GSTRP
+1388 GSTTA

-1398 YVIQLFRSAN
+1398 YVIQLFRGAD

-1429 EGLADEK
+1429 EGLADER

-1446 WTSVLDDDAT
+1446 WTSVLDDDAA
-1456 LKADYDRFMKHS
+1456 LKAGYDRFMKHS

-1527 RVYREALT
+1527 RVYREARA

-1553 HEEEMDLKAEAAGAR
+1553 HEEEMDLRAEAAGAR

-1706 KQLVDERQAE
+1706 KQIVDERQAE

-1747 IRAITAEQRYR
+1747 MRAITAEQRYR

-2034 DSMGPAYA
+2034 DSMGPSYA

-2383 FEVSSKL
+2383 FEASSKL

-2412 KGFVPI
+2412 KGFVPM

-2462 GGAEKNLAAVQRG
+2462 GGAEKDLAAVQRG

-2494 LSARRVAMLR
+2494 LSARRVTMLH

-2534 GKAPDDEGDD
+2534 GKAPDDEGDE

-2580 YSGRYRLSSALDV
+2580 HGGRYRLSSALDV

-2600 GIQAGKILEGGGD
+2600 GIQAGKILEGDGD

-2653 LELGN
+2653 WELGN

>member
-573 KSIPHLMAQT
+573 KSIPHLMAQIV
-583 ASDTDADTTVGR
+583 SDTDADTTVGR
-595 YVDAQLGLLFRRAR
+595 YVDAQLGLLIQRAR
-609 ALSRMGIP
+609 ALNRMGIP
-617 ISETLSRISLRGL
+617 ISETLSRVSFQGL

-665 GRLNADGLRRDFPEA
+665 GRLNADGLRGDFSEA
-680 RRELAYLHGRGLFAR
+680 RRELAYRHGRGLFAR
-695 KGDGLAVDELA
+695 KGEGPTVDELV

-719 DSSTLVERLKELSRP
+719 DSSTLIERLKELPRP

-750 NPLASRFADMPMIEA
+750 NPLASRFADMPMIDA
-765 DSSAWFGP
+765 DSSAWFGE
-773 GKEIEILPEAET
+773 GKAIEADKKKLRSNLKEWA
-785 TGQRKAL
+785 RKNFS
-792 RAKLK
+792 
-797 KWAKD
+797 KD
-802 RFSGGTPVVN
+802 TSVSN
-812 ADTGWQAQVTPKG
+812 ADTGWEVLVTPRS
-825 IEDSLSHGFDEL
+825 IEKSLSHGFDEL

-877 QDYVVGF
+877 RDYVVGF
-884 VVREDDNGN
+884 VLREDVNGN

-898 ELTEIINPDWLAPG
+898 ELTEIINPDSLNADRLPG
-912 PALQDGNVVHRTNRG
+912 KGSEVHAARANRG
-927 DVMNILRDK
+927 DVMNILREK

-945 VLFQSAP
+945 VLFQEGDKGVTITQRDNGGEIKLADGSYINWRKEDDLVEVEDEYGNIDYEPMEYMLIAGLYVAPESRRKGVARKLLRSALARIKAQYP
-952 PTDSIAFK
+952 DMIVKLSADPIADMAVPQENLVSFYGTEDFKTLDADGMSGVPMEWSGILIRRGDEDMLFQAAPATDSTAFK
-960 AWFGNSQVVDENGEP
+960 TWFGNSQVVDENGEP

-1138 DEFSLDAI
+1138 DEFSL
-1146 GTGEGAQAHGWGLYF
+1146 GA
-1161 AEDRKVSE
+1161 
-1169 GYKNRL
+1169 
-1175 TGRFSFSYKGVKGE
+1175 
-1189 HPKPSSEET
+1189 
-1198 QAIRAVLR
+1198 
-1206 DFYDGKASDLAEAY
+1206 
-1220 NGQIREQEKILA
+1220 
-1232 DEHAA
+1232 
-1237 EWQKNMARDR
+1237 
-1247 LAALKDID
+1247 
-1255 VNQLIVD
+1255 
-1262 TGQLFEVDIPE
+1262 
-1273 NDVLLDEQKELED
+1273 
-1286 QPKAVREAIMA
+1286 
-1297 YFNSRPDSYIPIA
+1297 
-1310 SPDEVRGSTGRNFYR
+1310 
-1325 DVVFQMAREGAADA
+1325 
-1339 EKAASEL
+1339 
-1346 LNSLGI
+1346 
-1352 KGITYEGGR
+1352 
-1361 DGRCFVVF
+1361 
-1369 DDKAIKVLD
+1369 
-1378 TYYQGRNTSL
+1378 
-1388 GSTRP
+1388 TRP

-2322 LSTMLAQ
+2322 LSTMLSQ
-2329 MTGLLA
+2329 VTGLLA

-2353 GRGNPFEAYR
+2353 GRGNPLEVYR
-2363 AVTALSPMMRHRI
+2363 TVTALSPMMRNRI
-2376 ASVDRDV
+2376 TSIDRDV
-2383 FEVSSKL
+2383 FEASSKL
-2390 MDTGSTRRA
+2390 MDTGSTHRA

-2412 KGFVPI
+2412 KGFVPV

-2425 ADLPT
+2425 SDLPT

-2462 GGAEKNLAAVQRG
+2462 GGAEKDLAAVQRG

-2494 LSARRVAMLR
+2494 LSARRVTMLH

-2658 LIRRKN
+2658 LIRKKN

>member
-541 DGLVEAAEEDAV
+541 DGLVEAAEEDAI
-553 ERSAVEGE
+553 ERSAIEGE
-561 LERLRTEMTEAV
+561 LERLRIEMTEAA
-573 KSIPHLMAQT
+573 KSIPHLMAQIV
-583 ASDTDADTTVGR
+583 SDTDADTTVGR
-595 YVDAQLGLLFRRAR
+595 YVDAQLGLLIQRAR
-609 ALSRMGIP
+609 ALNRMGIP
-617 ISETLSRISLRGL
+617 ISETLSRVSFQGL

-665 GRLNADGLRRDFPEA
+665 GRLNADSLRRDFPEA

-719 DSSTLVERLKELSRP
+719 DSSTLIERLKELPRP

-750 NPLASRFADMPMIEA
+750 NPLASRFADMPMIDA
-765 DSSAWFGP
+765 DSSAWFGE
-773 GKEIEILPEAET
+773 GKAIEADKKKLRSNLKEWA
-785 TGQRKAL
+785 RKNFS
-792 RAKLK
+792 
-797 KWAKD
+797 KD
-802 RFSGGTPVVN
+802 TSVSN
-812 ADTGWQAQVTPKG
+812 ADTGWEVLVTPRS
-825 IEDSLSHGFDEL
+825 IEKYLSHGFDEL

-877 QDYVVGF
+877 RDYVVGF
-884 VVREDDNGN
+884 VLREDVNGN

-898 ELTEIINPDWLAPG
+898 ELTEIINPDSLNADRLPG
-912 PALQDGNVVHRTNRG
+912 KGSEVHAARANRG
-927 DVMNILRDK
+927 DVMNILREK

-945 VLFQSAP
+945 VLFQEGDKGVTITQRDNGGEIKLADGSYINWRKEDDLVEVEDEYGNIDYEPMEYMLIAGLYVAPESRRKGVARKLLRSALARIKAQYP
-952 PTDSIAFK
+952 DMIVKLSADPIADM
-960 AWFGNSQVVDENGEP
+960 AVPQENLVSFYGT
-975 LIVYHS
+975 
-981 SYANFGEDFVFDASL
+981 EDFKTLDADGMSGVPMEWSGIL
-996 LGENTIGNATDPAW
+996 IRRGDEDMLFQTEDVARKDQI
-1010 AATST
+1010 
-1015 VGFWANTKPLDIY
+1015 F
-1028 SNAQSVYYKIENPKE
+1028 
-1043 FYSVE
+1043 
-1048 ELAEE
+1048 
-1053 LRGYMSDDTHAYD
+1053 LRGTLANESRETNT
-1066 AAEIRRV
+1066 
-1073 GQEFADALKSEG
+1073 AL
-1085 YDGLIVHDEEFGDT
+1085 
-1099 SYVAFSPEQIKAVN
+1099 
-1113 NHGTWNPA
+1113 
-1121 DPRIFY
+1121 
-1127 QSAWHGTPHRF
+1127 
-1138 DEFSLDAI
+1138 
-1146 GTGEGAQAHGWGLYF
+1146 GA
-1161 AEDRKVSE
+1161 
-1169 GYKNRL
+1169 
-1175 TGRFSFSYKGVKGE
+1175 
-1189 HPKPSSEET
+1189 
-1198 QAIRAVLR
+1198 
-1206 DFYDGKASDLAEAY
+1206 
-1220 NGQIREQEKILA
+1220 
-1232 DEHAA
+1232 
-1237 EWQKNMARDR
+1237 
-1247 LAALKDID
+1247 
-1255 VNQLIVD
+1255 
-1262 TGQLFEVDIPE
+1262 
-1273 NDVLLDEQKELED
+1273 
-1286 QPKAVREAIMA
+1286 
-1297 YFNSRPDSYIPIA
+1297 
-1310 SPDEVRGSTGRNFYR
+1310 
-1325 DVVFQMAREGAADA
+1325 
-1339 EKAASEL
+1339 
-1346 LNSLGI
+1346 
-1352 KGITYEGGR
+1352 
-1361 DGRCFVVF
+1361 
-1369 DDKAIKVLD
+1369 
-1378 TYYQGRNTSL
+1378 
-1388 GSTRP
+1388 TRP

-2310 RKNAALYAMGFK
+2310 RKNAALYALGFK
-2322 LSTMLAQ
+2322 LSTMLSQ
-2329 MTGLLA
+2329 VTGLLA

-2353 GRGNPFEAYR
+2353 GRGNPLEVYR
-2363 AVTALSPMMRHRI
+2363 TVTALSPMMRNRI
-2376 ASVDRDV
+2376 TSIDRDV
-2383 FEVSSKL
+2383 FEASSKL
-2390 MDTGSTRRA
+2390 MDTGSTHRA

-2412 KGFVPI
+2412 KGFVPM

-2425 ADLPT
+2425 SDLPT

-2462 GGAEKNLAAVQRG
+2462 GGAEKDLAAVQRG

-2494 LSARRVAMLR
+2494 LSARRVTMLH

-2658 LIRRKN
+2658 LIRKKN

>member
-1 MTWELVE
+1 MNTDSMQNGLAPGRTGNAHASPPPVRAALVS
-8 RWRKED
+8 
-14 AEGPARGNG
+14 AEG
-23 DGVRAM
+23 M
-29 FEASS
+29 TT
-34 DLSAEK
+34 
-40 VGRSL
+40 
-45 QLAAALGLPEHV
+45 
-57 VLEQADWAEQESLA
+57 ESLA
-71 RDVERHPLLAKW
+71 RERRLSDSLGIPPRMVRPNMDKAEREAMARRILADPVLARYAGMSPEHAALVRDDEQGLLNVVTSLASSGWREIKEGATDIGEAWNAGKRQMELADLGNRLVDGDESALPLIAEWYRREGSFKERDTWADTIGLTSATTQLPRMLFRDLPTSGFYALGGGVTGLAGGAAVGSAFGGVGAVPGGAIGFRLGGKAGWLAGTAKTSYEAERGSFAAELSRLRDEGGNPLAPEIRNAAASLYGAASAGVETLGEAVFLKILSPLAGRTLSKWGVKPVLRSAIKNAIWDKSVQAALLDVSRRIAGGALAEGVEEGVQQLISIITKSQAQRRAT
-83 AEADRQNA
+83 AEGVNSFADR
-91 ALTRDDAPGLIA
+91 GL
-103 VADALDFEAREQ
+103 VP
-115 SGLSLRRAAGSGDE
+115 AGSG
-129 QARAELL
+129 
-136 RRRGASEEEI
+136 EEI
-146 RFGAITQTPNPSPL
+146 FEAGK
-160 EQMFT
+160 
-165 LGREG
+165 EG
-170 LDQVGKS
+170 FL
-177 LAGAAIMAS
+177 
-186 ENLRGQ
+186 
-192 ALTLPDWA
+192 
-200 AAGQA
+200 
-205 ESEQARNARLRGLAE
+205 
-220 RIRESVKT
+220 
-228 RERETPAP
+228 
-236 LRSESVVGS
+236 
-245 YAQDVVRMIPQW
+245 
-257 LAQISVAYAT
+257 
-267 GGAGGMAFMGGQI
+267 
-280 AGDQYL
+280 
-286 ELTDKGVEPDRAMFA
+286 
-301 ALTNAGLQAPLE
+301 
-313 QIGMGKFMSIF
+313 
-324 KASGL
+324 SGL
-329 RQALLRTGETV
+329 WLSGAPTAVLGVAQVQEARRTAAWTQAQKALKATIDQTKV
-340 GTEMLTEY
+340 
-348 LQSYPDAATSIWAEA
+348 QAA
-363 EQEGRSPE
+363 SPE
-371 ESVRYFLDRLGE
+371 LS
-383 IHEEGLYSALVAAPF
+383 EG
-398 GLLGGAG
+398 
-405 RVLTDATTA
+405 
-414 REARDFVAKQKE
+414 
-426 LHGKVEACR
+426 
-435 TKSLAPDHMENF
+435 F

-541 DGLVEAAEEDAV
+541 DGLVEAAEEDAI
-553 ERSAVEGE
+553 ERSAIEGE
-561 LERLRTEMTEAV
+561 LERLRIEMTEAA
-573 KSIPHLMAQT
+573 KSIPHLMAQIV
-583 ASDTDADTTVGR
+583 SDTDADTTVGR
-595 YVDAQLGLLFRRAR
+595 YVDAQLGLLIQRAR

-665 GRLNADGLRRDFPEA
+665 GRLNADGLRGDFSEA
-680 RRELAYLHGRGLFAR
+680 RRELAYRHGRGLFAR
-695 KGDGLAVDELA
+695 KGEGPTVDELV
-706 DELRERGLLEADA
+706 DELKNRGLLEEDA
-719 DSSTLVERLKELSRP
+719 DSSTLIERLKELRRP
-734 KRKSADRRG
+734 DRRRMEARRNAASVSLLQIPAENNAVYPDNGKAVGWVTPEIAAALRLNKPGAIVLDDIGLQHIEERHGKEIRSLGFQDGREFVGFVLGNPDAVYAVEGSGRKYDLVSRAMKPQGRVMIRLEFAESGDFYQVVTAGTVRRKYYDKKNPLWESANLNRSASGTPDAIFSG
-743 QGVFQSG
+743 QSGNNSIVPLGPDDNPLFQSVRLG
-750 NPLASRFADMPMIEA
+750 NPLASRFADMPMIDA
-765 DSSAWFGP
+765 DSSAWFGE
-773 GKEIEILPEAET
+773 GKAIEADKKKLRSNLKEWA
-785 TGQRKAL
+785 RKNFS
-792 RAKLK
+792 
-797 KWAKD
+797 KD
-802 RFSGGTPVVN
+802 TSVSN
-812 ADTGWQAQVTPKG
+812 ADTGWEVLVTPRS
-825 IEDSLSHGFDEL
+825 IEKSLSHGFDEL

-847 IIEGGIHVASI
+847 IIEGGIHIASI

-877 QDYVVGF
+877 RDYVVGF
-884 VVREDDNGN
+884 VLREDVNGN

-898 ELTEIINPDWLAPG
+898 ELTEIINPDSLNADRLPG
-912 PALQDGNVVHRTNRG
+912 KGSEVHAARANRG

-936 LGVNDGSGQ
+936 LGVNDGTGR
-945 VLFQSAP
+945 VLFQSPAVVVRGDELGVP
-952 PTDSIAFK
+952 EGAGIKDYQK
-960 AWFGNSQVVDENGEP
+960 AAREVYRELQKTPAHREDLGE
-975 LIVYHS
+975 IRFT
-981 SYANFGEDFVFDASL
+981 AAGFGEIKKTGFDLKKWKMVPHLREIVESAEYKAKAELNKPRKDRIVAFHWLEATIELEGKFFRVGVNIAEDADGNKFYNFNEDLDAWEQKYKAPDNRSGQYTPGAQELLQDAS
-996 LGENTIGNATDPAW
+996 ASVA
-1010 AATST
+1010 
-1015 VGFWANTKPLDIY
+1015 
-1028 SNAQSVYYKIENPKE
+1028 SN
-1043 FYSVE
+1043 
-1048 ELAEE
+1048 
-1053 LRGYMSDDTHAYD
+1053 
-1066 AAEIRRV
+1066 
-1073 GQEFADALKSEG
+1073 
-1085 YDGLIVHDEEFGDT
+1085 
-1099 SYVAFSPEQIKAVN
+1099 
-1113 NHGTWNPA
+1113 
-1121 DPRIFY
+1121 
-1127 QSAWHGTPHRF
+1127 
-1138 DEFSLDAI
+1138 I
-1146 GTGEGAQAHGWGLYF
+1146 GTDA
-1161 AEDRKVSE
+1161 D
-1169 GYKNRL
+1169 
-1175 TGRFSFSYKGVKGE
+1175 GVNL
-1189 HPKPSSEET
+1189 H
-1198 QAIRAVLR
+1198 
-1206 DFYDGKASDLAEAY
+1206 
-1220 NGQIREQEKILA
+1220 ILP
-1232 DEHAA
+1232 
-1237 EWQKNMARDR
+1237 R
-1247 LAALKDID
+1247 
-1255 VNQLIVD
+1255 
-1262 TGQLFEVDIPE
+1262 
-1273 NDVLLDEQKELED
+1273 
-1286 QPKAVREAIMA
+1286 
-1297 YFNSRPDSYIPIA
+1297 
-1310 SPDEVRGSTGRNFYR
+1310 
-1325 DVVFQMAREGAADA
+1325 
-1339 EKAASEL
+1339 
-1346 LNSLGI
+1346 
-1352 KGITYEGGR
+1352 GGR
-1361 DGRCFVVF
+1361 
-1369 DDKAIKVLD
+1369 A
-1378 TYYQGRNTSL
+1378 NAL
-1388 GSTRP
+1388 GSTTA

-1398 YVIQLFRSAN
+1398 YVIQLFRGAD

-1747 IRAITAEQRYR
+1747 MRAITAEQRYR

-2310 RKNAALYAMGFK
+2310 RKNAALYALGFK

-2353 GRGNPFEAYR
+2353 GRGNPLEAYR
-2363 AVTALSPMMRHRI
+2363 TVMALSPMMRNRI
-2376 ASVDRDV
+2376 TSIDRDV
-2383 FEVSSKL
+2383 FEASSKL
-2390 MDTGSTRRA
+2390 MDTGSTHRA

-2412 KGFVPI
+2412 KGFVPM

-2425 ADLPT
+2425 SDLPT

-2494 LSARRVAMLR
+2494 LSARRVTMLH

-2510 SVYRLGTLMLLTWF
+2510 SVYRLATLVLLTWF

-2580 YSGRYRLSSALDV
+2580 HGGRYRLSSALDV

-2653 LELGN
+2653 WELGN

>member
-573 KSIPHLMAQT
+573 KSIPHLMAQIV
-583 ASDTDADTTVGR
+583 SDTDADTTVGR
-595 YVDAQLGLLFRRAR
+595 YVDAQLGLLIQRAR
-609 ALSRMGIP
+609 ALNRMGIP
-617 ISETLSRISLRGL
+617 ISETLSRVSFQGL

-665 GRLNADGLRRDFPEA
+665 GRLNADGLRGDFSEA
-680 RRELAYLHGRGLFAR
+680 RRELAYRHGRGLFAR
-695 KGDGLAVDELA
+695 KGEGPTVDELV

-719 DSSTLVERLKELSRP
+719 DSSTLIERLKELPRP

-750 NPLASRFADMPMIEA
+750 NPLASRFADMPMIDA
-765 DSSAWFGP
+765 DSSAWFGE
-773 GKEIEILPEAET
+773 GKAIEADKKKLRSNLKEWA
-785 TGQRKAL
+785 RKNFS
-792 RAKLK
+792 
-797 KWAKD
+797 KD
-802 RFSGGTPVVN
+802 TSVSN
-812 ADTGWQAQVTPKG
+812 ADTGWEVLVTPRS
-825 IEDSLSHGFDEL
+825 IEKSLSHGFDEL

-877 QDYVVGF
+877 RDYVVGF
-884 VVREDDNGN
+884 VLREDVNGN

-898 ELTEIINPDWLAPG
+898 ELTEIINPDSLNADRLPG
-912 PALQDGNVVHRTNRG
+912 KGSEVHAARANRG
-927 DVMNILRDK
+927 EVMNILREK

-1015 VGFWANTKPLDIY
+1015 VGFWANTKRLDIY

-1127 QSAWHGTPHRF
+1127 QSAYHGTPHRF
-1138 DEFSLDAI
+1138 NEFSL
-1146 GTGEGAQAHGWGLYF
+1146 GA
-1161 AEDRKVSE
+1161 
-1169 GYKNRL
+1169 
-1175 TGRFSFSYKGVKGE
+1175 
-1189 HPKPSSEET
+1189 
-1198 QAIRAVLR
+1198 
-1206 DFYDGKASDLAEAY
+1206 
-1220 NGQIREQEKILA
+1220 
-1232 DEHAA
+1232 
-1237 EWQKNMARDR
+1237 
-1247 LAALKDID
+1247 
-1255 VNQLIVD
+1255 
-1262 TGQLFEVDIPE
+1262 
-1273 NDVLLDEQKELED
+1273 
-1286 QPKAVREAIMA
+1286 
-1297 YFNSRPDSYIPIA
+1297 
-1310 SPDEVRGSTGRNFYR
+1310 
-1325 DVVFQMAREGAADA
+1325 
-1339 EKAASEL
+1339 
-1346 LNSLGI
+1346 
-1352 KGITYEGGR
+1352 
-1361 DGRCFVVF
+1361 
-1369 DDKAIKVLD
+1369 
-1378 TYYQGRNTSL
+1378 
-1388 GSTRP
+1388 TRP

-1398 YVIQLFRSAN
+1398 YVIQLFRGAN

-1414 ETAHVFFLEM
+1414 ETAHIFFLEM

-1446 WTSVLDDDAT
+1446 WTSVLDDDAA

-1476 FERLPAWLKEDAR
+1476 FDALPAWLKEDAR
-1489 NRAKQEMLARGFE
+1489 SRAKQEMLARGFE

-1527 RVYREALT
+1527 RVYREARA

-1553 HEEEMDLKAEAAGAR
+1553 HEEEMDLRAEAAGAR

-1706 KQLVDERQAE
+1706 KQIVDERQAE

-1747 IRAITAEQRYR
+1747 MRAITAEQRYR

-1867 KRTKKFLDMDKADP
+1867 KRTKTFLDMDKADP

-1991 SIYANNAHREPGA
+1991 SIYAHNAHREPGA

-2188 PVAYDTDLSALP
+2188 PVVYDTDLSALP
-2200 ADQDKVGTQTSGRV
+2200 ADRDKVGTQTSGRV

-2353 GRGNPFEAYR
+2353 GRGNPLEAYR

-2376 ASVDRDV
+2376 TSVDRDV
-2383 FEVSSKL
+2383 FEASSKL

-2412 KGFVPI
+2412 KGFVPM

-2462 GGAEKNLAAVQRG
+2462 GGAEKDLAAVQRG

-2494 LSARRVAMLR
+2494 LSARRVTMLH

-2510 SVYRLGTLMLLTWF
+2510 SVYRLATLVLLTWF

-2658 LIRRKN
+2658 LIRKKN

>member
-541 DGLVEAAEEDAV
+541 DGLVEAAEEDAI
-553 ERSAVEGE
+553 ERSAIEGE
-561 LERLRTEMTEAV
+561 LERLRIEMTEAA
-573 KSIPHLMAQT
+573 KSIPHLMAQIV
-583 ASDTDADTTVGR
+583 SDTDADTTVGR
-595 YVDAQLGLLFRRAR
+595 YVDAQLGLLIQRAR
-609 ALSRMGIP
+609 ALNRMGIP
-617 ISETLSRISLRGL
+617 ISETLSRVSFQGL

-665 GRLNADGLRRDFPEA
+665 GRLNADSLRRDFPEA

-719 DSSTLVERLKELSRP
+719 DSSTLIERLKELPRP

-750 NPLASRFADMPMIEA
+750 NPLASRFADMPMIDA
-765 DSSAWFGP
+765 DSSAWFGE
-773 GKEIEILPEAET
+773 GKAIEADKKKLRSNLKEWA
-785 TGQRKAL
+785 RKNFS
-792 RAKLK
+792 
-797 KWAKD
+797 KD
-802 RFSGGTPVVN
+802 TSVSN
-812 ADTGWQAQVTPKG
+812 ADTGWEVLVTPRS
-825 IEDSLSHGFDEL
+825 IEKSLSHGFDEL

-877 QDYVVGF
+877 RDYVVGF
-884 VVREDDNGN
+884 VLREDVNGN

-898 ELTEIINPDWLAPG
+898 ELTEIINPDSLNADRLPG
-912 PALQDGNVVHRTNRG
+912 KGSEVHAARANRG
-927 DVMNILRDK
+927 EVMNILREK

-945 VLFQSAP
+945 VLFQSA
-952 PTDSIAFK
+952 
-960 AWFGNSQVVDENGEP
+960 
-975 LIVYHS
+975 Y
-981 SYANFGEDFVFDASL
+981 
-996 LGENTIGNATDPAW
+996 
-1010 AATST
+1010 
-1015 VGFWANTKPLDIY
+1015 
-1028 SNAQSVYYKIENPKE
+1028 
-1043 FYSVE
+1043 
-1048 ELAEE
+1048 
-1053 LRGYMSDDTHAYD
+1053 
-1066 AAEIRRV
+1066 
-1073 GQEFADALKSEG
+1073 
-1085 YDGLIVHDEEFGDT
+1085 
-1099 SYVAFSPEQIKAVN
+1099 
-1113 NHGTWNPA
+1113 
-1121 DPRIFY
+1121 
-1127 QSAWHGTPHRF
+1127 HGTPHRF
-1138 DEFSLDAI
+1138 NEFSLGAI

-1161 AEDRKVSE
+1161 AADRKVGE

-1189 HPKPSSEET
+1189 HLKPSSEET

-1476 FERLPAWLKEDAR
+1476 FDALPAWLKEDAR

-2034 DSMGPAYA
+2034 DSMGPSYA

-2322 LSTMLAQ
+2322 LSTMLSQ
-2329 MTGLLA
+2329 VTGLLA
-2335 ATSEI
+2335 TTSEI

-2353 GRGNPFEAYR
+2353 GRGNPLEVYR
-2363 AVTALSPMMRHRI
+2363 TVTALSPMMRNRI
-2376 ASVDRDV
+2376 TSIDRDV
-2383 FEVSSKL
+2383 FEASSKL
-2390 MDTGSTRRA
+2390 MDTGSTHRA

-2412 KGFVPI
+2412 KGFVPM

-2425 ADLPT
+2425 SDLPT

-2462 GGAEKNLAAVQRG
+2462 GGAEKDLAAVQRG

-2494 LSARRVAMLR
+2494 LSARRVTMLH

-2658 LIRRKN
+2658 LIRKKN

>member
-541 DGLVEAAEEDAV
+541 DGLVEAAEEDAI
-553 ERSAVEGE
+553 ERSAIEGE
-561 LERLRTEMTEAV
+561 LERLRIEMTEAA
-573 KSIPHLMAQT
+573 KSIPHLMAQIV
-583 ASDTDADTTVGR
+583 SDTDADTTVGR
-595 YVDAQLGLLFRRAR
+595 YVDAQLGLLIQRAR
-609 ALSRMGIP
+609 ALNRMGIP
-617 ISETLSRISLRGL
+617 ISETLSRVSFQGL

-665 GRLNADGLRRDFPEA
+665 GRLNADGLRGDFSEA
-680 RRELAYLHGRGLFAR
+680 RRELAYRHGRGLFAR
-695 KGDGLAVDELA
+695 KGEGPTVDELV
-706 DELRERGLLEADA
+706 DELKNRGLLEEDA
-719 DSSTLVERLKELSRP
+719 DSSTLIERLKALRRP
-734 KRKSADRRG
+734 DRRRMEARRNAASVSLLQIPAENNAVYPDNGKAVGWVTPEIAAALRLNKPGAIVLDDIGLQHIEERHGKEIRSLGFQDGREFVGFVLGNPDAVYAVEGSGRKYDLVSRAMKPQGRVMIRLEFAESGDFYQVVTAGPVRPEFYHKKAPLWERAQSSHFVAETPDAISG
-743 QGVFQSG
+743 QSGNNSIVPLDPDDNPLFQSVRLG
-750 NPLASRFADMPMIEA
+750 NPLASRFADMPMIDA
-765 DSSAWFGP
+765 DSSAWFGE
-773 GKEIEILPEAET
+773 GKAIEADKKKLRSNLKEWA
-785 TGQRKAL
+785 RKNFS
-792 RAKLK
+792 
-797 KWAKD
+797 KD
-802 RFSGGTPVVN
+802 TSVSN
-812 ADTGWQAQVTPKG
+812 ADTGWEVLVTPRS
-825 IEDSLSHGFDEL
+825 IEKSLSHGFDEL

-877 QDYVVGF
+877 RDYVVGF
-884 VVREDDNGN
+884 VLREDVNGN

-898 ELTEIINPDWLAPG
+898 ELTEIINPDSLNADRLPG
-912 PALQDGNVVHRTNRG
+912 KGSEVHAARANRG

-936 LGVNDGSGQ
+936 LGVNDGTGR
-945 VLFQSAP
+945 VLFQSPAVVVRGDELGVP
-952 PTDSIAFK
+952 EGAGIKDYQK
-960 AWFGNSQVVDENGEP
+960 AAREVYRELQKTPAHREDLGE
-975 LIVYHS
+975 IRFT
-981 SYANFGEDFVFDASL
+981 AAGFGEIKKTGFDLKKWKMVPHLREIVESAEYKAKAELNKPRKDRIVAFHWLEATIELEGKFFRVGVNIAEDADGNKFYNFNEDLDAWEQKYKAPDNRSGQYTPGAQELLQDAS
-996 LGENTIGNATDPAW
+996 ASVA
-1010 AATST
+1010 
-1015 VGFWANTKPLDIY
+1015 
-1028 SNAQSVYYKIENPKE
+1028 SN
-1043 FYSVE
+1043 
-1048 ELAEE
+1048 
-1053 LRGYMSDDTHAYD
+1053 
-1066 AAEIRRV
+1066 
-1073 GQEFADALKSEG
+1073 
-1085 YDGLIVHDEEFGDT
+1085 
-1099 SYVAFSPEQIKAVN
+1099 
-1113 NHGTWNPA
+1113 
-1121 DPRIFY
+1121 
-1127 QSAWHGTPHRF
+1127 
-1138 DEFSLDAI
+1138 I
-1146 GTGEGAQAHGWGLYF
+1146 GTDA
-1161 AEDRKVSE
+1161 D
-1169 GYKNRL
+1169 
-1175 TGRFSFSYKGVKGE
+1175 GVNL
-1189 HPKPSSEET
+1189 H
-1198 QAIRAVLR
+1198 
-1206 DFYDGKASDLAEAY
+1206 
-1220 NGQIREQEKILA
+1220 ILP
-1232 DEHAA
+1232 
-1237 EWQKNMARDR
+1237 R
-1247 LAALKDID
+1247 
-1255 VNQLIVD
+1255 
-1262 TGQLFEVDIPE
+1262 
-1273 NDVLLDEQKELED
+1273 
-1286 QPKAVREAIMA
+1286 
-1297 YFNSRPDSYIPIA
+1297 
-1310 SPDEVRGSTGRNFYR
+1310 
-1325 DVVFQMAREGAADA
+1325 
-1339 EKAASEL
+1339 
-1346 LNSLGI
+1346 
-1352 KGITYEGGR
+1352 GGR
-1361 DGRCFVVF
+1361 
-1369 DDKAIKVLD
+1369 A
-1378 TYYQGRNTSL
+1378 NAL
-1388 GSTRP
+1388 GSTTA

-1398 YVIQLFRSAN
+1398 YVIQLFRGAD

-1429 EGLADEK
+1429 EGLADER

-1446 WTSVLDDDAT
+1446 WTSVLDDDAA
-1456 LKADYDRFMKHS
+1456 LKAGYDRFMKHS

-1527 RVYREALT
+1527 RVYREARA

-1553 HEEEMDLKAEAAGAR
+1553 HEEEMDLRAEAAGAR

-1706 KQLVDERQAE
+1706 KQIVDERQAE

-1747 IRAITAEQRYR
+1747 MRAITAEQRYR

-1991 SIYANNAHREPGA
+1991 GIYANNAHREPGA

-2034 DSMGPAYA
+2034 DGMGPAYA

-2106 SGNASNLQRLM
+2106 SGNAGNLQRLM
-2117 SGQKLTRD
+2117 RGQKLARD
-2125 QVQAIIDTLD
+2125 QVQAVIDTLD

-2164 GVRPEAVKAQP
+2164 GVRPKAVEARP

-2188 PVAYDTDLSALP
+2188 PVVYDTDLSALP
-2200 ADQDKVGTQTSGRV
+2200 ADRDKVGTQTSGRTVSV
-2214 ASVDHGSMKQRTA
+2214 AHGSMKQRAA

-2353 GRGNPFEAYR
+2353 GRGNPLEAYR

-2376 ASVDRDV
+2376 TSVDRDV
-2383 FEVSSKL
+2383 FEASSKL

-2412 KGFVPI
+2412 KGFVPM

-2462 GGAEKNLAAVQRG
+2462 GGAEKDLAAVQRG

-2494 LSARRVAMLR
+2494 LSARRVTMLH

-2534 GKAPDDEGDD
+2534 GKAPDDEGDE

-2580 YSGRYRLSSALDV
+2580 HGGRYRLSSALDV

-2600 GIQAGKILEGGGD
+2600 GIQAGKILEGDGD

-2653 LELGN
+2653 WELGN

>member
-1 MTWELVE
+1 MNTDSMQNGLAPGRTGNAHASPPPVRAALVS
-8 RWRKED
+8 
-14 AEGPARGNG
+14 AEG
-23 DGVRAM
+23 M
-29 FEASS
+29 TT
-34 DLSAEK
+34 
-40 VGRSL
+40 
-45 QLAAALGLPEHV
+45 
-57 VLEQADWAEQESLA
+57 ESLA
-71 RDVERHPLLAKW
+71 RERRLSDSLGIPPRMVRPNMDKAEREAMARRILADPVLARYAGMSPEHAALVRDDEQGLLNVVTSLASSGWREIKEGATDIGEAWNAGKRQMELADLGNRLVDGDESALPLIAEWYRREGSFKERDTWADTIGLTSATTQLPRMLFRDLPTSGFYALGGGVTGLAGGAAVGSAFGGVGAVPGGAIGFRLGGKAGWLAGTAKTSYEAERGSFAAELSRLRDEGGNPLAPEIRNAAASLYGAASAGVETLGEAVFLKILSPLAGRTLSKWGVKPVLRSAIKNAIWDKSVQAALLDVSRRIAGGALAEGVEEGVQQLISIITKSQAQRRAT
-83 AEADRQNA
+83 AEGVNSFADR
-91 ALTRDDAPGLIA
+91 GL
-103 VADALDFEAREQ
+103 VP
-115 SGLSLRRAAGSGDE
+115 AGSG
-129 QARAELL
+129 
-136 RRRGASEEEI
+136 EEI
-146 RFGAITQTPNPSPL
+146 FEAGK
-160 EQMFT
+160 
-165 LGREG
+165 EG
-170 LDQVGKS
+170 FL
-177 LAGAAIMAS
+177 
-186 ENLRGQ
+186 
-192 ALTLPDWA
+192 
-200 AAGQA
+200 
-205 ESEQARNARLRGLAE
+205 
-220 RIRESVKT
+220 
-228 RERETPAP
+228 
-236 LRSESVVGS
+236 
-245 YAQDVVRMIPQW
+245 
-257 LAQISVAYAT
+257 
-267 GGAGGMAFMGGQI
+267 
-280 AGDQYL
+280 
-286 ELTDKGVEPDRAMFA
+286 
-301 ALTNAGLQAPLE
+301 
-313 QIGMGKFMSIF
+313 
-324 KASGL
+324 SGL
-329 RQALLRTGETV
+329 WLSGAPTAVLGVAQVQEARRTAAWTQAQKALKATIDQTKV
-340 GTEMLTEY
+340 
-348 LQSYPDAATSIWAEA
+348 QAA
-363 EQEGRSPE
+363 SPE
-371 ESVRYFLDRLGE
+371 LS
-383 IHEEGLYSALVAAPF
+383 EG
-398 GLLGGAG
+398 
-405 RVLTDATTA
+405 
-414 REARDFVAKQKE
+414 
-426 LHGKVEACR
+426 
-435 TKSLAPDHMENF
+435 F

-541 DGLVEAAEEDAV
+541 DGLVEAAEEDAI
-553 ERSAVEGE
+553 ERSAIEGE
-561 LERLRTEMTEAV
+561 LERLRIEMTEAA
-573 KSIPHLMAQT
+573 KSIPHLMAQIV
-583 ASDTDADTTVGR
+583 SDTDADTTVGR
-595 YVDAQLGLLFRRAR
+595 YVDAQLGLLIQRAR
-609 ALSRMGIP
+609 ALNRMGIP
-617 ISETLSRISLRGL
+617 ISETLSRVSFQGL

-665 GRLNADGLRRDFPEA
+665 GRLNADSLRRDFSEA
-680 RRELAYLHGRGLFAR
+680 RRELAYRHGRGLFAR
-695 KGDGLAVDELA
+695 KGEGPTVDELV
-706 DELRERGLLEADA
+706 DELKNRGLLEADA
-719 DSSTLVERLKELSRP
+719 DSSTLIERLKELPRP

-750 NPLASRFADMPMIEA
+750 NPLASRFADMPMIDA
-765 DSSAWFGP
+765 DSSAWFGE
-773 GKEIEILPEAET
+773 GKAIEADKKKLRSNLKEWA
-785 TGQRKAL
+785 RKNFS
-792 RAKLK
+792 
-797 KWAKD
+797 KD
-802 RFSGGTPVVN
+802 TSVSN
-812 ADTGWQAQVTPKG
+812 ADTGWEVLVTPRS
-825 IEDSLSHGFDEL
+825 IEKSLSHGFDEL

-847 IIEGGIHVASI
+847 IIEGGIHIASI

-877 QDYVVGF
+877 RDYVVGF
-884 VVREDDNGN
+884 VLREDVNGN

-898 ELTEIINPDWLAPG
+898 ELTEIINPDSLNADRLPG
-912 PALQDGNVVHRTNRG
+912 KGSEVHAARANRG

-1015 VGFWANTKPLDIY
+1015 VGFWANTKRLDIY

-1189 HPKPSSEET
+1189 HLKPSSEET

-1273 NDVLLDEQKELED
+1273 NDVLLDEDLPFSEQPEKVRLALKSIVEQMGEYAPELSNALRSYED
-1286 QPKAVREAIMA
+1286 ASGRAIYWALEQDM
-1297 YFNSRPDSYIPIA
+1297 
-1310 SPDEVRGSTGRNFYR
+1310 G
-1325 DVVFQMAREGAADA
+1325 GA
-1339 EKAASEL
+1339 KAASEV
-1346 LNSLGI
+1346 LNTVGV
-1352 KGITYEGGR
+1352 KGITYEGGQ

-2600 GIQAGKILEGGGD
+2600 GIQAGKILEGDGD

-2653 LELGN
+2653 WELGN

>member
-1 MTWELVE
+1 MNTDSMQNGLAPGRTGNAHASPPPVRAALVS
-8 RWRKED
+8 
-14 AEGPARGNG
+14 AEG
-23 DGVRAM
+23 M
-29 FEASS
+29 TT
-34 DLSAEK
+34 
-40 VGRSL
+40 
-45 QLAAALGLPEHV
+45 
-57 VLEQADWAEQESLA
+57 ESLA
-71 RDVERHPLLAKW
+71 RERRLSDSLGIPPRMVRPNMDKAEREAMARRILADPVLARYAGMSPEHAALVRDDEQGLLNVVTSLASSGWREIKEGATDIGEAWNAGKRQMELADLGNRLVDGDESALPLIAEWYRREGSFKERDTWADTIGLTSATTQLPRMLFRDLPTSGFYALGGGVTGLAGGAAVGSAFGGVGAVPGGAIGFRLGGKAGWLAGTAKTSYEAERGSFAAELSRLRDEGGNPLAPEIRNAAASLYGAASAGVETLGEAVFLKILSPLAGRTLSKWGVKPVLRSAIKNAIWDKSVQAALLDVSRRIAGGALAEGVEEGVQQLISIITKSQAQRRAT
-83 AEADRQNA
+83 AEGVNSFADR
-91 ALTRDDAPGLIA
+91 GL
-103 VADALDFEAREQ
+103 VP
-115 SGLSLRRAAGSGDE
+115 AGSG
-129 QARAELL
+129 
-136 RRRGASEEEI
+136 EEI
-146 RFGAITQTPNPSPL
+146 FEAGK
-160 EQMFT
+160 
-165 LGREG
+165 EG
-170 LDQVGKS
+170 FL
-177 LAGAAIMAS
+177 
-186 ENLRGQ
+186 
-192 ALTLPDWA
+192 
-200 AAGQA
+200 
-205 ESEQARNARLRGLAE
+205 
-220 RIRESVKT
+220 
-228 RERETPAP
+228 
-236 LRSESVVGS
+236 
-245 YAQDVVRMIPQW
+245 
-257 LAQISVAYAT
+257 
-267 GGAGGMAFMGGQI
+267 
-280 AGDQYL
+280 
-286 ELTDKGVEPDRAMFA
+286 
-301 ALTNAGLQAPLE
+301 
-313 QIGMGKFMSIF
+313 
-324 KASGL
+324 SGL
-329 RQALLRTGETV
+329 WLSGAPTAVLGVAQVQEARRTAAWTQAQKALKATIDQTKV
-340 GTEMLTEY
+340 
-348 LQSYPDAATSIWAEA
+348 QAA
-363 EQEGRSPE
+363 SPE
-371 ESVRYFLDRLGE
+371 LS
-383 IHEEGLYSALVAAPF
+383 EG
-398 GLLGGAG
+398 
-405 RVLTDATTA
+405 
-414 REARDFVAKQKE
+414 
-426 LHGKVEACR
+426 
-435 TKSLAPDHMENF
+435 F

-456 VTLPADAVLELR
+456 VALPADAVLELR
-468 EAGTDILT
+468 EAGTDIPT
-476 PLGMKPEDWREAADA
+476 PLGMKLEDWREAADA

-501 LHARLDEAAFAAAAD
+501 LHARLDEATFAAVAD

-665 GRLNADGLRRDFPEA
+665 GRLNADGLRGDFSEA
-680 RRELAYLHGRGLFAR
+680 RRELAYRHGRGLFAR
-695 KGDGLAVDELA
+695 KGEGPTVDELV
-706 DELRERGLLEADA
+706 DELKNRGLLEEDA
-719 DSSTLVERLKELSRP
+719 DSSTLIERLKELRRP
-734 KRKSADRRG
+734 DRRRMEARRNAASVSLLQIPAENNAVYPDNGKAVGWVTPEIAAALRLNKPGAIVLDDIGLQHIEERHGKEIRSLGFQDGREFVGFVLGNPDAVYAVEGSGRKYDLVSRAMKPQGRVMIRLEFAESGDFYQVVTAGTVRRKYYDKKNPLWESANLNRSASGTPDAIFSG
-743 QGVFQSG
+743 QSGNNSIVPLGPDDNPFFQSVRLG
-750 NPLASRFADMPMIEA
+750 NPLASRFADMPMIDA
-765 DSSAWFGP
+765 DSSAWFGE
-773 GKEIEILPEAET
+773 GKAIEADKKKLRSNLKEWA
-785 TGQRKAL
+785 RKNFS
-792 RAKLK
+792 
-797 KWAKD
+797 KD
-802 RFSGGTPVVN
+802 TSVSN
-812 ADTGWQAQVTPKG
+812 ADTGWEVLVTPRS
-825 IEDSLSHGFDEL
+825 IEKSLSHGFDEL

-847 IIEGGIHVASI
+847 IIEGGIHIASI

-877 QDYVVGF
+877 RDYVVGF
-884 VVREDDNGN
+884 VLREDVNGN

-898 ELTEIINPDWLAPG
+898 ELTEIINPDSLNADRLPG
-912 PALQDGNVVHRTNRG
+912 KGSEVHAARANRG

-936 LGVNDGSGQ
+936 LGVNDGTGR
-945 VLFQSAP
+945 VLFQSPAVVVRGDELGVP
-952 PTDSIAFK
+952 EGAGIKDYQK
-960 AWFGNSQVVDENGEP
+960 AAREVYRELQKTPAHREDLGE
-975 LIVYHS
+975 IRFT
-981 SYANFGEDFVFDASL
+981 AAGFGEIKKTGFDLKKWKMVPHLREIVESAEYKAKAELNKPRKDRIVAFHWLEATIELEGKFFRVGVNIAEDADGNKFYNFNEDLDAWEQKYKAPDNRSGQYTPGAQELLQDAS
-996 LGENTIGNATDPAW
+996 ASVA
-1010 AATST
+1010 
-1015 VGFWANTKPLDIY
+1015 
-1028 SNAQSVYYKIENPKE
+1028 SN
-1043 FYSVE
+1043 
-1048 ELAEE
+1048 
-1053 LRGYMSDDTHAYD
+1053 
-1066 AAEIRRV
+1066 
-1073 GQEFADALKSEG
+1073 
-1085 YDGLIVHDEEFGDT
+1085 
-1099 SYVAFSPEQIKAVN
+1099 
-1113 NHGTWNPA
+1113 
-1121 DPRIFY
+1121 
-1127 QSAWHGTPHRF
+1127 
-1138 DEFSLDAI
+1138 I
-1146 GTGEGAQAHGWGLYF
+1146 GTDA
-1161 AEDRKVSE
+1161 D
-1169 GYKNRL
+1169 
-1175 TGRFSFSYKGVKGE
+1175 GVNL
-1189 HPKPSSEET
+1189 H
-1198 QAIRAVLR
+1198 
-1206 DFYDGKASDLAEAY
+1206 
-1220 NGQIREQEKILA
+1220 ILP
-1232 DEHAA
+1232 
-1237 EWQKNMARDR
+1237 R
-1247 LAALKDID
+1247 
-1255 VNQLIVD
+1255 
-1262 TGQLFEVDIPE
+1262 
-1273 NDVLLDEQKELED
+1273 
-1286 QPKAVREAIMA
+1286 
-1297 YFNSRPDSYIPIA
+1297 
-1310 SPDEVRGSTGRNFYR
+1310 
-1325 DVVFQMAREGAADA
+1325 
-1339 EKAASEL
+1339 
-1346 LNSLGI
+1346 
-1352 KGITYEGGR
+1352 GGR
-1361 DGRCFVVF
+1361 
-1369 DDKAIKVLD
+1369 A
-1378 TYYQGRNTSL
+1378 NAL
-1388 GSTRP
+1388 GSTTA

-1398 YVIQLFRSAN
+1398 YVIQLFRGAD

-1429 EGLADEK
+1429 EGLADER

-1446 WTSVLDDDAT
+1446 WTSVLDDDAV

-1476 FERLPAWLKEDAR
+1476 FDALPAWLKEDAR
-1489 NRAKQEMLARGFE
+1489 SRAKQEMLARGFE
-1502 QYLREGKAPSR
+1502 QYLREGRAPSR
-1513 KLESVFTRFRKWLM
+1513 KLERMFTRFRKWLM
-1527 RVYREALT
+1527 RVYREARA

-1553 HEEEMDLKAEAAGAR
+1553 HEEEMDLRAEAAGAR

-1576 ALDLK
+1576 ALGLK
-1581 GAKRLEIEGLITEAK
+1581 GAKRLEIEGLMTEAK

-1601 KLRRARDENR
+1601 KLRRARDADR
-1611 LKLLRGWAKEAKE
+1611 PKLVRAWTKEAKE

-1639 RTPIDLA
+1639 RTPIDLV
-1646 SFNDVNGE
+1646 SFDDVNGE
-1654 ELGKALV
+1654 ELGKALL

-1747 IRAITAEQRYR
+1747 IRAIAAERRHR
-1758 REVAGKTV
+1758 REAAGKTV
-1766 GGEEVRPTAE
+1766 GGEEVRPTGE
-1776 DYEDFGPL
+1776 EEDFGSPT
-1784 ARWRVGRDQLRAQ
+1784 RRRVGREQLRAQ

-1807 GEEVLPEQF
+1807 GEEVLPERF
-1816 RRAASRWMQEER
+1816 RRAASRWMREER
-1828 RGILR
+1828 RAVLR
-1833 GDFGKALEANY
+1833 GDFGKALEAND
-1844 KARLNIELA
+1844 KARINIELA
-1853 GRAAERRDLVNKLT
+1853 GRAAERRDLMNKLT
-1867 KRTKKFLDMDKADP
+1867 KRTKKFLNMDKADP
-1881 DARYATFWLAQ
+1881 DARYATFRLAR
-1892 NIGLFSPTRKMLA
+1892 NIGLFSPTRKMSA
-1905 NAGDKNRQNV
+1905 NAGDKSGQNV

-1925 GLLGQEDIDIWLF
+1925 GFLGQDDIDPRLF

-1953 RPYAEAMTII
+1953 RPYAEAMTMI
-1963 MHMERESRTANT
+1963 MHMERESRTVNT

-2004 LVKRSKAGKLLR
+2004 LVKRSRAGKLLR

-2034 DSMGPAYA
+2034 DGMGPAYA

-2106 SGNASNLQRLM
+2106 SGNAGNLQRLM
-2117 SGQKLTRD
+2117 RGQKLARD
-2125 QVQAIIDTLD
+2125 QVQAVVDTLD

-2164 GVRPEAVKAQP
+2164 GVRPKAVEARP

-2188 PVAYDTDLSALP
+2188 PVVYDTDLSALP
-2200 ADQDKVGTQTSGRV
+2200 ADRDKVGTQTSGRTVSV
-2214 ASVDHGSMKQRTA
+2214 AHGSMKQRAA

-2353 GRGNPFEAYR
+2353 GRGNPLEAYR

-2383 FEVSSKL
+2383 FEASSKL

-2412 KGFVPI
+2412 KGFVPM

-2462 GGAEKNLAAVQRG
+2462 GGAEKDLAAVQRG

-2494 LSARRVAMLR
+2494 LSARRVTMLH

-2510 SVYRLGTLMLLTWF
+2510 SVYRLATLVLLTWF

-2580 YSGRYRLSSALDV
+2580 HGGRYRLSSALDV

-2600 GIQAGKILEGGGD
+2600 GIQAGKILEGDGD

-2653 LELGN
+2653 WELGN

>member
-1 MTWELVE
+1 
-8 RWRKED
+8 
-14 AEGPARGNG
+14 
-23 DGVRAM
+23 M

-541 DGLVEAAEEDAV
+541 DGLVEAAEEDAI
-553 ERSAVEGE
+553 ERSAIEGE
-561 LERLRTEMTEAV
+561 LERLRIEMTEAA
-573 KSIPHLMAQT
+573 KSIPHLMAQIV
-583 ASDTDADTTVGR
+583 SDTDADTTVGR
-595 YVDAQLGLLFRRAR
+595 YVDAQLGLLIQRAR
-609 ALSRMGIP
+609 ALNRMGIP
-617 ISETLSRISLRGL
+617 ISETLSRVSFQGL

-665 GRLNADGLRRDFPEA
+665 GRLNADGLRGDFSEA
-680 RRELAYLHGRGLFAR
+680 RRELAYRHGRGLFAR
-695 KGDGLAVDELA
+695 KGEGPTVDELV
-706 DELRERGLLEADA
+706 DELKNRGLLEEDA
-719 DSSTLVERLKELSRP
+719 DSSTLIERLKALRRP
-734 KRKSADRRG
+734 DRRRMEARRNAASVSLLQIPAENNAVYPDNGKAVGWVTPEIAAALRLNKPGAIVLDDIGLQHIEERHGKEIRSLGFQDGREFVGFVLGNPDAVYAVEGSGRKYDLVSRAMKPQGRVMIRLEFAESGDFYQVVTAGPVRPEFYHKKAPLWERAQSSHFVAETPDAISG
-743 QGVFQSG
+743 QSGNNSIVPLDPDDNPLFQSVRLG
-750 NPLASRFADMPMIEA
+750 NPLASRFADMPMIDA
-765 DSSAWFGP
+765 DSSAWFGE
-773 GKEIEILPEAET
+773 GKAIEADKKKLRSNLKEWA
-785 TGQRKAL
+785 RKNFS
-792 RAKLK
+792 
-797 KWAKD
+797 KD
-802 RFSGGTPVVN
+802 TSVSN
-812 ADTGWQAQVTPKG
+812 ADTGWEVLVTPRS
-825 IEDSLSHGFDEL
+825 IEKSLSHGFDEL

-877 QDYVVGF
+877 RDYVVGF
-884 VVREDDNGN
+884 VLREDVNGN

-898 ELTEIINPDWLAPG
+898 ELTEIINPDSLNADRLPG
-912 PALQDGNVVHRTNRG
+912 KGSEVHAARANRG

-936 LGVNDGSGQ
+936 LGVNDGTGR
-945 VLFQSAP
+945 VLFQSPAVVVRGDELGVP
-952 PTDSIAFK
+952 EGAGIKDYQK
-960 AWFGNSQVVDENGEP
+960 AAREVYRELQKTPAHREDLGE
-975 LIVYHS
+975 IRFT
-981 SYANFGEDFVFDASL
+981 AAGFGEIKKTGFDLKKWKMVPHLREIVESAEYKAKAELNKPRKDRIVAFHWLEATIELEGKFFRVGVNIAEDADGNKFYNFNEDLDAWEQKYKAPDNRSGQYTPGAQELLQDAS
-996 LGENTIGNATDPAW
+996 ASVA
-1010 AATST
+1010 
-1015 VGFWANTKPLDIY
+1015 
-1028 SNAQSVYYKIENPKE
+1028 SN
-1043 FYSVE
+1043 
-1048 ELAEE
+1048 
-1053 LRGYMSDDTHAYD
+1053 
-1066 AAEIRRV
+1066 
-1073 GQEFADALKSEG
+1073 
-1085 YDGLIVHDEEFGDT
+1085 
-1099 SYVAFSPEQIKAVN
+1099 
-1113 NHGTWNPA
+1113 
-1121 DPRIFY
+1121 
-1127 QSAWHGTPHRF
+1127 
-1138 DEFSLDAI
+1138 I
-1146 GTGEGAQAHGWGLYF
+1146 GTDA
-1161 AEDRKVSE
+1161 D
-1169 GYKNRL
+1169 
-1175 TGRFSFSYKGVKGE
+1175 GVNL
-1189 HPKPSSEET
+1189 H
-1198 QAIRAVLR
+1198 
-1206 DFYDGKASDLAEAY
+1206 
-1220 NGQIREQEKILA
+1220 ILP
-1232 DEHAA
+1232 
-1237 EWQKNMARDR
+1237 R
-1247 LAALKDID
+1247 
-1255 VNQLIVD
+1255 
-1262 TGQLFEVDIPE
+1262 
-1273 NDVLLDEQKELED
+1273 
-1286 QPKAVREAIMA
+1286 
-1297 YFNSRPDSYIPIA
+1297 
-1310 SPDEVRGSTGRNFYR
+1310 
-1325 DVVFQMAREGAADA
+1325 
-1339 EKAASEL
+1339 
-1346 LNSLGI
+1346 
-1352 KGITYEGGR
+1352 GGR
-1361 DGRCFVVF
+1361 
-1369 DDKAIKVLD
+1369 A
-1378 TYYQGRNTSL
+1378 NAL
-1388 GSTRP
+1388 GSTTA

-1398 YVIQLFRSAN
+1398 YVIQLFRGAD

-1429 EGLADEK
+1429 EGLADER

-1446 WTSVLDDDAT
+1446 WTSVLDDDAA
-1456 LKADYDRFMKHS
+1456 LKAGYDRFMKHS

-1527 RVYREALT
+1527 RVYREARA

-1553 HEEEMDLKAEAAGAR
+1553 HEEEMDLRAEAAGAR

-1706 KQLVDERQAE
+1706 KQIVDERQAE

-1747 IRAITAEQRYR
+1747 MRAITAEQRYR

-2034 DSMGPAYA
+2034 DSMGPSYA

-2383 FEVSSKL
+2383 FEASSKL

-2412 KGFVPI
+2412 KGFVPM

-2462 GGAEKNLAAVQRG
+2462 GGAEKDLAAVQRG

-2494 LSARRVAMLR
+2494 LSARRVTMLH

-2534 GKAPDDEGDD
+2534 GKAPDDEGDE

-2580 YSGRYRLSSALDV
+2580 HGGRYRLSSALDV

-2600 GIQAGKILEGGGD
+2600 GIQAGKILEGDGD

-2653 LELGN
+2653 WELGN

>member
-1 MTWELVE
+1 
-8 RWRKED
+8 
-14 AEGPARGNG
+14 
-23 DGVRAM
+23 M

-456 VTLPADAVLELR
+456 VALPADAVLELR
-468 EAGTDILT
+468 EAGTDIPT
-476 PLGMKPEDWREAADA
+476 PLGMKLEDWREAADA

-501 LHARLDEAAFAAAAD
+501 LHARLDEATFAAVAD

-573 KSIPHLMAQT
+573 KSIPHLMAQIV
-583 ASDTDADTTVGR
+583 SDTDADTTVGR
-595 YVDAQLGLLFRRAR
+595 YVDAQLGLLIQRAR
-609 ALSRMGIP
+609 ALNRMGIP
-617 ISETLSRISLRGL
+617 ISETLSRVSFQGL

-665 GRLNADGLRRDFPEA
+665 GRLNADGLRGDFSEA
-680 RRELAYLHGRGLFAR
+680 RRELAYRHGRGLFAR
-695 KGDGLAVDELA
+695 KGEGPTVDELV
-706 DELRERGLLEADA
+706 DELKNRGLLEEDA
-719 DSSTLVERLKELSRP
+719 DSSTLIERLKALRRP
-734 KRKSADRRG
+734 DRRRMEARRNAASVSLLQIPAENNAVYPDNGKAVGWVTPEIAAALRLNKPGAIVLDDIGLQHIEERHGKEIRSLGFQDGREFVGFVLGNPDAVYAVEGSGRKYDLVSRAMKPQGRVMIRLEFAESGDFYQVVTAGPVRPEFYHKKAPLWERAQSSHFVAETPDAISG
-743 QGVFQSG
+743 QSGNNSIVPLDPDDNPLFQSVRLG
-750 NPLASRFADMPMIEA
+750 NPLASRFADMPMIDA
-765 DSSAWFGP
+765 DSSAWFGE
-773 GKEIEILPEAET
+773 GKAIEADKKKLRSNLKEWA
-785 TGQRKAL
+785 RKNFS
-792 RAKLK
+792 
-797 KWAKD
+797 KD
-802 RFSGGTPVVN
+802 TSVSN
-812 ADTGWQAQVTPKG
+812 ADTGWEVLVTPRS
-825 IEDSLSHGFDEL
+825 IEKSLSHGFDEL

-847 IIEGGIHVASI
+847 IIEGGIHIASI

-877 QDYVVGF
+877 RDYVVGF
-884 VVREDDNGN
+884 VLREDVNGN

-898 ELTEIINPDWLAPG
+898 ELTEIINPDSLNADRLPG
-912 PALQDGNVVHRTNRG
+912 KGSEVHAARANRG
-927 DVMNILRDK
+927 DVMNILREK

-945 VLFQSAP
+945 VLFQSPAVVVRGDELGVP
-952 PTDSIAFK
+952 EGAGIKEYIAAARKYHDALKYESEHGKPVIQPQLGKPVRFSSK
-960 AWFGNSQVVDENGEP
+960 GWRKNQSNGANPDKWKLFPKLREIIEHSTLLRTEEVGKPRRDGFTRFHWVESDVD
-975 LIVYHS
+975 
-981 SYANFGEDFVFDASL
+981 
-996 LGENTIGNATDPAW
+996 LGG
-1010 AATST
+1010 
-1015 VGFWANTKPLDIY
+1015 GL
-1028 SNAQSVYYKIENPKE
+1028 
-1043 FYSVE
+1043 
-1048 ELAEE
+1048 
-1053 LRGYMSDDTHAYD
+1053 
-1066 AAEIRRV
+1066 RRV
-1073 GQEFADALKSEG
+1073 GLTLAEDKDGNLFYNLNADVDAWAQKSGSSNLPAQSMAGESG
-1085 YDGLIVHDEEFGDT
+1085 PLLQDA
-1099 SYVAFSPEQIKAVN
+1099 SASVASN
-1113 NHGTWNPA
+1113 
-1121 DPRIFY
+1121 
-1127 QSAWHGTPHRF
+1127 
-1138 DEFSLDAI
+1138 I
-1146 GTGEGAQAHGWGLYF
+1146 GTDA
-1161 AEDRKVSE
+1161 D
-1169 GYKNRL
+1169 
-1175 TGRFSFSYKGVKGE
+1175 GVNL
-1189 HPKPSSEET
+1189 H
-1198 QAIRAVLR
+1198 
-1206 DFYDGKASDLAEAY
+1206 
-1220 NGQIREQEKILA
+1220 ILPRGG
-1232 DEHAA
+1232 HANA
-1237 EWQKNMARDR
+1237 
-1247 LAALKDID
+1247 
-1255 VNQLIVD
+1255 
-1262 TGQLFEVDIPE
+1262 
-1273 NDVLLDEQKELED
+1273 
-1286 QPKAVREAIMA
+1286 
-1297 YFNSRPDSYIPIA
+1297 
-1310 SPDEVRGSTGRNFYR
+1310 
-1325 DVVFQMAREGAADA
+1325 
-1339 EKAASEL
+1339 
-1346 LNSLGI
+1346 
-1352 KGITYEGGR
+1352 
-1361 DGRCFVVF
+1361 
-1369 DDKAIKVLD
+1369 
-1378 TYYQGRNTSL
+1378 L
-1388 GSTRP
+1388 GSTTA

-1398 YVIQLFRSAN
+1398 YVIQLFRGAD

-2322 LSTMLAQ
+2322 ISTMLSQ
-2329 MTGLLA
+2329 VTGLLA
-2335 ATSEI
+2335 TTSEI

-2345 LRGVADTY
+2345 LRGVANTY
-2353 GRGNPFEAYR
+2353 GRGNPLEVYR
-2363 AVTALSPMMRHRI
+2363 TVMALSPMMRNRI
-2376 ASVDRDV
+2376 TSIDRDV
-2383 FEVSSKL
+2383 FEASSKL
-2390 MDTGSTRRA
+2390 MDTGSTHRA

-2412 KGFVPI
+2412 KGFVPM

-2425 ADLPT
+2425 SDLPT

-2462 GGAEKNLAAVQRG
+2462 GGAEKDLAAVQRG

-2510 SVYRLGTLMLLTWF
+2510 SGLPHARG
-2524 AEPVLMGTLL
+2524 
-2534 GKAPDDEGDD
+2534 
-2544 WEDWLSWGAKEA
+2544 
-2556 FFNPFNMVVGVRDV
+2556 GVSRC
-2570 ASMVDSYVSG
+2570 
-2580 YSGRYRLSSALDV
+2580 
-2593 FDSAMKF
+2593 
-2600 GIQAGKILEGGGD
+2600 
-2613 EKELV
+2613 
-2618 LAGGKAVGQATGFVN
+2618 
-2633 AQALLILETFWDW
+2633 
-2646 LDGTSPE
+2646 
-2653 LELGN
+2653 
-2658 LIRRKN
+2658 

>member
-1 MTWELVE
+1 MTWERVE

-541 DGLVEAAEEDAV
+541 DGLVEAAEEDAI
-553 ERSAVEGE
+553 ERSAIEGE
-561 LERLRTEMTEAV
+561 LERLRIEMTEAA
-573 KSIPHLMAQT
+573 KSIPHLMAQIV
-583 ASDTDADTTVGR
+583 SDTDADTTVGR
-595 YVDAQLGLLFRRAR
+595 YVDAQLGLLIQRAR
-609 ALSRMGIP
+609 ALNRMGIP
-617 ISETLSRISLRGL
+617 ISETLSRVSFQGL

-665 GRLNADGLRRDFPEA
+665 GRLNADGLRGDFSEA
-680 RRELAYLHGRGLFAR
+680 RRELAYRHGRGLFAR
-695 KGDGLAVDELA
+695 KGEGPTVDELV
-706 DELRERGLLEADA
+706 DELKNRGLLEEDA
-719 DSSTLVERLKELSRP
+719 DSSTLIERLKALRRP
-734 KRKSADRRG
+734 DRRRMEARRNAASVSLLQIPAENNAVYPDNGKAVGWVTPEIAAALRLNKPGAIVLDDIGLQHIEERHGKEIRSLGFQDGREFVGFVLGNPDAVYAVEGSGRKYDLVSRAMKPQGRVMIRLEFAESGDFYQVVTAGPVRPEFYHKKAPLWERAQSSHFVAETPDAISG
-743 QGVFQSG
+743 QSGNNSIVPLDPDDNPLFQSVRLG
-750 NPLASRFADMPMIEA
+750 NPLASRFADMPMIDA
-765 DSSAWFGP
+765 DSSAWFGE
-773 GKEIEILPEAET
+773 GKAIEADKKKLRSNLKEWA
-785 TGQRKAL
+785 RKNFS
-792 RAKLK
+792 
-797 KWAKD
+797 KD
-802 RFSGGTPVVN
+802 TSVSN
-812 ADTGWQAQVTPKG
+812 ADTGWEVLVTPRS
-825 IEDSLSHGFDEL
+825 IEKSLSHGFDEL

-877 QDYVVGF
+877 RDYVVGF
-884 VVREDDNGN
+884 VLREDVNGN

-898 ELTEIINPDWLAPG
+898 ELTEIINPDSLNADRLPG
-912 PALQDGNVVHRTNRG
+912 KGSEVHAARANRG

-936 LGVNDGSGQ
+936 LGVNDGTGR
-945 VLFQSAP
+945 VLFQSPAVVVRGDELGVP
-952 PTDSIAFK
+952 EGAGIKDYQK
-960 AWFGNSQVVDENGEP
+960 AAREVYRELQKTPAHREDLGE
-975 LIVYHS
+975 IRFT
-981 SYANFGEDFVFDASL
+981 AAGFGEIKKTGFDLKKWKMVPHLREIVESAEYKAKAELNKPRKDRIVAFHWLEATIELEGKFFRVGVNIAEDADGNKFYNFNEDLDAWEQKYKAPDNRSGQYTPGAQELLQDAS
-996 LGENTIGNATDPAW
+996 ASVA
-1010 AATST
+1010 
-1015 VGFWANTKPLDIY
+1015 
-1028 SNAQSVYYKIENPKE
+1028 SN
-1043 FYSVE
+1043 
-1048 ELAEE
+1048 
-1053 LRGYMSDDTHAYD
+1053 
-1066 AAEIRRV
+1066 
-1073 GQEFADALKSEG
+1073 
-1085 YDGLIVHDEEFGDT
+1085 
-1099 SYVAFSPEQIKAVN
+1099 
-1113 NHGTWNPA
+1113 
-1121 DPRIFY
+1121 
-1127 QSAWHGTPHRF
+1127 
-1138 DEFSLDAI
+1138 I
-1146 GTGEGAQAHGWGLYF
+1146 GTDA
-1161 AEDRKVSE
+1161 D
-1169 GYKNRL
+1169 
-1175 TGRFSFSYKGVKGE
+1175 GVNL
-1189 HPKPSSEET
+1189 H
-1198 QAIRAVLR
+1198 
-1206 DFYDGKASDLAEAY
+1206 
-1220 NGQIREQEKILA
+1220 ILP
-1232 DEHAA
+1232 
-1237 EWQKNMARDR
+1237 R
-1247 LAALKDID
+1247 
-1255 VNQLIVD
+1255 
-1262 TGQLFEVDIPE
+1262 
-1273 NDVLLDEQKELED
+1273 
-1286 QPKAVREAIMA
+1286 
-1297 YFNSRPDSYIPIA
+1297 
-1310 SPDEVRGSTGRNFYR
+1310 
-1325 DVVFQMAREGAADA
+1325 
-1339 EKAASEL
+1339 
-1346 LNSLGI
+1346 
-1352 KGITYEGGR
+1352 GGR
-1361 DGRCFVVF
+1361 
-1369 DDKAIKVLD
+1369 A
-1378 TYYQGRNTSL
+1378 NAL
-1388 GSTRP
+1388 GSTTA

-1398 YVIQLFRSAN
+1398 YVIQLFRGAD

-1429 EGLADEK
+1429 EGLADER

-1446 WTSVLDDDAT
+1446 WTSVLDDDAA
-1456 LKADYDRFMKHS
+1456 LKAGYDRFMKHS

-1527 RVYREALT
+1527 RVYREARA

-1553 HEEEMDLKAEAAGAR
+1553 HEEEMDLRAEAAGAR

-1706 KQLVDERQAE
+1706 KQIVDERQAE

-1747 IRAITAEQRYR
+1747 MRAITAEQRYR

-2034 DSMGPAYA
+2034 DSMGPSYA

-2383 FEVSSKL
+2383 FEASSKL

-2412 KGFVPI
+2412 KGFVPM

-2462 GGAEKNLAAVQRG
+2462 GGAEKDLAAVQRG

-2494 LSARRVAMLR
+2494 LSARRVTMLH

-2534 GKAPDDEGDD
+2534 GKAPDDEGDE

-2580 YSGRYRLSSALDV
+2580 HGGRYRLSSALDV

-2600 GIQAGKILEGGGD
+2600 GIQAGKILEGDGD

-2653 LELGN
+2653 WELGN

>member
-1 MTWELVE
+1 MNTDSMQNGLAPGRTGNAHASPPPVRAALVS
-8 RWRKED
+8 
-14 AEGPARGNG
+14 AEG
-23 DGVRAM
+23 M
-29 FEASS
+29 TT
-34 DLSAEK
+34 
-40 VGRSL
+40 
-45 QLAAALGLPEHV
+45 
-57 VLEQADWAEQESLA
+57 ESLA
-71 RDVERHPLLAKW
+71 RERRLSDSLGIPPRMVRPNMDKAEREAMARRILADPVLARYAGMSPEHAALVRDDEQGLLNVVTSLASSGWREIKEGATDIGEAWNAGKRQMELADLGNRLVDGDESALPLIAEWYRREGSFKERDTWADTIGLTSATTQLPRMLFRDLPTSGFYALGGGVTGLAGGAAVGSAFGGVGAVPGGAIGFRLGGKAGWLAGTAKTSYEAERGSFAAELSRLRDEGGNPLAPEIRNAAASLYGAASAGVETLGEAVFLKILSPLAGRTLSKWGVKPVLRSAIKNAIWDKSVQAALLDVSRRIAGGALAEGVEEGVQQLISIITKSQAQRRAT
-83 AEADRQNA
+83 AEGVNSFADR
-91 ALTRDDAPGLIA
+91 GL
-103 VADALDFEAREQ
+103 VP
-115 SGLSLRRAAGSGDE
+115 AGSG
-129 QARAELL
+129 
-136 RRRGASEEEI
+136 EEI
-146 RFGAITQTPNPSPL
+146 FEAGK
-160 EQMFT
+160 
-165 LGREG
+165 EG
-170 LDQVGKS
+170 FL
-177 LAGAAIMAS
+177 
-186 ENLRGQ
+186 
-192 ALTLPDWA
+192 
-200 AAGQA
+200 
-205 ESEQARNARLRGLAE
+205 
-220 RIRESVKT
+220 
-228 RERETPAP
+228 
-236 LRSESVVGS
+236 
-245 YAQDVVRMIPQW
+245 
-257 LAQISVAYAT
+257 
-267 GGAGGMAFMGGQI
+267 
-280 AGDQYL
+280 
-286 ELTDKGVEPDRAMFA
+286 
-301 ALTNAGLQAPLE
+301 
-313 QIGMGKFMSIF
+313 
-324 KASGL
+324 SGL
-329 RQALLRTGETV
+329 WLSGAPTAVLGVAQVQEARRTAAWTQAQKALKATIDQTKV
-340 GTEMLTEY
+340 
-348 LQSYPDAATSIWAEA
+348 QAA
-363 EQEGRSPE
+363 SPE
-371 ESVRYFLDRLGE
+371 LS
-383 IHEEGLYSALVAAPF
+383 EG
-398 GLLGGAG
+398 
-405 RVLTDATTA
+405 
-414 REARDFVAKQKE
+414 
-426 LHGKVEACR
+426 
-435 TKSLAPDHMENF
+435 F

-456 VTLPADAVLELR
+456 VALPADAVLELR
-468 EAGTDILT
+468 EAGTDIPT
-476 PLGMKPEDWREAADA
+476 PLGMKLEDWREAADA

-501 LHARLDEAAFAAAAD
+501 LHARLDEATFAAVAD

-665 GRLNADGLRRDFPEA
+665 GRLNADGLRGDFSEA
-680 RRELAYLHGRGLFAR
+680 RRELAYRHGRGLFAR
-695 KGDGLAVDELA
+695 KGEGPTVDELV
-706 DELRERGLLEADA
+706 DELKNRGLLEEDA
-719 DSSTLVERLKELSRP
+719 DSSTLIERLKELRRP
-734 KRKSADRRG
+734 DRRRMEARRNAASVSLLQIPAENNAVYPDNGKAVGWVTPEIAAALRLNKPGAIVLDDIGLQHIEERHGKEIRSLGFQDGREFVGFVLGNPDAVYAVEGSGRKYDLVSRAMKPQGRVMIRLEFAESGDFYQVVTAGPVRPEFYHKKAPLWERAQSSHFVAETPDAISG
-743 QGVFQSG
+743 QSGNNSIVPLDPDDNPLFQSVRLG
-750 NPLASRFADMPMIEA
+750 NPLASRFADMPMIDA
-765 DSSAWFGP
+765 DSSAWFGE
-773 GKEIEILPEAET
+773 GKAIEADKKKLRSNLKEWA
-785 TGQRKAL
+785 RKNFS
-792 RAKLK
+792 
-797 KWAKD
+797 KD
-802 RFSGGTPVVN
+802 TSVSN
-812 ADTGWQAQVTPKG
+812 ADTGWEVLVTPRS
-825 IEDSLSHGFDEL
+825 IEKSLSHGFDEL

-847 IIEGGIHVASI
+847 IIEGGIHIASI

-877 QDYVVGF
+877 RDYVVGF
-884 VVREDDNGN
+884 VLREDVNGN

-898 ELTEIINPDWLAPG
+898 ELTEIINPDSLNADRLPG
-912 PALQDGNVVHRTNRG
+912 KGSEVHAARANRG

-936 LGVNDGSGQ
+936 LGVNDGTGR
-945 VLFQSAP
+945 VLFQSPAVVVRGDELGVP
-952 PTDSIAFK
+952 EGAGIKDYQK
-960 AWFGNSQVVDENGEP
+960 AAREVYRELQKTPAHREDLGE
-975 LIVYHS
+975 IRFT
-981 SYANFGEDFVFDASL
+981 AAGFGEIKKTGFDLKKWKMVPHLREIVESAEYKAKAELNKPRKDRIVAFHWLEATIELEGKFFRVGVNIAEDADGNKFYNFNEDLDAWEQKYKAPDNRSGQYTPGAQELLQDAS
-996 LGENTIGNATDPAW
+996 ASVA
-1010 AATST
+1010 
-1015 VGFWANTKPLDIY
+1015 
-1028 SNAQSVYYKIENPKE
+1028 SN
-1043 FYSVE
+1043 
-1048 ELAEE
+1048 
-1053 LRGYMSDDTHAYD
+1053 
-1066 AAEIRRV
+1066 
-1073 GQEFADALKSEG
+1073 
-1085 YDGLIVHDEEFGDT
+1085 
-1099 SYVAFSPEQIKAVN
+1099 
-1113 NHGTWNPA
+1113 
-1121 DPRIFY
+1121 
-1127 QSAWHGTPHRF
+1127 
-1138 DEFSLDAI
+1138 I
-1146 GTGEGAQAHGWGLYF
+1146 GTDA
-1161 AEDRKVSE
+1161 D
-1169 GYKNRL
+1169 
-1175 TGRFSFSYKGVKGE
+1175 GVNL
-1189 HPKPSSEET
+1189 H
-1198 QAIRAVLR
+1198 
-1206 DFYDGKASDLAEAY
+1206 
-1220 NGQIREQEKILA
+1220 ILP
-1232 DEHAA
+1232 
-1237 EWQKNMARDR
+1237 R
-1247 LAALKDID
+1247 
-1255 VNQLIVD
+1255 
-1262 TGQLFEVDIPE
+1262 
-1273 NDVLLDEQKELED
+1273 
-1286 QPKAVREAIMA
+1286 
-1297 YFNSRPDSYIPIA
+1297 
-1310 SPDEVRGSTGRNFYR
+1310 
-1325 DVVFQMAREGAADA
+1325 
-1339 EKAASEL
+1339 
-1346 LNSLGI
+1346 
-1352 KGITYEGGR
+1352 GGR
-1361 DGRCFVVF
+1361 
-1369 DDKAIKVLD
+1369 A
-1378 TYYQGRNTSL
+1378 NAL
-1388 GSTRP
+1388 GSTTA

-1398 YVIQLFRSAN
+1398 YVIQLFRGAD

-1429 EGLADEK
+1429 EGLADER

-1446 WTSVLDDDAT
+1446 WTSVLDDDAA
-1456 LKADYDRFMKHS
+1456 LKAGYDRFMKHS

-1527 RVYREALT
+1527 RVYREARA

-1553 HEEEMDLKAEAAGAR
+1553 HEEEMDLRAEAAGAR

-1747 IRAITAEQRYR
+1747 IRAVAAERRHR
-1758 REVAGKTV
+1758 REAAGKTV
-1766 GGEEVRPTAE
+1766 GGEELRPSGE
-1776 DYEDFGPL
+1776 EEDFGSP
-1784 ARWRVGRDQLRAQ
+1784 ARRRVGREQLRAQ
-1797 ALTVLSKKPM
+1797 ALTVLDKKPM
-1807 GEEVLPEQF
+1807 GEEVLPERF
-1816 RRAASRWMQEER
+1816 RRAASRWMREER

-1833 GDFGKALEANY
+1833 GDFGKALEAND
-1844 KARLNIELA
+1844 KARINIELA
-1853 GRAAERRDLVNKLT
+1853 GRAAERRDLVNKLE
-1867 KRTKKFLDMDKADP
+1867 KRTKKFLNMDKADP
-1881 DARYATFWLAQ
+1881 DARYATFRLAR
-1892 NIGLFSPTRKMLA
+1892 NIGLFSPTRKMSA
-1905 NAGDKNRQNV
+1905 NAGDKSGQNV

-1925 GLLGQEDIDIWLF
+1925 GFLGQDDIDPRLF

-1953 RPYAEAMTII
+1953 RPYAEAMTMI
-1963 MHMERESRTANT
+1963 MHMERESRTVNT

-2034 DSMGPAYA
+2034 DGMGPAYA

-2106 SGNASNLQRLM
+2106 SGNAGNLQRLM
-2117 SGQKLTRD
+2117 RGQKLARD
-2125 QVQAIIDTLD
+2125 QVQAVVDTLD

-2164 GVRPEAVKAQP
+2164 GVRPKAVEARP

-2188 PVAYDTDLSALP
+2188 PVVYDTDLSALP
-2200 ADQDKVGTQTSGRV
+2200 ADRDKVGTQTSGRTVSV
-2214 ASVDHGSMKQRTA
+2214 AHGSMKQRAA

-2267 KEVNGAIQE
+2267 KEVSGAIQE
-2276 TAGVEIAKALR
+2276 TAGVEIAKALQ

-2353 GRGNPFEAYR
+2353 GRGNPLEAYR
-2363 AVTALSPMMRHRI
+2363 TVTALSPMMRHRI
-2376 ASVDRDV
+2376 TSVDRDV
-2383 FEVSSKL
+2383 FEASSKL

-2412 KGFVPI
+2412 KGFVPM

-2462 GGAEKNLAAVQRG
+2462 GGAEKDLAAVQRG

-2580 YSGRYRLSSALDV
+2580 HGGRYRLSSALDV

-2600 GIQAGKILEGGGD
+2600 GIQAGKILEGDGD

-2653 LELGN
+2653 WELGN